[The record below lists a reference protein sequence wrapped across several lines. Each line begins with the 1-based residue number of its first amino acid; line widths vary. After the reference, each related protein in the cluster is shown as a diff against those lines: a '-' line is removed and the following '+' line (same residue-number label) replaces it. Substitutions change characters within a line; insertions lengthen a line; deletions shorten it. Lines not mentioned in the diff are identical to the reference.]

1 MSSSIDQRI
10 VEMQFDNE
18 QFEKGI
24 STSLKSLD
32 NLEKGLKLD
41 GASKGLQSVA
51 NAANSMNFD
60 GLQSGIYAVQQKF
73 SALEV
78 IGITA
83 LQRITNQAISA
94 GEALVN
100 SLSMDQISAGW
111 SKYGAKT
118 KATQTL
124 VAQGNALEDV
134 NKQMEQLNWFTD
146 ETSYNFTDM
155 QENIAKFTATGKGLE
170 ESVTAMEGIAL
181 WAAASGQNATTAS
194 RAMYQ
199 LSQAMGAG
207 VMRKEDYKSIQNAS
221 MDTDEFRQKCLDAGV
236 ALGTLKKN
244 ADGTYKSLMANSKAF
259 NKSQFAE
266 HLTDDAWLTSDVM
279 MKVYNDYAK
288 AVDQIY
294 TYVQDKADAGEIITT
309 SEAIEAMG
317 DKVDAFGLKV
327 FKAGQEARTFDDAID
342 SVKDAVSTGWMKTFE
357 LIFGDAEQS
366 TKLWTD
372 LANDLYEVFA
382 EGGNERNDYLKRL
395 MGKQSDALTEA
406 QWKTVAET
414 TTATD
419 TLKQA
424 LMETAKAHGVAIDEM
439 INDET
444 SFEQSLSKGWLTSG
458 ILSETLKKFT
468 SDTVESTE
476 DLTSKLDEY
485 KKIASDV
492 IQGNYGNGTARKTAL
507 AEAGQDYATIQ
518 GIVNK
523 MLAGT
528 EITIEDLGDAQLKS
542 IGYTDDQVAAL
553 RELAKQAEETGTPL
567 NELIESLN
575 KPSGRD
581 LVVESFSN
589 VLHGLM
595 VAIEAVKSAWSEAFP
610 TPTVERVYS
619 ILDTIN
625 KFTKK
630 LVLNEE
636 NSEKLKN
643 SMRGLFDV
651 LGIVTD
657 IVSKLGNGAFKILS
671 AIMGDVHVN
680 VLDYTESIGKNLT
693 ATRKWIRENE
703 TLNKIFDTVV
713 NTVVEWVQSIKKW
726 ISEHQIVT
734 KIAQTLNTIFTT
746 MVSVV
751 TKAATAVSKWW
762 KSFTEMPAVQTA
774 IEKFKELFFELL
786 EKVKERLDDFGP
798 KVQEFFENFKGFDS
812 LDFSSVSSLFT
823 SFTDAAGS
831 GLVNVIEKLDQLKQN
846 ISGFVGAVKDKFA
859 PLQGFIEQFQQLASQ
874 GVKKFTLGKIMT
886 AFTGLAV
893 IGSLTKLG
901 DALGTVGKSVKDLK
915 TSAVGVLDSLKGVLV
930 SYQKEIQSKSIINI
944 AMAIAI
950 LAGSLIALSF
960 VSTEKLVPAT
970 IALGAL
976 IGALAGFSAA
986 MGYFAKN
993 KTPANNMNKLFGGLS
1008 LVAMATSVLLMV
1020 TALKQIQSID
1030 VDWPTLAADIVVIFS
1045 IIGALAAGMKALT
1058 ALKVES
1064 SIGTALTLVA
1074 YAEAL
1079 TLVVKVLGAL
1089 KEESLDDIYSSL
1101 FKMSA
1106 IMLAVSACARI
1117 AGKGSIG
1124 GAASMVAVVYS
1135 LKQVLELM
1143 ETVNGMN
1150 LKKILKGLGILGS
1163 MMVMMNFLMAG
1174 MGTAGENADKAGKA
1188 LLLISSSM
1196 YIMVEVIKIIDTLSA
1211 KSIVKGITVIGLLSL
1226 FFAGLTAISHFTG
1239 ANADKAGVGILA
1251 MSGAITAIAIAM
1263 KIMASIPVNDLARVM
1278 ASMAGIASAFGVL
1291 MVVSSK
1297 ATGSYKAIIA
1307 IAAAM
1312 AGFTALMAVMSTMD
1326 TESITRATVSLDSM
1340 MAALALAIASTKG
1353 VDGAALASIAMIALA
1368 VAAIGYVLYQLANI
1382 PNPDDLLPIAVSLSS
1397 VLLALSSAMQI
1408 MGSMSLDQIGTGGL
1422 GIIASVAT
1430 IIAIF
1435 EALGGLMKLDIF
1447 RENLDNAISA
1457 MGKIGEALGTFVGN
1471 LVGAVGTGITAQLPK
1486 MAKNISDFADG
1497 MQGFVS
1503 YIVGEKNLD
1512 DKFGNRVQVLVKSVA
1527 ELTRRSFVSGLSGVA
1542 NSNINYEV
1550 LGTNLTSLGTAIK
1563 SMATATNG
1571 VSTERLASTADA
1583 MSSIANI
1590 LSEMPTTGGFWGK
1603 IVGETISMSDLGTQL
1618 TDFASAMVEYCGI
1631 INGKDSGASL
1641 DQSAV
1646 DKSKAASDVLLAI
1659 SEAAPKLGGVVQ
1671 GFTGQV
1677 NLTNLGTQLTDFAT
1691 AMVDYC
1697 EIINGSGGHAALNV
1711 DAVTASKAAADV
1723 LIGLSTAS
1731 PKFNGFV
1738 QMFTGETDLGAV
1750 ANQLGIFATGLVR
1763 YSQII
1768 AGGYG
1773 GSGFNA
1779 DAVMASQEAVQVV
1792 TALSKDIDMTGGV
1805 IGWLTGDNTKL
1816 TNFGTN
1822 LKNFGEAL
1830 VSYGQN
1836 CTQLSV
1842 VSINDASACITSL
1855 VDALN
1860 LVGNINFEAL
1870 NMLSTA
1876 LNTFTPNSSF
1886 TDMFANAAES
1896 MKTAGSQMIHA
1907 FNAGITENATSV
1919 STNSQTLVNNF
1930 VADINTAIA
1939 SNTTVIG
1946 MSIDTLCANLN
1957 TIILGKEESFRTSVT
1972 TVCRGAAS
1980 VVYDEYNNW
1989 ATAGNWLTI
1998 GLAKGILDGK
2008 SEAINAAV
2016 EVAGDAL
2023 KAAQDKL
2030 KIASPS
2036 KVMYGFGRYFDLG
2049 FANGILDY
2057 ADTVAKASDNI
2068 ASQAISTAQIIAER
2082 IAATM
2087 DEDFEYQPT
2096 IRPVLDMDE
2105 VDSGLNS
2112 FDSNFA
2118 NRSMNLAGN
2127 IDRVRKAAPA
2137 DKYAENVNPS
2147 QNQNGGS
2154 NTYNFNQYN
2163 YSPKALSRIDL
2174 YRQTNNQF
2182 AMMKERG
2189 KA

>member
-10 VEMQFDNE
+10 VEMQFDNA

-94 GEALVN
+94 GAALVN

-155 QENIAKFTATGKGLE
+155 QENIAKFTATGKGLK

-382 EGGNERNDYLKRL
+382 EGGNERNDYLERL

-468 SDTVESTE
+468 GDTVESTE

-492 IQGNYGNGTARKTAL
+492 IQGNYGNGAARKTAL

-595 VAIEAVKSAWSEAFP
+595 GAIEAVKSAWSEAFP

-619 ILDTIN
+619 ILEAIN
-625 KFTKK
+625 KFTQK
-630 LVLNEE
+630 LVLTDE

-643 SMRGLFDV
+643 SLRGLFDV

-657 IVSKLGNGAFKILS
+657 ITSKLADGAFKILN
-671 AIMGDVHVN
+671 AVMGDVHVN
-680 VLDYTESIGKNLT
+680 VLDYTEAIGKNLT
-693 ATRKWIRENE
+693 ATRKWIRENK
-703 TLNKIFDTVV
+703 TLNKIIDTVV
-713 NTVVEWVQSIKKW
+713 DTVIKWVQSIKKW

-734 KIAQTLNTIFTT
+734 KIARTLNTIFTT

-762 KSFTEMPAVQTA
+762 KSFTGMPAVQTA

-786 EKVKERLDDFGP
+786 EKGKERLDDFGP

-831 GLVNVIEKLDQLKQN
+831 GLGAVIGKLDQLKQN
-846 ISGFVGAVKDKFA
+846 ISGFTSSVKEKFA
-859 PLQGFIEQFQQLASQ
+859 PVQYFIEQFQQLASQ
-874 GVKKFTLGKIMT
+874 GVKKFTLGKILT

-893 IGSLTKLG
+893 ISSLTKLG
-901 DALGTVGKSVKDLK
+901 DALGTVGKSVKDVK
-915 TSAVGVLDSLKGVLV
+915 TSLVGVLDGVKGVLV

-944 AMAIAI
+944 ALAIAI

-960 VSTEKLVPAT
+960 VPTEKLVPAT

-976 IGALAGFSAA
+976 IGALAGLSAA

-1030 VDWPTLAADIVVIFS
+1030 VDWPTLAADMVAVVAIL
-1045 IIGALAAGMKALT
+1045 GVLAGGMKLLS

-1064 SIGTALTLVA
+1064 SIGTALTLIA

-1124 GAASMVAVVYS
+1124 GAASMVAVVHS
-1135 LKQVLELM
+1135 LKQMLGLM
-1143 ETVNGMN
+1143 ETVSDMS
-1150 LKKILKGLGILGS
+1150 LKEILKGLGVLGS
-1163 MMVMMNFLMAG
+1163 IMVMMNFLMAG

-1188 LLLISSSM
+1188 MLLISSSM
-1196 YIMVEVIKIIDTLSA
+1196 YIMVEVIKIIDKLSA

-1226 FFAGLTAISHFTG
+1226 FFAGLTAISHFAG

-1251 MSGAITAIAIAM
+1251 MSGAMAAIAIAM

-1278 ASMAGIASAFGVL
+1278 ADMAGIAAAFGVL

-1312 AGFTALMAVMSTMD
+1312 AGLTALMAVMSTMD
-1326 TESITRATVSLDSM
+1326 AESLTRATVALDSM

-1353 VDGAALASIAMIALA
+1353 VDGAALASIAMITLA
-1368 VAAIGYVLYQLANI
+1368 VAAIGYVLYQLASL
-1382 PNPDDLLPIAVSLSS
+1382 PNPEDVLPIAVSISS
-1397 VLLALSSAMQI
+1397 VLLALSAAMRI
-1408 MGSMSLDQIGTGGL
+1408 MGSMDSTGIATGSL
-1422 GIIASVAT
+1422 GIIAGIS
-1430 IIAIF
+1430 AIVVVL
-1435 EALGGLMKLDIF
+1435 EALGWLMKLDIF
-1447 RENLDNAISA
+1447 SENLDNAIAA
-1457 MGKIGEALGTFVGN
+1457 MGKIGEALGTF
-1471 LVGAVGTGITAQLPK
+1471 VGAVGTGITAQLPK

-1497 MQGFVS
+1497 MQGFVTF
-1503 YIVGEKNLD
+1503 VEGLND
-1512 DKFGNRVQVLVKSVA
+1512 NFGYRVQVLVKAVA
-1527 ELTRRSFVSGLSGVA
+1527 ELTRRGFISGLSGIA
-1542 NSNINYEV
+1542 NTNINYENV
-1550 LGTNLTSLGTAIK
+1550 GTNLASLGTAIK

-1571 VSTERLASTADA
+1571 VSTDRLASTADA
-1583 MSSIANI
+1583 MSSVANI

-1603 IVGETISMSDLGTQL
+1603 IVGETMSL
-1618 TDFASAMVEYCGI
+1618 
-1631 INGKDSGASL
+1631 
-1641 DQSAV
+1641 
-1646 DKSKAASDVLLAI
+1646 SD
-1659 SEAAPKLGGVVQ
+1659 
-1671 GFTGQV
+1671 
-1677 NLTNLGTQLTDFAT
+1677 LGTQLTDFAT

-1731 PKFNGFV
+1731 PKFNGLV
-1738 QMFTGETDLGAV
+1738 QMFTGETGLGAV
-1750 ANQLGIFATGLVR
+1750 ANQLGTFATGLVR

-1805 IGWLTGDNTKL
+1805 IGWLTGDSTKL

-1886 TDMFANAAES
+1886 TDMFTNAAES
-1896 MKTAGSQMIHA
+1896 MKTAGSQMIQA
-1907 FNAGITENATSV
+1907 FNAGITENTTSV
-1919 STNSQTLVNNF
+1919 STNAQTLVNNF
-1930 VADINTAIA
+1930 VADVNTAIA
-1939 SNTTVIG
+1939 NNTTIIST
-1946 MSIDTLCANLN
+1946 SIDTLCANLN

-1980 VVYDEYNNW
+1980 AVYDEYNNW
-1989 ATAGNWLTI
+1989 ATAGAWLSI
-1998 GLAKGILDGK
+1998 GLAKGIRDGK

-2016 EVAGDAL
+2016 EVAGEAL
-2023 KAAQDKL
+2023 KAAQNKL

-2057 ADTVAKASDNI
+2057 ADTVAKASENI
-2068 ASQAISTAQIIAER
+2068 ATEAISTAQIIAEN

-2087 DEDFEYQPT
+2087 DEDFEYEPT

-2112 FDSNFA
+2112 FDRSFA
-2118 NRSMNLAGN
+2118 NRSMNLAGS

>member
-1 MSSSIDQRI
+1 
-10 VEMQFDNE
+10 
-18 QFEKGI
+18 
-24 STSLKSLD
+24 
-32 NLEKGLKLD
+32 
-41 GASKGLQSVA
+41 
-51 NAANSMNFD
+51 
-60 GLQSGIYAVQQKF
+60 
-73 SALEV
+73 
-78 IGITA
+78 
-83 LQRITNQAISA
+83 
-94 GEALVN
+94 
-100 SLSMDQISAGW
+100 
-111 SKYGAKT
+111 
-118 KATQTL
+118 
-124 VAQGNALEDV
+124 
-134 NKQMEQLNWFTD
+134 
-146 ETSYNFTDM
+146 
-155 QENIAKFTATGKGLE
+155 
-170 ESVTAMEGIAL
+170 
-181 WAAASGQNATTAS
+181 
-194 RAMYQ
+194 
-199 LSQAMGAG
+199 
-207 VMRKEDYKSIQNAS
+207 
-221 MDTDEFRQKCLDAGV
+221 
-236 ALGTLKKN
+236 
-244 ADGTYKSLMANSKAF
+244 MANSKAF

-279 MKVYNDYAK
+279 MRVYNDYAK

-382 EGGNERNDYLKRL
+382 EGGNERNDYLERL

-424 LMETAKAHGVAIDEM
+424 LIETAKAHGVAIDEM

-468 SDTVESTE
+468 DDTVTSTE
-476 DLTSKLDEY
+476 TLTAKLDEY
-485 KKIASDV
+485 KKLAADV
-492 IQGNYGNGTARKTAL
+492 IQGNYGNGAARKTAL

-528 EITIEDLGDAQLKS
+528 EVTIEDLGDAQLKS

-595 VAIEAVKSAWSEAFP
+595 GAIEAVKSAWSEAFP

-619 ILDTIN
+619 ILEAIN
-625 KFTKK
+625 KFTQK
-630 LVLNEE
+630 LVLTDE

-643 SMRGLFDV
+643 SLRGLFDV

-680 VLDYTESIGKNLT
+680 VLDYTEAIGKNLT
-693 ATRKWIRENE
+693 ATRKWIKENE
-703 TLNKIFDTVV
+703 ALNNIVDTVV
-713 NTVVEWVQSIKKW
+713 DTVVKWVQAIKNW

-734 KIAQTLNTIFTT
+734 KIARTLNTIFTT
-746 MVSVV
+746 MVLVV

-762 KSFTEMPAVQTA
+762 KSFTGMPAVQTA

-786 EKVKERLDDFGP
+786 EKGKERLDDFGP

-831 GLVNVIEKLDQLKQN
+831 GLGNVIDKLDQLKQN
-846 ISGFVGAVKDKFA
+846 ISGFVGSVKEKFA

-874 GVKKFTLGKIMT
+874 GVKKFTLGKILT

-901 DALGTVGKSVKDLK
+901 DALGTVGKSVKDVK
-915 TSAVGVLDSLKGVLV
+915 TSLVGVLDGVKGVLV

-944 AMAIAI
+944 ALAIAI

-960 VSTEKLVPAT
+960 VPTEKLIPAT

-976 IGALAGFSAA
+976 IGALTGLSAA

-1030 VDWPTLAADIVVIFS
+1030 VDWPTLAADMVAVVAIL
-1045 IIGALAAGMKALT
+1045 GVLAGGMKLLS

-1135 LKQVLELM
+1135 LKQMLGLM
-1143 ETVNGMN
+1143 ETVSDMS
-1150 LKKILKGLGILGS
+1150 LKEILKGLGVLGS
-1163 MMVMMNFLMAG
+1163 IMVMMNFLMAG

-1188 LLLISSSM
+1188 MLLISSSM
-1196 YIMVEVIKIIDTLSA
+1196 YIMVEVIKSIDELSA

-1226 FFAGLTAISHFTG
+1226 FFAGLTAISHFAG

-1251 MSGAITAIAIAM
+1251 MSGAMAAIAIAM

-1278 ASMAGIASAFGVL
+1278 AAMAGISTAFGVL

-1312 AGFTALMAVMSTMD
+1312 AGLTALMAVMSTMD
-1326 TESITRATVSLDSM
+1326 AESLTRATVALDSM

-1353 VDGAALASIAMIALA
+1353 VDGAALASIAMITLA
-1368 VAAIGYVLYQLANI
+1368 VAAIGYVLYQLASL
-1382 PNPDDLLPIAVSLSS
+1382 PNPEDVLPIAVSISG
-1397 VLLALSSAMQI
+1397 VLLALSAAMRI
-1408 MGSMSLDQIGTGGL
+1408 MGSMGITGIATGSL
-1422 GIIASVAT
+1422 GIIAGISTIVAVL
-1430 IIAIF
+1430 

-1447 RENLDNAISA
+1447 SENLDNAIAA

-1471 LVGAVGTGITAQLPK
+1471 LIGAVGTGITAQLPK
-1486 MAKNISDFADG
+1486 MAKNISDFANG

-1503 YIVGEKNLD
+1503 FVDGLD
-1512 DKFGNRVQVLVKSVA
+1512 DSFASRVDVLVKA
-1527 ELTRRSFVSGLSGVA
+1527 TEKLTRRGFTAGLSSLSE
-1542 NSNINYEV
+1542 SNIKYDV
-1550 LGTNLTSLGTAIK
+1550 VGDNLTSLGTAIK

-1571 VSTERLASTADA
+1571 VSTDRLASTADA
-1583 MSSIANI
+1583 MSSVANI

-1603 IVGETISMSDLGTQL
+1603 IVGETMSMETLGSQL
-1618 TDFASAMVEYCGI
+1618 TAFAQAMVDYGSI
-1631 INGKDSGASL
+1631 ISGADGGTGLNEEAITASET
-1641 DQSAV
+1641 
-1646 DKSKAASDVLLAI
+1646 AAKILIGLSNESDNYDGFI
-1659 SEAAPKLGGVVQ
+1659 QK
-1671 GFTGQV
+1671 FTGQK
-1677 NLTNLGTQLTDFAT
+1677 NLDKLGSQLKAFAQ

-1697 EIINGSGGHAALNV
+1697 TIITGGENGVALDVN
-1711 DAVTASKAAADV
+1711 AITASEAASNV
-1723 LIGLSTAS
+1723 LINLAKNTD
-1731 PKFNGFV
+1731 NLDGFV
-1738 QMFTGETDLGAV
+1738 QKITGQKDLA
-1750 ANQLGIFATGLVR
+1750 QLGQQLTYFANGLVR

-1768 AGGYG
+1768 GGGY
-1773 GSGFNA
+1773 GSGFNS

-1792 TALSKDIDMTGGV
+1792 TALSQNVDMTGGV
-1805 IGWLTGDNTKL
+1805 IGWLTGDSTKL
-1816 TNFGTN
+1816 TNFGAN

-1855 VDALN
+1855 VDALS

-1896 MKTAGSQMIHA
+1896 MKTTGSQMIQA
-1907 FNAGITENATSV
+1907 FNTGITENAPSV
-1919 STNSQTLVNNF
+1919 AENAQTLVNNF
-1930 VADINTAIA
+1930 VASVTTAIS
-1939 SNTTVIG
+1939 SNTLLIAA
-1946 MSIDTLCANLN
+1946 SIDTLCLTLN
-1957 TIILGKEESFRTSVT
+1957 TTIANKQADFNTSVT
-1972 TVCRGAAS
+1972 NLLTG
-1980 VVYDEYNNW
+1980 VVSTIHEQYNNW
-1989 ATAGNWLTI
+1989 YTAGNFLTI
-1998 GLAKGILDGK
+1998 GLAAGIRSGE
-2008 SEAINAAV
+2008 SEAINAAA
-2016 EVAGDAL
+2016 EVAGKAL
-2023 KAAQDKL
+2023 EAAKQKL
-2030 KIASPS
+2030 QINSPS
-2036 KVMYGFGRYFDLG
+2036 KVTYGFGRFFDLG
-2049 FANGILDY
+2049 LSNGIYDY
-2057 ADTVAKASDNI
+2057 ADRVEKATEEISN
-2068 ASQAISTAQIIAER
+2068 QALSTAQIIAEN

-2112 FDSNFA
+2112 FDRNFA
-2118 NRSMNLAGN
+2118 NRSMNLAGSIN
-2127 IDRVRKAAPA
+2127 RARKAAPA
-2137 DKYAENVNPS
+2137 DKYAESVNPS

>member
-10 VEMQFDNE
+10 VEMQFDNA

-155 QENIAKFTATGKGLE
+155 QENIAKFTATGKGLK

-181 WAAASGQNATTAS
+181 WAAASGKNATTAS

-382 EGGNERNDYLKRL
+382 EGGNERNDYLERL

-468 SDTVESTE
+468 DDTVTSTE
-476 DLTSKLDEY
+476 TLTAKLDEY
-485 KKIASDV
+485 KKLAADV
-492 IQGNYGNGTARKTAL
+492 IQGNYGNGAARKTAL

-528 EITIEDLGDAQLKS
+528 EVTIEDLGDAQLKS

-595 VAIEAVKSAWSEAFP
+595 GAIEAVKLAWSEAFP

-619 ILDTIN
+619 ILEAIN
-625 KFTKK
+625 KFTQK
-630 LVLNEE
+630 LVLTDE

-643 SMRGLFDV
+643 SLRGLFDV

-657 IVSKLGNGAFKILS
+657 ITSKLADGAFKILN
-671 AIMGDVHVN
+671 AVMGDVHVN
-680 VLDYTESIGKNLT
+680 VLDYTEAIGKNLT

-703 TLNKIFDTVV
+703 TLNKIIDTVV
-713 NTVVEWVQSIKKW
+713 DTVIKWVQSIKKW

-734 KIAQTLNTIFTT
+734 KIARTLNTIFTT

-751 TKAATAVSKWW
+751 TKSATAVSKWW
-762 KSFTEMPAVQTA
+762 KSFTGIPAVQTA

-786 EKVKERLDDFGP
+786 EKGKERLDDFGP

-812 LDFSSVSSLFT
+812 LDFSSVSNLFT

-831 GLVNVIEKLDQLKQN
+831 GLGAVIDKLDQLKHN
-846 ISGFVGAVKDKFA
+846 ISGFTSSVKEKLA
-859 PLQGFIEQFQQLASQ
+859 PVQYFIEQFQQLASQ
-874 GVKKFTLGKIMT
+874 GVKKFTLGKILT

-901 DALGTVGKSVKDLK
+901 DALGTVGKSVKDVK
-915 TSAVGVLDSLKGVLV
+915 TSLVGVLDGVKGVLV

-944 AMAIAI
+944 ALAIAI

-960 VSTEKLVPAT
+960 VPTEKLIPAT

-976 IGALAGFSAA
+976 IGALAGLSAA

-1030 VDWPTLAADIVVIFS
+1030 VDWPTLAADMVAVVAIL
-1045 IIGALAAGMKALT
+1045 GVLAGGMKLLS

-1064 SIGTALTLVA
+1064 SIGTALTLIA

-1135 LKQVLELM
+1135 LKQMLGLM
-1143 ETVNGMN
+1143 ETVSDMS
-1150 LKKILKGLGILGS
+1150 LKEILKGLGVLGS
-1163 MMVMMNFLMAG
+1163 IMVMMNFVLAG
-1174 MGTAGENADKAGKA
+1174 IGTAGPNADKAGKA
-1188 LLLISSSM
+1188 LILMSTSM
-1196 YIMVEVIKIIDTLSA
+1196 YIMVEVIKNIDELSA
-1211 KSIVKGITVIGLLSL
+1211 KSIVKGITVVGLLSV
-1226 FFAGLTAISHFTG
+1226 FFAGLTAVSRFAG
-1239 ANADKAGVGILA
+1239 GNADKAGVGILA
-1251 MSGAITAIAIAM
+1251 MSGAMAAIAVAM

-1278 ASMAGIASAFGVL
+1278 AAMAGIGTAMGAL

-1297 ATGSYKAIIA
+1297 ATGSYKSIIA

-1312 AGFTALMAVMSTMD
+1312 AGLTALMSVMSTMD
-1326 TESITRATVSLDSM
+1326 AESLTRATVALDSM

-1353 VDGAALASIAMIALA
+1353 VDGAALASIAMITLA
-1368 VAAIGYVLYQLANI
+1368 VAAIGYVLYQLASL
-1382 PNPDDLLPIAVSLSS
+1382 PNPEAVLPIAVSISG
-1397 VLLALSSAMQI
+1397 VLLALSAAMRI
-1408 MGSMSLDQIGTGGL
+1408 MGSMGITGIATGSL
-1422 GIIASVAT
+1422 GIITGISTIVAVL
-1430 IIAIF
+1430 

-1447 RENLDNAISA
+1447 SENLDNAIAA

-1471 LVGAVGTGITAQLPK
+1471 LIGAVGTGITAQLPK

-1503 YIVGEKNLD
+1503 FVDGLD
-1512 DKFGNRVQVLVKSVA
+1512 DNFASRVDVLVKA
-1527 ELTRRSFVSGLSGVA
+1527 TEKLTRRGFTAGLSSLSE
-1542 NSNINYEV
+1542 SNIKYDV
-1550 LGTNLTSLGTAIK
+1550 VGDNLTSLGTAIK

-1571 VSTERLASTADA
+1571 VSTDRLASTADA
-1583 MSSIANI
+1583 MSSVANI

-1603 IVGETISMSDLGTQL
+1603 IVGETMSMETLGSQL
-1618 TDFASAMVEYCGI
+1618 TAFAQAMVDYGSI
-1631 INGKDSGASL
+1631 ISGSDGGTGLNEEAITASET
-1641 DQSAV
+1641 
-1646 DKSKAASDVLLAI
+1646 AAKILIGLSNESDNYDGFI
-1659 SEAAPKLGGVVQ
+1659 QK
-1671 GFTGQV
+1671 FTGQK
-1677 NLTNLGTQLTDFAT
+1677 NLDKLGSQLKAFAQ

-1697 EIINGSGGHAALNV
+1697 TIITGGKNGVALDVN
-1711 DAVTASKAAADV
+1711 AITASEAASNV
-1723 LIGLSTAS
+1723 LINLAKNTD
-1731 PKFNGFV
+1731 NLDGFV
-1738 QMFTGETDLGAV
+1738 QKITGQKDLA
-1750 ANQLGIFATGLVR
+1750 QLGQQLTYFANGLVR

-1768 AGGYG
+1768 GGGY
-1773 GSGFNA
+1773 GSGFNS

-1792 TALSKDIDMTGGV
+1792 TALSQNVDMTGGV
-1805 IGWLTGDNTKL
+1805 IGWLTGDDTKL

-1855 VDALN
+1855 VDALSF
-1860 LVGNINFEAL
+1860 VGNINFEAL

-1896 MKTAGSQMIHA
+1896 MKTAGSQMIQA
-1907 FNAGITENATSV
+1907 FNTGITENAPSV
-1919 STNSQTLVNNF
+1919 AENAQTLVNNF
-1930 VADINTAIA
+1930 VASVTTAIS
-1939 SNTTVIG
+1939 SNTLLIAA
-1946 MSIDTLCANLN
+1946 SIDTLCLTLN
-1957 TIILGKEESFRTSVT
+1957 TTIANKQADFNTSVT
-1972 TVCRGAAS
+1972 NLLTG
-1980 VVYDEYNNW
+1980 VVSTIHEQYNNW
-1989 ATAGNWLTI
+1989 YTAGNFLTI
-1998 GLAKGILDGK
+1998 GLAAGIRSGE
-2008 SEAINAAV
+2008 SEAINAAA
-2016 EVAGDAL
+2016 EVAGKAL
-2023 KAAQDKL
+2023 EAAKQKL
-2030 KIASPS
+2030 QINSPS
-2036 KVMYGFGRYFDLG
+2036 KVTYGFGRFFDLG
-2049 FANGILDY
+2049 LSNGIYDY
-2057 ADTVAKASDNI
+2057 ADRVAKATETISN
-2068 ASQAISTAQIIAER
+2068 QALSAAQIIAEN

-2087 DEDFEYQPT
+2087 DEDFEYEPT

-2105 VDSGLNS
+2105 VDSGLNA
-2112 FDSNFA
+2112 FDRSFA
-2118 NRSMNLAGN
+2118 NRSMNLAGS
-2127 IDRVRKAAPA
+2127 IDRVRKAAPV

>member
-10 VEMQFDNE
+10 VEMQFDNA

-83 LQRITNQAISA
+83 LQRITNEAISA
-94 GEALVN
+94 GETLVK

-111 SKYGAKT
+111 EKYGAKT

-124 VAQGNALEDV
+124 VAQGNSLEDV

-181 WAAASGQNATTAS
+181 WAAASGQNAATAS

-244 ADGTYKSLMANSKAF
+244 ADGTYKSLVANSKAF

-279 MKVYNDYAK
+279 MQVYNDYAK

-309 SEAIEAMG
+309 SEAIEEMG

-382 EGGNERNDYLKRL
+382 EGGNERNDYLERL

-468 SDTVESTE
+468 GDTVESTE
-476 DLTSKLDEY
+476 TLTAKLDEY
-485 KKIASDV
+485 KKLATDV
-492 IQGNYGNGTARKTAL
+492 IRGDYGNGAARKTAL

-595 VAIEAVKSAWSEAFP
+595 GAIEAVKSAWSEAFP

-619 ILDTIN
+619 ILEAIN
-625 KFTKK
+625 KFTQK
-630 LVLNEE
+630 LVLTDE

-643 SMRGLFDV
+643 ALRGLFDV

-680 VLDYTESIGKNLT
+680 VLDYTEAIGKNLT
-693 ATRKWIRENE
+693 ATRKWIKENE
-703 TLNKIFDTVV
+703 TLNKIVDTVV
-713 NTVVEWVQSIKKW
+713 DTVVKLIQAIKNW

-734 KIAQTLNTIFTT
+734 KIARTLNTIFTT

-762 KSFTEMPAVQTA
+762 KSFTGMPAVQTA
-774 IEKFKELFFELL
+774 IEKIKELFFELL
-786 EKVKERLDDFGP
+786 EKGKERLDDFGP

-812 LDFSSVSSLFT
+812 LDFSSVSSLFS

-831 GLVNVIEKLDQLKQN
+831 GLGVVIDKLDQLKQKV
-846 ISGFVGAVKDKFA
+846 SGFTSSVKEKFA
-859 PLQGFIEQFQQLASQ
+859 PVQGIIEQFQQFASQ
-874 GVKKFTLGKIMT
+874 GLKKFSFGKILT
-886 AFTGLAV
+886 AATGIAV
-893 IGSLTKLG
+893 VASLTKLG
-901 DALGTVGKSVKDLK
+901 DALTAVKKSTEGIKDSL
-915 TSAVGVLDSLKGVLV
+915 VGVLGGVKGVLTA
-930 SYQKEIQSKSIINI
+930 YQKDIQARSIIKI
-944 AMAIAI
+944 AAAIAI
-950 LAGSLIALSF
+950 LAVAVGALTF
-960 VSTEKLVPAT
+960 LDQNKLQSSA

-976 IGALAGFSAA
+976 GGGLIALTGALGVLEKKGFLGNTTGAA
-986 MGYFAKN
+986 ASMI
-993 KTPANNMNKLFGGLS
+993 
-1008 LVAMATSVLLMV
+1008 AMAGSLLLMIL
-1020 TALKQIQSID
+1020 AFKQIQDLD
-1030 VDWPTLAADIVVIFS
+1030 VDFSSLAKNLLVMFS
-1045 IIGALAAGMKALT
+1045 MMG
-1058 ALKVES
+1058 
-1064 SIGTALTLVA
+1064 TLVA
-1074 YAEAL
+1074 GMWAVNKIGGGSVGSALSLIAYAVAMK
-1079 TLVVKVLGAL
+1079 LVVKTLGDISAMP
-1089 KEESLDDIYSSL
+1089 LDSIAVSL
-1101 FKMSA
+1101 FKMST
-1106 IMLAVSACARI
+1106 IMLTLSAAARV
-1117 AGKGSIG
+1117 AGKGSMG
-1124 GAASMVAVVYS
+1124 GAASLIAIVYALQQM
-1135 LKQVLELM
+1135 LKMIQ
-1143 ETVNGMN
+1143 TVSDMP
-1150 LKKILKGLGILGS
+1150 LKTMLKGLGMLGGI
-1163 MMVMMNFLMAG
+1163 MLALEWVVTGVGKAG
-1174 MGTAGENADKAGKA
+1174 ANADKAGKS
-1188 LLLISSSM
+1188 LLLISAAM
-1196 YIMVEVIKIIDTLSA
+1196 YIMVEVIRNIDDLNSSA
-1211 KSIVKGITVIGLLSL
+1211 LTKGIATIGLMSM
-1226 FFAGLTAISHFTG
+1226 FFAVLIAVTKNAG
-1239 ANADKAGVGILA
+1239 ANSVKAGVGILA
-1251 MSGAITAIAIAM
+1251 MSGAVAVLAGAMYAIGKISASELTKSIAVITSIFAM
-1263 KIMASIPVNDLARVM
+1263 F
-1278 ASMAGIASAFGVL
+1278 GIL
-1291 MVVSSK
+1291 MTLSSK
-1297 ATGSYKAIIA
+1297 ATGSYKTIIA
-1307 IAAAM
+1307 IAASM
-1312 AGFTALMAVMSTMD
+1312 AALSALMAVMSTID
-1326 TESITRATVSLDSM
+1326 ADSLIRSTAALDSI
-1340 MAALALAIASTKG
+1340 MAMLALTIASTKG
-1353 VDGAALASIAMIALA
+1353 VDGAALASIAMVTLA
-1368 VAAIGYVLYQLANI
+1368 VAGIGYVLYQLASI
-1382 PNPDDLLPIAVSLSS
+1382 PNPEDLLPIAVSMSS
-1397 VLLALSSAMQI
+1397 VLLALSAAMRI
-1408 MGSMSLDQIGTGGL
+1408 MGSMSLGQIGKGGL
-1422 GIIASVAT
+1422 GMIAAVAT
-1430 IIAIF
+1430 ITAIL

-1447 RENLDNAISA
+1447 SENLDNAITA
-1457 MGKIGEALGTFVGN
+1457 MGKIGGALGTFVGSI
-1471 LVGAVGTGITAQLPK
+1471 VGGIGTGLTGQLPK
-1486 MAKNISDFADG
+1486 MAKNISDFAEG
-1497 MQGFVS
+1497 MQGFVEF
-1503 YIVGEKNLD
+1503 VHNLD
-1512 DKFGNRVQVLVKSVA
+1512 DNFGSKVDTLVKA
-1527 ELTRRSFVSGLSGVA
+1527 TEKLTHRGFTSGLSNLSATG
-1542 NSNINYEV
+1542 INYETV
-1550 LGTNLTSLGTAIK
+1550 GTNLKSLGEAIK
-1563 SMATATNG
+1563 GMAAATSG
-1571 VSTERLASTADA
+1571 VSVERLTSSAEAVSAIADI
-1583 MSSIANI
+1583 MANVPV
-1590 LSEMPTTGGFWGK
+1590 SGGLWGD
-1603 IVGETISMSDLGTQL
+1603 IVGNTMNLDDLGNQL
-1618 TDFASAMVEYCGI
+1618 TSFAQAMVDYCSI
-1631 INGKDSGASL
+1631 INGAEGGAAL
-1641 DQSAV
+1641 DTSAV
-1646 DKSKAASDVLLAI
+1646 EQSKAAADILIDLAGKAPNFGGIKSLI
-1659 SEAAPKLGGVVQ
+1659 SGDLDLSKLGS
-1671 GFTGQV
+1671 
-1677 NLTNLGTQLTDFAT
+1677 QLNDFAT
-1691 AMVDYC
+1691 AMVGYC
-1697 EIINGSGGHAALNV
+1697 TTITGSEGNAALNV
-1711 DAVTASKAAADV
+1711 DAITASEAASDV
-1723 LIGLSTAS
+1723 LINLAESAPRFGGAKSLIS
-1731 PKFNGFV
+1731 
-1738 QMFTGETDLGAV
+1738 GELDFDQLGAQLV
-1750 ANQLGIFATGLVR
+1750 AFARAMVR

-1768 AGGYG
+1768 SGGYG
-1773 GSGFNA
+1773 GSAFDSN
-1779 DAVMASQEAVQVV
+1779 AVMASQNAVDTIVAMSQ
-1792 TALSKDIDMTGGV
+1792 SIDPTGGF
-1805 IGWLTGDNTKL
+1805 IGWLMGEKDLGAFASNL
-1816 TNFGTN
+1816 TA
-1822 LKNFGEAL
+1822 FGEAL

-1836 CTQLSV
+1836 CAMLSV
-1842 VSINDASACITSL
+1842 VSINDASACITNL

-1870 NMLSTA
+1870 NMLSEA

-1886 TDMFANAAES
+1886 VDMFASAAES
-1896 MKTAGSQMIHA
+1896 MSTVGSQMIQA
-1907 FNAGITENATSV
+1907 FNTGITENAPSV
-1919 STNSQTLVNNF
+1919 AENAQTLVNNF
-1930 VADINTAIA
+1930 VAEVTNAIS
-1939 SNTTVIG
+1939 SNTLLIAT
-1946 MSIDTLCANLN
+1946 SIDTLCLNLN
-1957 TIILGKEESFRTSVT
+1957 TTIANKQGDFNASVT
-1972 TVCRGAAS
+1972 TLLTG
-1980 VVYDEYNNW
+1980 VVSTIHEQYNNFYS
-1989 ATAGNWLTI
+1989 AGGYMII
-1998 GLAKGILDGK
+1998 GLADGMK
-2008 SEAINAAV
+2008 ANESLAIEAASDVAAK
-2016 EVAGDAL
+2016 AL
-2023 KAAQDKL
+2023 KAAKDKL
-2030 KIASPS
+2030 QINSPS

-2057 ADTVAKASDNI
+2057 ADTVAKASENI
-2068 ASQAISTAQIIAER
+2068 ATQAISTAQIIAEN

-2112 FDSNFA
+2112 FDRNFA
-2118 NRSMNLAGN
+2118 NRSMNLAGSIN
-2127 IDRVRKAAPA
+2127 RVQKAAPA
-2137 DKYAENVNPS
+2137 DKYAESVNPS

>member
-10 VEMQFDNE
+10 VEMQFDNA

-83 LQRITNQAISA
+83 LQRITNEAISA
-94 GEALVN
+94 GETLVK

-111 SKYGAKT
+111 EKYGAKT

-124 VAQGNALEDV
+124 VAQGNSLEDV

-181 WAAASGQNATTAS
+181 WAAASGQNAATAS

-244 ADGTYKSLMANSKAF
+244 ADGTYKSLVANSKAF

-279 MKVYNDYAK
+279 MQVYNDYAK

-309 SEAIEAMG
+309 SEAIEEMG

-382 EGGNERNDYLKRL
+382 EGGNERNDYLERL

-468 SDTVESTE
+468 GDTVESTE
-476 DLTSKLDEY
+476 TLTAKLDEY
-485 KKIASDV
+485 KKLATDV
-492 IQGNYGNGTARKTAL
+492 IRGDYGNGAARKTAL

-595 VAIEAVKSAWSEAFP
+595 GAIEAVKSAWSEAFP

-619 ILDTIN
+619 ILEAIN
-625 KFTKK
+625 KFTQK
-630 LVLNEE
+630 LVLTDE

-643 SMRGLFDV
+643 ALRGLFDV

-680 VLDYTESIGKNLT
+680 VLDYTEAIGKNLT
-693 ATRKWIRENE
+693 ATRKWIKENE
-703 TLNKIFDTVV
+703 TLNKIVDTVV
-713 NTVVEWVQSIKKW
+713 DTVVKLIQAIKNW

-734 KIAQTLNTIFTT
+734 KIARTLNTIFTT

-762 KSFTEMPAVQTA
+762 KSFTGMPAVQTA
-774 IEKFKELFFELL
+774 IEKIKELFFELL
-786 EKVKERLDDFGP
+786 EKGKERLDDFGP

-812 LDFSSVSSLFT
+812 LDFSSVSSLFS

-831 GLVNVIEKLDQLKQN
+831 GLGVVIDKLDQLKQKV
-846 ISGFVGAVKDKFA
+846 SGFTSSVKEKFA
-859 PLQGFIEQFQQLASQ
+859 PVQGIIEQFQQFASQ
-874 GVKKFTLGKIMT
+874 GLKKFSFGKILT
-886 AFTGLAV
+886 AATGIAV
-893 IGSLTKLG
+893 VASLTKLG
-901 DALGTVGKSVKDLK
+901 DALTAVKKSTEGIKDSL
-915 TSAVGVLDSLKGVLV
+915 VGVLGGVKGVLTA
-930 SYQKEIQSKSIINI
+930 YQKDIQARSIIKI
-944 AMAIAI
+944 AAAIAI
-950 LAGSLIALSF
+950 LAVAVGALTF
-960 VSTEKLVPAT
+960 LDQNKLQSSA

-976 IGALAGFSAA
+976 GGGLIALTGALGVLEKKGFLGNTTGAA
-986 MGYFAKN
+986 ASMI
-993 KTPANNMNKLFGGLS
+993 
-1008 LVAMATSVLLMV
+1008 AMAGSLLLMIL
-1020 TALKQIQSID
+1020 AFKQIQDLD
-1030 VDWPTLAADIVVIFS
+1030 VDFSSLAKNLLVMFS
-1045 IIGALAAGMKALT
+1045 MMG
-1058 ALKVES
+1058 
-1064 SIGTALTLVA
+1064 TLVA
-1074 YAEAL
+1074 GMWAVNKIGGGSVGSALSLIAYAVAMK
-1079 TLVVKVLGAL
+1079 LVVKTLGDISAMP
-1089 KEESLDDIYSSL
+1089 LDSIAVSL
-1101 FKMSA
+1101 FKMST
-1106 IMLAVSACARI
+1106 IMLTLSAAARV
-1117 AGKGSIG
+1117 AGKRSMG
-1124 GAASMVAVVYS
+1124 GAASLIAIVYALQQM
-1135 LKQVLELM
+1135 LKMIQ
-1143 ETVNGMN
+1143 TVSDMP
-1150 LKKILKGLGILGS
+1150 LKTMLKGLGMLGGI
-1163 MMVMMNFLMAG
+1163 MLALEWVVTGVGKAG
-1174 MGTAGENADKAGKA
+1174 ANADKAGKS
-1188 LLLISSSM
+1188 LLLISAAM
-1196 YIMVEVIKIIDTLSA
+1196 YIMVEVIRNIDDLNSSA
-1211 KSIVKGITVIGLLSL
+1211 LTKGIATIGLMSM
-1226 FFAGLTAISHFTG
+1226 FFAVLIAVTKNAG
-1239 ANADKAGVGILA
+1239 ANSVKAGVGILA
-1251 MSGAITAIAIAM
+1251 MSGAVAVLAGAMYAIGKISASELTKSIAVITSIFAM
-1263 KIMASIPVNDLARVM
+1263 F
-1278 ASMAGIASAFGVL
+1278 GIL
-1291 MVVSSK
+1291 MTLSSK
-1297 ATGSYKAIIA
+1297 ATGSYKTIIA
-1307 IAAAM
+1307 IAASM
-1312 AGFTALMAVMSTMD
+1312 AALSALMAVMSTID
-1326 TESITRATVSLDSM
+1326 ADSLIRSTAALDSI
-1340 MAALALAIASTKG
+1340 MAMLALTIASTKG
-1353 VDGAALASIAMIALA
+1353 VDGAALASIAMVTLA
-1368 VAAIGYVLYQLANI
+1368 VAGIGYVLYQLASI
-1382 PNPDDLLPIAVSLSS
+1382 PNPEDLLPIAVSMSS
-1397 VLLALSSAMQI
+1397 VLLALSAAMRI
-1408 MGSMSLDQIGTGGL
+1408 MGSMSLGQIGKGGL
-1422 GIIASVAT
+1422 GMIAAVAT
-1430 IIAIF
+1430 ITAIL

-1447 RENLDNAISA
+1447 SENLDNAITA
-1457 MGKIGEALGTFVGN
+1457 MGKIGGALGTFVGSI
-1471 LVGAVGTGITAQLPK
+1471 VGGIGTGLTGQLPK
-1486 MAKNISDFADG
+1486 MAKNISDFAEG
-1497 MQGFVS
+1497 MQGFVEF
-1503 YIVGEKNLD
+1503 VHNLD
-1512 DKFGNRVQVLVKSVA
+1512 DNFGSKVDTLVKA
-1527 ELTRRSFVSGLSGVA
+1527 TEKLTHRGFTSGLSNLSATG
-1542 NSNINYEV
+1542 INYETV
-1550 LGTNLTSLGTAIK
+1550 GTNLKSLGEAIK
-1563 SMATATNG
+1563 GMAAATSG
-1571 VSTERLASTADA
+1571 VSVERLTSSAEAVSAIADI
-1583 MSSIANI
+1583 MANVPV
-1590 LSEMPTTGGFWGK
+1590 SGGLWGD
-1603 IVGETISMSDLGTQL
+1603 IVGNTMNLDDLGNQL
-1618 TDFASAMVEYCGI
+1618 TSFAQAMVDYCSI
-1631 INGKDSGASL
+1631 INGAEGGAAL
-1641 DQSAV
+1641 DTSAV
-1646 DKSKAASDVLLAI
+1646 EQSKAAADILIDLAGKAPNFGGIKSLI
-1659 SEAAPKLGGVVQ
+1659 SGDLDLSKLGS
-1671 GFTGQV
+1671 
-1677 NLTNLGTQLTDFAT
+1677 QLNDFAT
-1691 AMVDYC
+1691 AMVGYC
-1697 EIINGSGGHAALNV
+1697 TTITGSEGNAALNV
-1711 DAVTASKAAADV
+1711 DAITASEAASDV
-1723 LIGLSTAS
+1723 LINLAESAPRFGGAKSLIS
-1731 PKFNGFV
+1731 
-1738 QMFTGETDLGAV
+1738 GELDFDQLGAQLV
-1750 ANQLGIFATGLVR
+1750 AFARAMVR

-1768 AGGYG
+1768 SGGYG
-1773 GSGFNA
+1773 GSAFDSN
-1779 DAVMASQEAVQVV
+1779 AVMASQNAVDTIVAMSQ
-1792 TALSKDIDMTGGV
+1792 SIDPTGGF
-1805 IGWLTGDNTKL
+1805 IGWLMGEKDLGAFASNL
-1816 TNFGTN
+1816 TA
-1822 LKNFGEAL
+1822 FGEAL

-1836 CTQLSV
+1836 CAMLSV
-1842 VSINDASACITSL
+1842 VSINDASACITNL

-1870 NMLSTA
+1870 NMLSEA

-1886 TDMFANAAES
+1886 VDMFASAAES
-1896 MKTAGSQMIHA
+1896 MSTVGSQMIQA
-1907 FNAGITENATSV
+1907 FNTGITENAPSV
-1919 STNSQTLVNNF
+1919 AENAQTLVNNF
-1930 VADINTAIA
+1930 VAEVTNAIS
-1939 SNTTVIG
+1939 SNTLLIAT
-1946 MSIDTLCANLN
+1946 SIDTLCLNLN
-1957 TIILGKEESFRTSVT
+1957 TTIANKQGDFNASVT
-1972 TVCRGAAS
+1972 TLLTG
-1980 VVYDEYNNW
+1980 VVSTIHEQYNNFYS
-1989 ATAGNWLTI
+1989 AGGYMII
-1998 GLAKGILDGK
+1998 GLADGMK
-2008 SEAINAAV
+2008 ANESLAIEAASDVAAK
-2016 EVAGDAL
+2016 AL
-2023 KAAQDKL
+2023 KAAKDKL
-2030 KIASPS
+2030 QINSPS

-2057 ADTVAKASDNI
+2057 ADTVAKASENI
-2068 ASQAISTAQIIAER
+2068 ATQAISTAQIIAEN

-2112 FDSNFA
+2112 FDRNFA
-2118 NRSMNLAGN
+2118 NRSMNLAGSIN
-2127 IDRVRKAAPA
+2127 RVQKAAPA
-2137 DKYAENVNPS
+2137 DKYAESVNPS

>member
-10 VEMQFDNE
+10 VEMQFDNA

-279 MKVYNDYAK
+279 MRVYNDYAK

-382 EGGNERNDYLKRL
+382 EGGNERNDYLERL

-468 SDTVESTE
+468 GDTVESTE
-476 DLTSKLDEY
+476 TLTAKLDEY
-485 KKIASDV
+485 KKLAADV
-492 IQGNYGNGTARKTAL
+492 IQGNYGNGAARKTAL

-595 VAIEAVKSAWSEAFP
+595 GAIETVKSAWSEAFP

-619 ILDTIN
+619 ILEAIN
-625 KFTKK
+625 KFTQK
-630 LVLNEE
+630 LVLTDE

-643 SMRGLFDV
+643 TLRGLFDV

-657 IVSKLGNGAFKILS
+657 ITSKLADGAFKILS
-671 AIMGDVHVN
+671 AVMGDVHLN

-703 TLNKIFDTVV
+703 TLNKIIDTVV
-713 NTVVEWVQSIKKW
+713 DTVIKWVQSIKKW

-762 KSFTEMPAVQTA
+762 KSFTGMPAVQTA

-786 EKVKERLDDFGP
+786 EKGKERLDDFGP

-831 GLVNVIEKLDQLKQN
+831 GLGAVIDKLDQLKQN
-846 ISGFVGAVKDKFA
+846 ISGFVGSVKEKFA

-874 GVKKFTLGKIMT
+874 GVKKFSFGKILT
-886 AFTGLAV
+886 AATGIAV
-893 IGSLTKLG
+893 VASLTKLG
-901 DALGTVGKSVKDLK
+901 DALTAVKKSTEGIKDSL
-915 TSAVGVLDSLKGVLV
+915 VGVLGSVKGVLTA
-930 SYQKEIQSKSIINI
+930 YQKDIQARSIIKI
-944 AMAIAI
+944 AAAIAI
-950 LAGSLIALSF
+950 LAVAVGALTF
-960 VSTEKLVPAT
+960 LDQNKLQSSA

-976 IGALAGFSAA
+976 GGGLIVLTGALGVLEKKGFLGNTTGAA
-986 MGYFAKN
+986 ASMI
-993 KTPANNMNKLFGGLS
+993 
-1008 LVAMATSVLLMV
+1008 AMAGSLLLMIL
-1020 TALKQIQSID
+1020 AFKQIQDLD
-1030 VDWPTLAADIVVIFS
+1030 VDFSSLAKNLLVMFS
-1045 IIGALAAGMKALT
+1045 LMG
-1058 ALKVES
+1058 
-1064 SIGTALTLVA
+1064 TLVA
-1074 YAEAL
+1074 GMWAVNKIGGGSVGSALSLIAYAVAMK
-1079 TLVVKVLGAL
+1079 LVVKTLSDISVMP
-1089 KEESLDDIYSSL
+1089 LDSIAASL
-1101 FKMSA
+1101 FKMST
-1106 IMLAVSACARI
+1106 IMLTLSAAARV
-1117 AGKGSIG
+1117 AGKGSMG
-1124 GAASMVAVVYS
+1124 GAASLIAVVYS
-1135 LKQVLELM
+1135 LQQMLKMIQ
-1143 ETVNGMN
+1143 TVSDMP
-1150 LKKILKGLGILGS
+1150 LKTMLKGLGMLGGI
-1163 MMVMMNFLMAG
+1163 MLALEWVVTGVGKAG
-1174 MGTAGENADKAGKA
+1174 ANADKAGKSLLMISAA
-1188 LLLISSSM
+1188 L
-1196 YIMVEVIKIIDTLSA
+1196 YIMVEVIRNIDDLNSSA
-1211 KSIVKGITVIGLLSL
+1211 LTKGIATIGLMSM
-1226 FFAGLTAISHFTG
+1226 FFAVLIAVTKNAG
-1239 ANADKAGVGILA
+1239 ANSVKAGVGILA
-1251 MSGAITAIAIAM
+1251 MSGAVAVLAGAMYVIGKIPASELTKSIAVITSIFTM
-1263 KIMASIPVNDLARVM
+1263 FGFLMAL
-1278 ASMAGIASAFGVL
+1278 
-1291 MVVSSK
+1291 SSK

-1307 IAAAM
+1307 ISASMAALI
-1312 AGFTALMAVMSTMD
+1312 ALMAVMSTMD
-1326 TESITRATVSLDSM
+1326 TDSLTRSTVALDSI
-1340 MAALALAIASTKG
+1340 MAMLALTIAATKG
-1353 VDGAALASIAMIALA
+1353 VDGGSLAAIAMITLA
-1368 VAAIGYVLYQLANI
+1368 VAAIGFVLYQLASL
-1382 PNPDDLLPIAVSLSS
+1382 PNPEDVLPIAVSMSS
-1397 VLLALSSAMQI
+1397 VLLALSAAMAI
-1408 MGSMSLDQIGTGGL
+1408 MGNMGVVGIATGSL
-1422 GIIASVAT
+1422 GIIAAIAT
-1430 IIAIF
+1430 ITAVL

-1447 RENLDNAISA
+1447 SENLDNAITA
-1457 MGKIGEALGTFVGN
+1457 MGKIGEALGTFIG
-1471 LVGAVGTGITAQLPK
+1471 GIGTGLTGQLPK

-1497 MQGFVS
+1497 MQEFVEF
-1503 YIVGEKNLD
+1503 VHNLD
-1512 DKFGNRVQVLVKSVA
+1512 DNFGSKVDTLVKA
-1527 ELTRRSFVSGLSGVA
+1527 TEKLTRRGFTSGLNNLSASG
-1542 NSNINYEV
+1542 INYETI
-1550 LGTNLTSLGTAIK
+1550 GTNLKNLGEAIK
-1563 SMATATNG
+1563 GMAAATSG
-1571 VSTERLASTADA
+1571 VSVERLTSSAEAVSAIADI
-1583 MSSIANI
+1583 MANVPV
-1590 LSEMPTTGGFWGK
+1590 SGGLWGD
-1603 IVGETISMSDLGTQL
+1603 IVGNTMNLSDLGSQL
-1618 TDFASAMVEYCGI
+1618 TSFAQAMVNYCSI
-1631 INGKDSGASL
+1631 INGA
-1641 DQSAV
+1641 
-1646 DKSKAASDVLLAI
+1646 
-1659 SEAAPKLGGVVQ
+1659 EGG
-1671 GFTGQV
+1671 
-1677 NLTNLGTQLTDFAT
+1677 
-1691 AMVDYC
+1691 
-1697 EIINGSGGHAALNV
+1697 AAL
-1711 DAVTASKAAADV
+1711 DTAAVEQSKAAADI
-1723 LIGLSTAS
+1723 LIDLAGKAPNFGDLDLS
-1731 PKFNGFV
+1731 K
-1738 QMFTGETDLGAV
+1738 LGT
-1750 ANQLGIFATGLVR
+1750 QLVTFARAMVR

-1768 AGGYG
+1768 SGGYG
-1773 GSGFNA
+1773 GSAFDSN
-1779 DAVMASQEAVQVV
+1779 AVMASENAVNTIIAMSQ
-1792 TALSKDIDMTGGV
+1792 SIDPTGGF
-1805 IGWLTGDNTKL
+1805 IAWLMGEKDLGAFASNL
-1816 TNFGTN
+1816 TA
-1822 LKNFGEAL
+1822 FGEAL
-1830 VSYGQN
+1830 VSYGQK
-1836 CTQLSV
+1836 CTMLSV
-1842 VSINDASACITSL
+1842 VSINDTSACIENL

-1870 NMLSTA
+1870 NMLSEA

-1886 TDMFANAAES
+1886 VDMFASAAES
-1896 MKTAGSQMIHA
+1896 MSTVGSQMIQA
-1907 FNAGITENATSV
+1907 FNTGITENAPSV
-1919 STNSQTLVNNF
+1919 AENAQTLVNNF
-1930 VADINTAIA
+1930 VASVTTAIS
-1939 SNTTVIG
+1939 SNTLLIAA
-1946 MSIDTLCANLN
+1946 SIDTLCLTLN
-1957 TIILGKEESFRTSVT
+1957 TTIANKQADFNTSVT
-1972 TVCRGAAS
+1972 NLLTG
-1980 VVYDEYNNW
+1980 VVSTIHEQYNNW
-1989 ATAGNWLTI
+1989 YTAGNF
-1998 GLAKGILDGK
+1998 LAIVLAAGIRSGE
-2008 SEAINAAV
+2008 SEAINAAA
-2016 EVAGDAL
+2016 EVAGKAL
-2023 KAAQDKL
+2023 EAAKQKL
-2030 KIASPS
+2030 QINSPS

-2057 ADTVAKASDNI
+2057 ADTVAKASENI
-2068 ASQAISTAQIIAER
+2068 ATEAISTAQIIAEN

-2087 DEDFEYQPT
+2087 DEDFEYEPT

-2105 VDSGLNS
+2105 VDSGLNA
-2112 FDSNFA
+2112 FDRSFA
-2118 NRSMNLAGN
+2118 NRSMNLAGS

-2137 DKYAENVNPS
+2137 DKYAENVSPS
-2147 QNQNGGS
+2147 QNQNGGAT
-2154 NTYNFNQYN
+2154 TYNFNQYN

>member
-10 VEMQFDNE
+10 VEMQFDNA

-32 NLEKGLKLD
+32 DLEKGLKLD

-111 SKYGAKT
+111 NKYGAKT

-279 MKVYNDYAK
+279 MRVYNDYAK

-382 EGGNERNDYLKRL
+382 EGGNERNDYLERL

-468 SDTVESTE
+468 DDTVTSTE
-476 DLTSKLDEY
+476 TLTAKLDEY
-485 KKIASDV
+485 KKLAADV
-492 IQGNYGNGTARKTAL
+492 IQGNYGNGAARKTAL

-595 VAIEAVKSAWSEAFP
+595 GAIEAVKLAWSEAFP

-619 ILDTIN
+619 ILEAIN
-625 KFTKK
+625 KFTQK
-630 LVLNEE
+630 LVLTDE

-643 SMRGLFDV
+643 SLRGFFDV

-657 IVSKLGNGAFKILS
+657 ITSKLADGAFKILN
-671 AIMGDVHVN
+671 AVMGDVHVN
-680 VLDYTESIGKNLT
+680 VLDYTEAIGKNLT

-703 TLNKIFDTVV
+703 TLNKIIDTVV
-713 NTVVEWVQSIKKW
+713 DTVIKWVQSIKKW

-734 KIAQTLNTIFTT
+734 KIARTLNTIFTT

-751 TKAATAVSKWW
+751 TKSATAVSKWW
-762 KSFTEMPAVQTA
+762 KSFTGIPAVQTA

-786 EKVKERLDDFGP
+786 EKGKERLDDFGP

-831 GLVNVIEKLDQLKQN
+831 GLGAVIDKLDQLKHN
-846 ISGFVGAVKDKFA
+846 ISGFTSSVKEKLA
-859 PLQGFIEQFQQLASQ
+859 PVQYFIEQFQQLASQ
-874 GVKKFTLGKIMT
+874 GVKKFTLGKILT

-901 DALGTVGKSVKDLK
+901 DALGTVGKSVKDVK
-915 TSAVGVLDSLKGVLV
+915 TSLVGVLDGVKGVLV

-944 AMAIAI
+944 ALAIAI

-960 VSTEKLVPAT
+960 VPTEKLIPAT

-976 IGALAGFSAA
+976 IGALAGLSAA

-1030 VDWPTLAADIVVIFS
+1030 VDWPTLAADMVAVVAIL
-1045 IIGALAAGMKALT
+1045 GVLAGGMKLLS

-1064 SIGTALTLVA
+1064 SIGTALTLIA

-1135 LKQVLELM
+1135 LKQMLGLM
-1143 ETVNGMN
+1143 ETVSDMS
-1150 LKKILKGLGILGS
+1150 LKEILKGLGVLGS
-1163 MMVMMNFLMAG
+1163 IMVMMNFVLAG
-1174 MGTAGENADKAGKA
+1174 IGTAGPNADKAGKA
-1188 LLLISSSM
+1188 LILMSTSM
-1196 YIMVEVIKIIDTLSA
+1196 YIMVEVIKNIDELSA
-1211 KSIVKGITVIGLLSL
+1211 KSIVKGITVVGLLSV
-1226 FFAGLTAISHFTG
+1226 FFAGLTAVSRFAG
-1239 ANADKAGVGILA
+1239 GNADKAGVGILA
-1251 MSGAITAIAIAM
+1251 MSGAMAAIAVAM

-1278 ASMAGIASAFGVL
+1278 AAMAGIGTAMGAL

-1297 ATGSYKAIIA
+1297 ATGSYKSIIA

-1312 AGFTALMAVMSTMD
+1312 AGLTALMSVMSTMD
-1326 TESITRATVSLDSM
+1326 AESLTRATVALDSM

-1353 VDGAALASIAMIALA
+1353 VDGAALASIAMITLA
-1368 VAAIGYVLYQLANI
+1368 VAAIGYVLYQLASL
-1382 PNPDDLLPIAVSLSS
+1382 PNPEAVLPIAVSISS
-1397 VLLALSSAMQI
+1397 VLLALSAAMRI
-1408 MGSMSLDQIGTGGL
+1408 MGSMGITGIATGSL
-1422 GIIASVAT
+1422 GIIAGISTIVAVL
-1430 IIAIF
+1430 

-1447 RENLDNAISA
+1447 SENLDNAIAA

-1471 LVGAVGTGITAQLPK
+1471 LIGAVGTGITAQLPK

-1503 YIVGEKNLD
+1503 FVDGLD
-1512 DKFGNRVQVLVKSVA
+1512 DNFASRVDVLVKA
-1527 ELTRRSFVSGLSGVA
+1527 TEKLTRRGFTAGLSSLSE
-1542 NSNINYEV
+1542 SNIKYDV
-1550 LGTNLTSLGTAIK
+1550 VGDNLTSIGTAIK

-1571 VSTERLASTADA
+1571 VSTDRLASTADA
-1583 MSSIANI
+1583 MSSVANI

-1603 IVGETISMSDLGTQL
+1603 IVGETMSMETLGSQL
-1618 TDFASAMVEYCGI
+1618 TAFAQAMVNYRSI
-1631 INGKDSGASL
+1631 ISGADGGAGLNEEAITASETAAKIL
-1641 DQSAV
+1641 IGLSNES
-1646 DKSKAASDVLLAI
+1646 DKYDGFIQK
-1659 SEAAPKLGGVVQ
+1659 
-1671 GFTGQV
+1671 FTGQK
-1677 NLTNLGTQLTDFAT
+1677 NLDKLGSQLKAFAQ

-1697 EIINGSGGHAALNV
+1697 TIITGGKNGVALDVN
-1711 DAVTASKAAADV
+1711 AITASEAASNV
-1723 LIGLSTAS
+1723 LINLAKNTD
-1731 PKFNGFV
+1731 NLDGFV
-1738 QMFTGETDLGAV
+1738 QKITGQKDLA
-1750 ANQLGIFATGLVR
+1750 QLGQQLTYFANGLVR

-1768 AGGYG
+1768 GGEY
-1773 GSGFNA
+1773 GSGFNS

-1792 TALSKDIDMTGGV
+1792 TALSQNVDMTGGV
-1805 IGWLTGDNTKL
+1805 IGWLTGDDTKL

-1870 NMLSTA
+1870 KMLSTA

-1896 MKTAGSQMIHA
+1896 MKTTGSQMIQA
-1907 FNAGITENATSV
+1907 FNTGITENAPSV
-1919 STNSQTLVNNF
+1919 AENAQTLVNNF
-1930 VADINTAIA
+1930 VASVTTAIS
-1939 SNTTVIG
+1939 SNTLLIAA
-1946 MSIDTLCANLN
+1946 SIDTLCLTLN
-1957 TIILGKEESFRTSVT
+1957 TTIANKQADFNTSVT
-1972 TVCRGAAS
+1972 NLLTG
-1980 VVYDEYNNW
+1980 VVSTIHEQYNNW
-1989 ATAGNWLTI
+1989 YTAGNFLTI
-1998 GLAKGILDGK
+1998 GLAAGIRSGE
-2008 SEAINAAV
+2008 SEAINAAA
-2016 EVAGDAL
+2016 EVAGKAL
-2023 KAAQDKL
+2023 EAAKQKL
-2030 KIASPS
+2030 QINSPS
-2036 KVMYGFGRYFDLG
+2036 KVTYGFGRFFDLG
-2049 FANGILDY
+2049 LSNGIYDY
-2057 ADTVAKASDNI
+2057 ADRVAKATETISN
-2068 ASQAISTAQIIAER
+2068 QALSAARIISEN

-2087 DEDFEYQPT
+2087 DEDFEYEPT

-2105 VDSGLNS
+2105 VDSGLNA
-2112 FDSNFA
+2112 FDRSFA
-2118 NRSMNLAGN
+2118 NRSMNLAGS
-2127 IDRVRKAAPA
+2127 IDRVRKAAPV

>member
-10 VEMQFDNE
+10 VEMQFDNA

-32 NLEKGLKLD
+32 DLEKGLKLD

-111 SKYGAKT
+111 NKYGAKT

-382 EGGNERNDYLKRL
+382 EGGNERNDYLERL

-468 SDTVESTE
+468 DDTVTSTE
-476 DLTSKLDEY
+476 TLTAKLDEY
-485 KKIASDV
+485 KKLAADV
-492 IQGNYGNGTARKTAL
+492 IQGNYGNGAARKTAL

-528 EITIEDLGDAQLKS
+528 EVTIEDLGDAQLKS

-595 VAIEAVKSAWSEAFP
+595 GAIEAVKSAWSEAFP

-619 ILDTIN
+619 ILEAIN
-625 KFTKK
+625 KFTQK
-630 LVLNEE
+630 LVLTNE

-643 SMRGLFDV
+643 SLRGLFDV

-657 IVSKLGNGAFKILS
+657 ITSKLADGAFKILN
-671 AIMGDVHVN
+671 AVMGDVHVN
-680 VLDYTESIGKNLT
+680 VLDYTEAIGKNLT

-703 TLNKIFDTVV
+703 TLNKIIDTVV
-713 NTVVEWVQSIKKW
+713 DTVIKWVQSIKKW

-734 KIAQTLNTIFTT
+734 KIARTLNTIFTT

-751 TKAATAVSKWW
+751 TKSATAVSKWW
-762 KSFTEMPAVQTA
+762 KSFTGIPAVQTA

-786 EKVKERLDDFGP
+786 EKGKERLDDFGP

-831 GLVNVIEKLDQLKQN
+831 GLGAVIDKLDQLKQN
-846 ISGFVGAVKDKFA
+846 ISGFVGSVKEKFA

-874 GVKKFTLGKIMT
+874 GVKKFTLGKILT
-886 AFTGLAV
+886 AATGIAV
-893 IGSLTKLG
+893 VASLTKLG
-901 DALGTVGKSVKDLK
+901 DALTAVKKSTEGIKDSLI
-915 TSAVGVLDSLKGVLV
+915 GVLGGVKGVLTA
-930 SYQKEIQSKSIINI
+930 YQKDIQARSIIKI
-944 AMAIAI
+944 AAAIAI
-950 LAGSLIALSF
+950 LAVAVGALTF
-960 VSTEKLVPAT
+960 LDQNKLQSSA

-976 IGALAGFSAA
+976 GGGLIVLTGALGVLEKKGFLGNTTGAA
-986 MGYFAKN
+986 ASMI
-993 KTPANNMNKLFGGLS
+993 
-1008 LVAMATSVLLMV
+1008 AMAGSLLLMIL
-1020 TALKQIQSID
+1020 AFKQIQDLD
-1030 VDWPTLAADIVVIFS
+1030 VDFSSLAKNLLVMFS
-1045 IIGALAAGMKALT
+1045 LMG
-1058 ALKVES
+1058 
-1064 SIGTALTLVA
+1064 TLVA
-1074 YAEAL
+1074 GMWAVNKIGGGSVGSALSLIAYAVAMK
-1079 TLVVKVLGAL
+1079 LVVKTLGDI
-1089 KEESLDDIYSSL
+1089 SVMPLDSIAASL
-1101 FKMSA
+1101 FKMST
-1106 IMLAVSACARI
+1106 IMLTLSTAARI
-1117 AGKGSIG
+1117 AGKGSMG
-1124 GAASMVAVVYS
+1124 GAASLIAIVYS
-1135 LKQVLELM
+1135 LQQMLKMIQ
-1143 ETVNGMN
+1143 TVSDMP
-1150 LKKILKGLGILGS
+1150 LKTMLKGLGMLGGI
-1163 MMVMMNFLMAG
+1163 MLALEWVVTGVGKAG
-1174 MGTAGENADKAGKA
+1174 ANADKAGKS
-1188 LLLISSSM
+1188 LLMISAAM
-1196 YIMVEVIKIIDTLSA
+1196 YIMVEVIRNIDDLNSSA
-1211 KSIVKGITVIGLLSL
+1211 LTKGIATIGLMSM
-1226 FFAGLTAISHFTG
+1226 FFAVLIAATKNAG
-1239 ANADKAGVGILA
+1239 ANSVKAGVGVLA
-1251 MSGAITAIAIAM
+1251 MSGAVAVLAGAMYAIGKIPASELTKSIAVITSIFAM
-1263 KIMASIPVNDLARVM
+1263 FGILMAL
-1278 ASMAGIASAFGVL
+1278 
-1291 MVVSSK
+1291 SSK
-1297 ATGSYKAIIA
+1297 ATGSYKTIIA
-1307 IAAAM
+1307 IAASM
-1312 AGFTALMAVMSTMD
+1312 AALSALMAVMSTMD
-1326 TESITRATVSLDSM
+1326 SDSLTRSTVALDSI
-1340 MAALALAIASTKG
+1340 MAMLALTIAATKG
-1353 VDGAALASIAMIALA
+1353 VDGGALAAIAMITLA
-1368 VAAIGYVLYQLANI
+1368 VAAIGFVLYQLASL
-1382 PNPDDLLPIAVSLSS
+1382 PNPEDVLPIAVSMSS
-1397 VLLALSSAMQI
+1397 VLLALSAAMAI
-1408 MGSMSLDQIGTGGL
+1408 MGNMGVVGIATGSL
-1422 GIIASVAT
+1422 GIIAAIAT
-1430 IIAIF
+1430 ITAVL

-1447 RENLDNAISA
+1447 SENLDNAITA
-1457 MGKIGEALGTFVGN
+1457 MGKIGEALGIFVGSI
-1471 LVGAVGTGITAQLPK
+1471 VGGIGTGLTGQLPK
-1486 MAKNISDFADG
+1486 MAKNISDFAEG
-1497 MQGFVS
+1497 MQGFV
-1503 YIVGEKNLD
+1503 EFMHNLD
-1512 DKFGNRVQVLVKSVA
+1512 DNFGSKVDTLVKA
-1527 ELTRRSFVSGLSGVA
+1527 TEKLTLYGFTSGLSNLSASG
-1542 NSNINYEV
+1542 INYETV
-1550 LGTNLTSLGTAIK
+1550 GTNLKSLGEAIK
-1563 SMATATNG
+1563 GMAAATSG
-1571 VSTERLASTADA
+1571 VSVERLTSSAEAVSAIADI
-1583 MSSIANI
+1583 MANAPV
-1590 LSEMPTTGGFWGK
+1590 SGGLWGD
-1603 IVGETISMSDLGTQL
+1603 IVGNTMNLDDLGSQL
-1618 TDFASAMVEYCGI
+1618 TSFA
-1631 INGKDSGASL
+1631 
-1641 DQSAV
+1641 Q
-1646 DKSKAASDVLLAI
+1646 
-1659 SEAAPKLGGVVQ
+1659 
-1671 GFTGQV
+1671 
-1677 NLTNLGTQLTDFAT
+1677 

-1697 EIINGSGGHAALNV
+1697 SIINGAEGGAAL
-1711 DAVTASKAAADV
+1711 DTAAVEQSKAAADI
-1723 LIGLSTAS
+1723 LIDLAGKAPNFGGAAS
-1731 PKFNGFV
+1731 LIS
-1738 QMFTGETDLGAV
+1738 GELDFD
-1750 ANQLGIFATGLVR
+1750 QLGTQIVAFARAMVR

-1768 AGGYG
+1768 SGGYG
-1773 GSGFNA
+1773 GSAFDSN
-1779 DAVMASQEAVQVV
+1779 AVMASENAVNTIIAMSQ
-1792 TALSKDIDMTGGV
+1792 SIDPTGGF
-1805 IGWLTGDNTKL
+1805 IGWLMGEKDLGAFASNL
-1816 TNFGTN
+1816 TS
-1822 LKNFGEAL
+1822 FGEAL

-1836 CTQLSV
+1836 CTMLSV
-1842 VSINDASACITSL
+1842 VSINDASACIESL

-1870 NMLSTA
+1870 NMLSEA

-1886 TDMFANAAES
+1886 VDMFASAAES
-1896 MKTAGSQMIHA
+1896 MSTVGSQMIQA
-1907 FNAGITENATSV
+1907 FNTGITENAPSV
-1919 STNSQTLVNNF
+1919 AENAQTLVNNF
-1930 VADINTAIA
+1930 VASVTTAIS
-1939 SNTTVIG
+1939 SNTLLIAA
-1946 MSIDTLCANLN
+1946 SIDTLCLTLN
-1957 TIILGKEESFRTSVT
+1957 TTIANKQADFNTSVT
-1972 TVCRGAAS
+1972 NLLTG
-1980 VVYDEYNNW
+1980 VVSTIHEQYNNW
-1989 ATAGNWLTI
+1989 YTAGNFLTI
-1998 GLAKGILDGK
+1998 GLAAGIRSGE
-2008 SEAINAAV
+2008 SEAINAAA
-2016 EVAGDAL
+2016 EVAGKAL
-2023 KAAQDKL
+2023 EAAKQKL
-2030 KIASPS
+2030 QINSPS
-2036 KVMYGFGRYFDLG
+2036 KVTYGFGRFFDLG
-2049 FANGILDY
+2049 LSNGIYDY
-2057 ADTVAKASDNI
+2057 ADRVAKATET
-2068 ASQAISTAQIIAER
+2068 ISNQVLSAAQIIAEN

-2087 DEDFEYQPT
+2087 DEDFEYEPT

-2105 VDSGLNS
+2105 VDSGLNA
-2112 FDSNFA
+2112 FDRSFA
-2118 NRSMNLAGN
+2118 NRSMNLAGS

>member
-10 VEMQFDNE
+10 VEMQFDNA

-83 LQRITNQAISA
+83 LQRITNEAISA
-94 GEALVN
+94 GETLVK

-111 SKYGAKT
+111 EKYGAKT

-124 VAQGNALEDV
+124 VAQGNSLEDV

-244 ADGTYKSLMANSKAF
+244 ADGTYKSLVANSKAF

-279 MKVYNDYAK
+279 MQVYNDYAK

-309 SEAIEAMG
+309 SEAIEEMG

-382 EGGNERNDYLKRL
+382 EGGNERNDYLERL

-419 TLKQA
+419 TLKKA

-468 SDTVESTE
+468 GDTVESTE
-476 DLTSKLDEY
+476 TLTAKLDEY
-485 KKIASDV
+485 KKLATDV
-492 IQGNYGNGTARKTAL
+492 IRGDYGNGAARKTAL

-595 VAIEAVKSAWSEAFP
+595 GAIEAVKSAWSEAFP

-619 ILDTIN
+619 ILEAIN
-625 KFTKK
+625 KFTQK
-630 LVLNEE
+630 LVLTDE

-643 SMRGLFDV
+643 SLRGLFDV

-657 IVSKLGNGAFKILS
+657 IVSKLANGAFKILS
-671 AIMGDVHVN
+671 AIMGDVHLN
-680 VLDYTESIGKNLT
+680 VLDYTEAIGKNLT
-693 ATRKWIRENE
+693 ATRKWVRENE
-703 TLNKIFDTVV
+703 TLNKIVDTVV
-713 NTVVEWVQSIKKW
+713 DTVVKWIQSIKKW
-726 ISEHQIVT
+726 ISEHQLVT
-734 KIAQTLNTIFTT
+734 KIARTLNTIFTT

-762 KSFTEMPAVQTA
+762 KSFTGMPAVQTA

-786 EKVKERLDDFGP
+786 EKGKERLDDFGP

-812 LDFSSVSSLFT
+812 LDFSSVSSLFS

-831 GLVNVIEKLDQLKQN
+831 GLGTVIDKLDQLKQK
-846 ISGFVGAVKDKFA
+846 ISGFTSSAKEKFA
-859 PLQGFIEQFQQLASQ
+859 PVQGIIEQFQQLMSQ
-874 GVKKFTLGKIMT
+874 GVKKFTLGKILT

-901 DALGTVGKSVKDLK
+901 DALSTAGKSIKDIK
-915 TSAVGVLDSLKGVLV
+915 TSLVGVLDGVKGVLV

-944 AMAIAI
+944 ALAIAI

-960 VSTEKLVPAT
+960 VPADKLWPAT
-970 IALGAL
+970 VALGAL
-976 IGALAGFSAA
+976 IGALAGLSAA

-993 KTPANNMNKLFGGLS
+993 KVPGNGLNKLFGGLS
-1008 LVAMATSVLLMV
+1008 LVALATSVLLMV

-1030 VDWPTLAADIVVIFS
+1030 VDWPTLAADMVVIFS
-1045 IIGALAAGMKALT
+1045 IIGVLAAGMKALT

-1064 SIGTALTLVA
+1064 SIGTALTLIA

-1089 KEESLDDIYSSL
+1089 QKESLDDIYSSL

-1124 GAASMVAVVYS
+1124 GAASMIAVVYS

-1143 ETVNGMN
+1143 DTVSGMS
-1150 LKKILKGLGILGS
+1150 LKEILKGLGVLGS

-1174 MGTAGENADKAGKA
+1174 MATAGANADKAGKA
-1188 LLLISSSM
+1188 MLLISAAM
-1196 YIMVEVIKIIDTLSA
+1196 YIMVEVIKNIDELSA
-1211 KSIVKGITVIGLLSL
+1211 KSIVKGITVVGLLSL
-1226 FFAGLTAISHFTG
+1226 FFTGLTAISHFAG
-1239 ANADKAGVGILA
+1239 ANADKAGIGILA
-1251 MSGAITAIAIAM
+1251 MSGAVAAIAVAM
-1263 KIMASIPVNDLARVM
+1263 KIMASVPANDLARVM
-1278 ASMAGIASAFGVL
+1278 AAMAGIATAMGVL

-1307 IAAAM
+1307 IAASM
-1312 AGFTALMAVMSTMD
+1312 AALTALMAVMSTMD
-1326 TESITRATVSLDSM
+1326 SDSLTRSTVALDSM
-1340 MAALALAIASTKG
+1340 MGALALTIAATKG
-1353 VDGAALASIAMIALA
+1353 VDGAALASIAMITLA
-1368 VAAIGYVLYQLANI
+1368 VAAIGFVIYQLAGI
-1382 PNPDDLLPIAVSLSS
+1382 PNPENVLPIALSLSG
-1397 VLLALSSAMQI
+1397 VLLALSAAMRI
-1408 MGSMSLDQIGTGGL
+1408 MGSMDLAGIGTGGL
-1422 GIIASVAT
+1422 GIIVAVGVIT
-1430 IIAIF
+1430 SIL
-1435 EALGGLMKLDIF
+1435 EVLGDLMKYEGF
-1447 RENLDNAISA
+1447 ATNLDRSIEV
-1457 MGKIGEALGTFVGN
+1457 MGKIGEALGAFIGN
-1471 LVGAVGTGITAQLPK
+1471 LVGAVGTGLTAQLPK

-1497 MQGFVS
+1497 MKGFVTF
-1503 YIVGEKNLD
+1503 VDGLD
-1512 DKFGNRVQVLVKSVA
+1512 DKFASRVDTLVKA
-1527 ELTRRSFVSGLSGVA
+1527 TEKLTRRGFTAGLSNLSA
-1542 NSNINYEV
+1542 SSINYETV
-1550 LGTNLTSLGTAIK
+1550 GTNLKSLGEAIK
-1563 SMATATNG
+1563 GMAAATNG
-1571 VSTERLASTADA
+1571 VSADRLSSTAEA
-1583 MSSIANI
+1583 MSSVANI
-1590 LSEMPTTGGFWGK
+1590 MSEMPTTGGFWGK
-1603 IVGETISMSDLGTQL
+1603 IVGETMSMETLGNQL
-1618 TDFASAMVEYCGI
+1618 TAFAKAMVNYGSI
-1631 INGKDSGASL
+1631 VSGADGGPGLNEEAITASETAAKILIGLSNESGNYDGFIQKITGQKNL
-1641 DQSAV
+1641 D
-1646 DKSKAASDVLLAI
+1646 
-1659 SEAAPKLGGVVQ
+1659 KLGS
-1671 GFTGQV
+1671 
-1677 NLTNLGTQLTDFAT
+1677 QLKAFAQ

-1697 EIINGSGGHAALNV
+1697 TIITGGEDGKGLDADAITASESASNVLINLAKNSDNV
-1711 DAVTASKAAADV
+1711 DGFIQKITGQKNLAK
-1723 LIGLSTAS
+1723 LGEQLS
-1731 PKFNGFV
+1731 
-1738 QMFTGETDLGAV
+1738 M
-1750 ANQLGIFATGLVR
+1750 FATGIVR

-1768 AGGYG
+1768 SGGYG
-1773 GSGFNA
+1773 GSTFNS
-1779 DAVMASQEAVQVV
+1779 DAVIASQDAVKVV
-1792 TALSKDIDMTGGV
+1792 ASLSQDIDMTGGF
-1805 IGWLTGDNTKL
+1805 IGWLTGSDAKL
-1816 TNFGTN
+1816 TNFASN
-1822 LKNFGEAL
+1822 LTSFGEAL
-1830 VSYGQN
+1830 VAYGQN
-1836 CTQLSV
+1836 CTMLSV

-1855 VDALN
+1855 VNALN

-1870 NMLSTA
+1870 NMLSEA

-1886 TDMFANAAES
+1886 VDMFASAAES
-1896 MKTAGSQMIHA
+1896 MSTVGSQMIQA
-1907 FNAGITENATSV
+1907 FNTSITENAPSV
-1919 STNSQTLVNNF
+1919 AENAQTLVNNF
-1930 VADINTAIA
+1930 VAEVTNAIA
-1939 SNTTVIG
+1939 SNTLLIAT
-1946 MSIDTLCANLN
+1946 SIDTLCLNLN
-1957 TIILGKEESFRTSVT
+1957 TTIANKQGDFNASVT
-1972 TVCRGAAS
+1972 NLLTG
-1980 VVYDEYNNW
+1980 VVSTIHAQYNNW
-1989 ATAGNWLTI
+1989 YTAGNFLTI
-1998 GLAKGILDGK
+1998 GLAAGIRSGE
-2008 SEAINAAV
+2008 SEAINAAA
-2016 EVAGDAL
+2016 EVAGKAL
-2023 KAAQDKL
+2023 QAAKQKL
-2030 KIASPS
+2030 QINSPS
-2036 KVMYGFGRYFDLG
+2036 KVTYGFGRFFDLG
-2049 FANGILDY
+2049 LSNGIYDY
-2057 ADTVAKASDNI
+2057 ADRVEKATEEISNR
-2068 ASQAISTAQIIAER
+2068 ALSTAQIIAED

-2105 VDSGLNS
+2105 VDSGLSS
-2112 FDSNFA
+2112 FDRNFA
-2118 NRSMNLAGN
+2118 NRSMNLAGSIN
-2127 IDRVRKAAPA
+2127 RAQKAAPA
-2137 DKYAENVNPS
+2137 DKYAESVKPS

-2189 KA
+2189 KT

>member
-10 VEMQFDNE
+10 VEMQFDNA

-24 STSLKSLD
+24 STSLKSLC

-94 GEALVN
+94 GAALVN

-279 MKVYNDYAK
+279 MRVYNDYAK

-382 EGGNERNDYLKRL
+382 EGGNERNDYLERL

-492 IQGNYGNGTARKTAL
+492 IQGNYGNGAARKTAL

-595 VAIEAVKSAWSEAFP
+595 GAIETVKSAWSEAFP

-619 ILDTIN
+619 ILEAIN
-625 KFTKK
+625 KFTQK
-630 LVLNEE
+630 LVLTDE

-643 SMRGLFDV
+643 SLRGLFDV

-657 IVSKLGNGAFKILS
+657 ITSKLADGAFKILN
-671 AIMGDVHVN
+671 AVMGDVHVN
-680 VLDYTESIGKNLT
+680 VLDYTEAIGKNLT
-693 ATRKWIRENE
+693 ATRKWIGENE
-703 TLNKIFDTVV
+703 TLNKIIDTVV
-713 NTVVEWVQSIKKW
+713 DTVIKWVQSIKKW

-762 KSFTEMPAVQTA
+762 KSFTGMPAVQTA

-786 EKVKERLDDFGP
+786 EKGKERLDDFGP

-831 GLVNVIEKLDQLKQN
+831 GLGAVIDKLDQLKQN
-846 ISGFVGAVKDKFA
+846 ISGFTSLVKEKFA
-859 PLQGFIEQFQQLASQ
+859 PVQYFIEQLQQLASQ
-874 GVKKFTLGKIMT
+874 GVKKFTLGKILT
-886 AFTGLAV
+886 AATGIAV
-893 IGSLTKLG
+893 VASLTKLG
-901 DALGTVGKSVKDLK
+901 EALTAVKKSTEGIKDSL
-915 TSAVGVLDSLKGVLV
+915 VGVLGGVKGVLTA
-930 SYQKEIQSKSIINI
+930 YQKDIQARSIIKI
-944 AMAIAI
+944 AAAIAI
-950 LAGSLIALSF
+950 LAVAVGALTF
-960 VSTEKLVPAT
+960 LDQNKLQSSA

-976 IGALAGFSAA
+976 GGGLIVLTGALGVLEKKGFLGNTTGAA
-986 MGYFAKN
+986 ASMI
-993 KTPANNMNKLFGGLS
+993 
-1008 LVAMATSVLLMV
+1008 AMAGSLLLMIL
-1020 TALKQIQSID
+1020 AFKQIQDLD
-1030 VDWPTLAADIVVIFS
+1030 VDFSSLAKNLLVMFS
-1045 IIGALAAGMKALT
+1045 LMG
-1058 ALKVES
+1058 
-1064 SIGTALTLVA
+1064 TLVA
-1074 YAEAL
+1074 GMWAVNKIGGGSVGSALSLIAYAVAMK
-1079 TLVVKVLGAL
+1079 LVVKTLGDI
-1089 KEESLDDIYSSL
+1089 SVMPLDSIAASL
-1101 FKMSA
+1101 FKMST
-1106 IMLAVSACARI
+1106 IMLTLSATARV
-1117 AGKGSIG
+1117 AGKGSMG
-1124 GAASMVAVVYS
+1124 GAASLIAVVYS
-1135 LKQVLELM
+1135 LQQMLKMIQ
-1143 ETVNGMN
+1143 TVSDMP
-1150 LKKILKGLGILGS
+1150 LKTMLKGLGMLGGI
-1163 MMVMMNFLMAG
+1163 MLALEWVITGVGKAG
-1174 MGTAGENADKAGKA
+1174 ANADKAGKSLLMISAA
-1188 LLLISSSM
+1188 L
-1196 YIMVEVIKIIDTLSA
+1196 YIMVEVIRNIDDLDRSA
-1211 KSIVKGITVIGLLSL
+1211 LTKGIATIGLMSM
-1226 FFAGLTAISHFTG
+1226 FFAVLIAVTKNAG
-1239 ANADKAGVGILA
+1239 ANSVKAGVGILA
-1251 MSGAITAIAIAM
+1251 MSGAVAVLAGAMYVIGKIPASELTKSIAVITSIFVMFGIL
-1263 KIMASIPVNDLARVM
+1263 MAL
-1278 ASMAGIASAFGVL
+1278 
-1291 MVVSSK
+1291 SSK
-1297 ATGSYKAIIA
+1297 ATGSYKTIIA
-1307 IAAAM
+1307 ISASMAAL
-1312 AGFTALMAVMSTMD
+1312 TALMAVMSTMD
-1326 TESITRATVSLDSM
+1326 TDSLTRSTVALDSI
-1340 MAALALAIASTKG
+1340 MAMLASTIAATKG
-1353 VDGAALASIAMIALA
+1353 VDGGSLAAIAMITLA
-1368 VAAIGYVLYQLANI
+1368 VAAIGFVLYQLASL
-1382 PNPDDLLPIAVSLSS
+1382 PNPEDVLPIAVSLSS
-1397 VLLALSSAMQI
+1397 VLLALSAAMAI
-1408 MGSMSLDQIGTGGL
+1408 MGNMGVVGIATGSL
-1422 GIIASVAT
+1422 GIIAAIAT
-1430 IIAIF
+1430 ITAVL

-1447 RENLDNAISA
+1447 SENLDNAITA
-1457 MGKIGEALGTFVGN
+1457 MGKIGEALGTFVGSI
-1471 LVGAVGTGITAQLPK
+1471 VGGIGTGLTDQLPK

-1497 MQGFVS
+1497 MQEFVEF
-1503 YIVGEKNLD
+1503 VHNLD
-1512 DKFGNRVQVLVKSVA
+1512 DNFGSKVDTLVKA
-1527 ELTRRSFVSGLSGVA
+1527 TEKLTRRGFTSGLNNLSASG
-1542 NSNINYEV
+1542 INYETI
-1550 LGTNLTSLGTAIK
+1550 GTNLKNLGEAIK
-1563 SMATATNG
+1563 GMAAATSG
-1571 VSTERLASTADA
+1571 VSVERLTSSAEAVSAIADI
-1583 MSSIANI
+1583 MANVPV
-1590 LSEMPTTGGFWGK
+1590 SGGLLGD
-1603 IVGETISMSDLGTQL
+1603 IVGNKMNLSDLGSQL
-1618 TDFASAMVEYCGI
+1618 VTFARAM
-1631 INGKDSGASL
+1631 
-1641 DQSAV
+1641 
-1646 DKSKAASDVLLAI
+1646 
-1659 SEAAPKLGGVVQ
+1659 
-1671 GFTGQV
+1671 
-1677 NLTNLGTQLTDFAT
+1677 
-1691 AMVDYC
+1691 
-1697 EIINGSGGHAALNV
+1697 
-1711 DAVTASKAAADV
+1711 
-1723 LIGLSTAS
+1723 
-1731 PKFNGFV
+1731 
-1738 QMFTGETDLGAV
+1738 
-1750 ANQLGIFATGLVR
+1750 VR

-1768 AGGYG
+1768 SGGYG
-1773 GSGFNA
+1773 GSAFDSN
-1779 DAVMASQEAVQVV
+1779 AVMASENAVNTIIAMSQ
-1792 TALSKDIDMTGGV
+1792 SIDPTGGF
-1805 IGWLTGDNTKL
+1805 IDWLMGEKDLGDFASNL
-1816 TNFGTN
+1816 TA
-1822 LKNFGEAL
+1822 FGEAL

-1836 CTQLSV
+1836 CTMLSV
-1842 VSINDASACITSL
+1842 VSINDASACIESL

-1860 LVGNINFEAL
+1860 LVGNIDFEAL
-1870 NMLSTA
+1870 NMLSEA
-1876 LNTFTPNSSF
+1876 LNAFTPNSSF
-1886 TDMFANAAES
+1886 VDMFASAAES
-1896 MKTAGSQMIHA
+1896 MSTVGSQMIQA
-1907 FNAGITENATSV
+1907 FNTGITENAPSV
-1919 STNSQTLVNNF
+1919 AENAQTLVNNF
-1930 VADINTAIA
+1930 VASVTTAIS
-1939 SNTTVIG
+1939 SNTLLIAA
-1946 MSIDTLCANLN
+1946 SIDTLCLTLN
-1957 TIILGKEESFRTSVT
+1957 TTIANKQADFNTSVT
-1972 TVCRGAAS
+1972 NLLTG
-1980 VVYDEYNNW
+1980 VVSTIREQYNNW
-1989 ATAGNWLTI
+1989 YTVGNFLTI
-1998 GLAKGILDGK
+1998 GLAAGIRSGE
-2008 SEAINAAV
+2008 SEAINAAA
-2016 EVAGDAL
+2016 EVAGKAL
-2023 KAAQDKL
+2023 EAAKQKL
-2030 KIASPS
+2030 QINSPS
-2036 KVMYGFGRYFDLG
+2036 KVTYGFGRFFDLG
-2049 FANGILDY
+2049 LSNGIYDY
-2057 ADTVAKASDNI
+2057 ADRVAKATETISN
-2068 ASQAISTAQIIAER
+2068 QALSAAQIIAEN

-2087 DEDFEYQPT
+2087 DEDFEYEPT

-2105 VDSGLNS
+2105 VDSGLNA
-2112 FDSNFA
+2112 FDRSFA
-2118 NRSMNLAGN
+2118 NRSMNLAGS
-2127 IDRVRKAAPA
+2127 IDRVRKAAPV

>member
-10 VEMQFDNE
+10 VEMQFDNA

-279 MKVYNDYAK
+279 MQVYNDYAK

-382 EGGNERNDYLKRL
+382 EGGNERNDYLERL

-468 SDTVESTE
+468 NDTVESTE

-492 IQGNYGNGTARKTAL
+492 IQGNYGNGAARKTAL

-595 VAIEAVKSAWSEAFP
+595 GAIEAVKSAWSEAFP

-619 ILDTIN
+619 ILEAIN
-625 KFTKK
+625 KFTQK
-630 LVLNEE
+630 LVLTDE

-643 SMRGLFDV
+643 SLRGLFDV

-657 IVSKLGNGAFKILS
+657 ITSKLADGALKILS
-671 AIMGDVHVN
+671 AVMGDVHLN

-703 TLNKIFDTVV
+703 TLNKIIDTVV
-713 NTVVEWVQSIKKW
+713 DTVIKWVQSIKKW

-734 KIAQTLNTIFTT
+734 KIARTLNTIFTT

-762 KSFTEMPAVQTA
+762 KSFTGMPAVQTA

-786 EKVKERLDDFGP
+786 EKGKERLDDFGP

-831 GLVNVIEKLDQLKQN
+831 GLGNVIDKLDQLKQN
-846 ISGFVGAVKDKFA
+846 ISGFVGSVKEKFA

-874 GVKKFTLGKIMT
+874 GVKKFTLGKILT
-886 AFTGLAV
+886 AATGIAV
-893 IGSLTKLG
+893 VASLTKLG
-901 DALGTVGKSVKDLK
+901 DALTAVKKSTEGIKDSL
-915 TSAVGVLDSLKGVLV
+915 VGVLGGVKGVLTA
-930 SYQKEIQSKSIINI
+930 YQKDIQARSIIKI
-944 AMAIAI
+944 AAAIAI
-950 LAGSLIALSF
+950 LAVAVGALTF
-960 VSTEKLVPAT
+960 LDQNKLQSSA

-976 IGALAGFSAA
+976 GGGLIVLTGALGVLEKKGFLGNTTGAA
-986 MGYFAKN
+986 ASMI
-993 KTPANNMNKLFGGLS
+993 
-1008 LVAMATSVLLMV
+1008 AMAGSLLLMIL
-1020 TALKQIQSID
+1020 AFKQIQDLD
-1030 VDWPTLAADIVVIFS
+1030 VDFSSLAKNLLVMFS
-1045 IIGALAAGMKALT
+1045 LMG
-1058 ALKVES
+1058 
-1064 SIGTALTLVA
+1064 TLVA
-1074 YAEAL
+1074 GMWAVNKIGGGSVGSALSLIAYAVAMK
-1079 TLVVKVLGAL
+1079 LVVKTLSDISVMP
-1089 KEESLDDIYSSL
+1089 LDSIAASL
-1101 FKMSA
+1101 FKMST
-1106 IMLAVSACARI
+1106 IMLTLSAAARV
-1117 AGKGSIG
+1117 AGKGSMG
-1124 GAASMVAVVYS
+1124 GAASLIAVVYS
-1135 LKQVLELM
+1135 LQQMLKMIQ
-1143 ETVNGMN
+1143 TVSDMP
-1150 LKKILKGLGILGS
+1150 LKTMLKGLGMLGGI
-1163 MMVMMNFLMAG
+1163 MLALEWVVTGVGKAG
-1174 MGTAGENADKAGKA
+1174 ANADKAGKSLLMISAA
-1188 LLLISSSM
+1188 L
-1196 YIMVEVIKIIDTLSA
+1196 YIMVEVIRNIDDLNSSA
-1211 KSIVKGITVIGLLSL
+1211 LTKGIATIGLMSM
-1226 FFAGLTAISHFTG
+1226 FFAVLIAVTKNAG
-1239 ANADKAGVGILA
+1239 ANSVKAGVGILA
-1251 MSGAITAIAIAM
+1251 MSGAVAVLAGAMYAIGKIPASELTKSIAVITSIFAM
-1263 KIMASIPVNDLARVM
+1263 FGILMAL
-1278 ASMAGIASAFGVL
+1278 
-1291 MVVSSK
+1291 SSK

-1307 IAAAM
+1307 IAASM
-1312 AGFTALMAVMSTMD
+1312 AALSTLMAVMSTMD
-1326 TESITRATVSLDSM
+1326 TDSLTRSTVALDSI
-1340 MAALALAIASTKG
+1340 MAMLALTIAATKG
-1353 VDGAALASIAMIALA
+1353 VDGGSLAAIAMITLA
-1368 VAAIGYVLYQLANI
+1368 VAAIGFVLYQLASL
-1382 PNPDDLLPIAVSLSS
+1382 PNPEDVLPIAVSMSS
-1397 VLLALSSAMQI
+1397 VLLALSAAMAI
-1408 MGSMSLDQIGTGGL
+1408 MGNMGVVGIATGSL
-1422 GIIASVAT
+1422 GIIAAIAT
-1430 IIAIF
+1430 ITAVL

-1447 RENLDNAISA
+1447 SENLDNAITA
-1457 MGKIGEALGTFVGN
+1457 MGKIGEALGTFVGSI
-1471 LVGAVGTGITAQLPK
+1471 VGGIGTGLTGQLPK

-1497 MQGFVS
+1497 MQEFVEF
-1503 YIVGEKNLD
+1503 VHNLD
-1512 DKFGNRVQVLVKSVA
+1512 DNFGSKVDTLVKA
-1527 ELTRRSFVSGLSGVA
+1527 TEKLTRRGFTSGLNNLSVSG
-1542 NSNINYEV
+1542 INYETV
-1550 LGTNLTSLGTAIK
+1550 GTNLKSLGEAIK
-1563 SMATATNG
+1563 GMAAATSG
-1571 VSTERLASTADA
+1571 VSVERLTSSAEAVSAIADI
-1583 MSSIANI
+1583 MANVPI
-1590 LSEMPTTGGFWGK
+1590 S
-1603 IVGETISMSDLGTQL
+1603 GELDFDQLGTQL
-1618 TDFASAMVEYCGI
+1618 VTFARAM
-1631 INGKDSGASL
+1631 
-1641 DQSAV
+1641 
-1646 DKSKAASDVLLAI
+1646 
-1659 SEAAPKLGGVVQ
+1659 
-1671 GFTGQV
+1671 
-1677 NLTNLGTQLTDFAT
+1677 
-1691 AMVDYC
+1691 
-1697 EIINGSGGHAALNV
+1697 
-1711 DAVTASKAAADV
+1711 
-1723 LIGLSTAS
+1723 
-1731 PKFNGFV
+1731 
-1738 QMFTGETDLGAV
+1738 
-1750 ANQLGIFATGLVR
+1750 VR

-1768 AGGYG
+1768 SGGYG
-1773 GSGFNA
+1773 GSAFDSN
-1779 DAVMASQEAVQVV
+1779 AVMASENAVNTIIAMSQ
-1792 TALSKDIDMTGGV
+1792 SIDPTGGF
-1805 IGWLTGDNTKL
+1805 IGWLMGEKDL
-1816 TNFGTN
+1816 GAFASN
-1822 LKNFGEAL
+1822 LAAFGEAL

-1836 CTQLSV
+1836 CTMLSV
-1842 VSINDASACITSL
+1842 VSINDASACIENL

-1870 NMLSTA
+1870 NMLSEA

-1886 TDMFANAAES
+1886 VDMFASAAES
-1896 MKTAGSQMIHA
+1896 MSTVGSQMIQA
-1907 FNAGITENATSV
+1907 FNTGITENAPSV
-1919 STNSQTLVNNF
+1919 AENAQTLVNNF
-1930 VADINTAIA
+1930 VASVTTAIS
-1939 SNTTVIG
+1939 SNALLIAA
-1946 MSIDTLCANLN
+1946 SIDTLCLTLN
-1957 TIILGKEESFRTSVT
+1957 TTIANKQADFNTSVT
-1972 TVCRGAAS
+1972 NLLTG
-1980 VVYDEYNNW
+1980 VVSTIHEQYNNW
-1989 ATAGNWLTI
+1989 YTAGNFLTI
-1998 GLAKGILDGK
+1998 GLAAGIRSGE
-2008 SEAINAAV
+2008 SEAINAAA
-2016 EVAGDAL
+2016 EVAGKAL
-2023 KAAQDKL
+2023 EAAKQKL
-2030 KIASPS
+2030 QINSPS

-2057 ADTVAKASDNI
+2057 ADTVAKASENI
-2068 ASQAISTAQIIAER
+2068 ATEAISTAQIIAEN

-2087 DEDFEYQPT
+2087 DEDFEYEPT

-2105 VDSGLNS
+2105 VDSGLNAFNRS
-2112 FDSNFA
+2112 FA
-2118 NRSMNLAGN
+2118 NRSMNLAGS

-2147 QNQNGGS
+2147 QNQNGGAI
-2154 NTYNFNQYN
+2154 TYNFTQNN

>member
-10 VEMQFDNE
+10 VEMQFDNA

-83 LQRITNQAISA
+83 LQRITNEAISA
-94 GEALVN
+94 GETLVK

-111 SKYGAKT
+111 EKYGAKT

-124 VAQGNALEDV
+124 VAQGNSLEDV

-181 WAAASGQNATTAS
+181 WAAASGQNAATAS

-244 ADGTYKSLMANSKAF
+244 ADGTYKSLMTNSKAF

-294 TYVQDKADAGEIITT
+294 TYVRDKADAGEIITT

-382 EGGNERNDYLKRL
+382 EGGNERNDYLERL

-458 ILSETLKKFT
+458 ILNETLKKFT
-468 SDTVESTE
+468 GDTVESTE
-476 DLTSKLDEY
+476 TLTTKLDEY
-485 KKIASDV
+485 KKLATDV
-492 IQGNYGNGTARKTAL
+492 IQGNYGNGAARKTAL

-595 VAIEAVKSAWSEAFP
+595 GAIEAVKSAWSEAFP

-619 ILDTIN
+619 ILEAIN
-625 KFTKK
+625 KFTQK
-630 LVLNEE
+630 LVLTDE

-643 SMRGLFDV
+643 SLRGLFDV

-657 IVSKLGNGAFKILS
+657 ITSKLADGAFKILN
-671 AIMGDVHVN
+671 AVMGDVHVN
-680 VLDYTESIGKNLT
+680 VLDYTEAIGKNLT

-703 TLNKIFDTVV
+703 TLNKIIDTVV
-713 NTVVEWVQSIKKW
+713 DTVIKWVQSIKKW

-734 KIAQTLNTIFTT
+734 KIARTLNTIFTT

-751 TKAATAVSKWW
+751 TKSATAVSKWW
-762 KSFTEMPAVQTA
+762 KSFTGIPAVQTA

-786 EKVKERLDDFGP
+786 EKGKERLDDFGP

-831 GLVNVIEKLDQLKQN
+831 GLGAVIDKLDQLKQN
-846 ISGFVGAVKDKFA
+846 ISGFVGSVKEKFA

-874 GVKKFTLGKIMT
+874 GVKKFTLGKILT
-886 AFTGLAV
+886 AATGIAV
-893 IGSLTKLG
+893 VASLTKLG
-901 DALGTVGKSVKDLK
+901 DALTAVKKSTEGIKDSL
-915 TSAVGVLDSLKGVLV
+915 VGVLGGVKGVLTA
-930 SYQKEIQSKSIINI
+930 YQKDIQARSIIKI
-944 AMAIAI
+944 AAAIAI
-950 LAGSLIALSF
+950 LAVAVGAFTFLDQN
-960 VSTEKLVPAT
+960 KLQSSA

-976 IGALAGFSAA
+976 GGGLIVLTGALGVLEKKGFLGNTTGAA
-986 MGYFAKN
+986 ASMI
-993 KTPANNMNKLFGGLS
+993 
-1008 LVAMATSVLLMV
+1008 AMAGSLLLMIL
-1020 TALKQIQSID
+1020 AFKQIQDLD
-1030 VDWPTLAADIVVIFS
+1030 VDFSSLAKNLLVMFS
-1045 IIGALAAGMKALT
+1045 LMG
-1058 ALKVES
+1058 
-1064 SIGTALTLVA
+1064 TLVA
-1074 YAEAL
+1074 GMWAVNKIGGGSVGSALSLIAYAVAMK
-1079 TLVVKVLGAL
+1079 LVVKTLGDI
-1089 KEESLDDIYSSL
+1089 SVMPLDSIVASL
-1101 FKMSA
+1101 FKMST
-1106 IMLAVSACARI
+1106 IMLTLSAAARV
-1117 AGKGSIG
+1117 AGKGSVG
-1124 GAASMVAVVYS
+1124 GAASLIAIVYS
-1135 LKQVLELM
+1135 LQQMLKMIQ
-1143 ETVNGMN
+1143 TVSDMP
-1150 LKKILKGLGILGS
+1150 LKTMLKGLGMLGGI
-1163 MMVMMNFLMAG
+1163 MLALEWVVTGVGKAG
-1174 MGTAGENADKAGKA
+1174 ANADKAGKSLLMISAA
-1188 LLLISSSM
+1188 L
-1196 YIMVEVIKIIDTLSA
+1196 YIMVEVIRNIDDLNSSA
-1211 KSIVKGITVIGLLSL
+1211 LTKGIATIGLMSM
-1226 FFAGLTAISHFTG
+1226 FFAVLIAVTKNAG
-1239 ANADKAGVGILA
+1239 ANSVKAGVGILA
-1251 MSGAITAIAIAM
+1251 MSGAVAVLAGAMYAIGKIPASELTKSIAVITSIFAM
-1263 KIMASIPVNDLARVM
+1263 FGILMAL
-1278 ASMAGIASAFGVL
+1278 
-1291 MVVSSK
+1291 SSK

-1307 IAAAM
+1307 IAASM
-1312 AGFTALMAVMSTMD
+1312 AALSALMAVMSTMD
-1326 TESITRATVSLDSM
+1326 TDSLTRSTVALDSI
-1340 MAALALAIASTKG
+1340 MAMLALTIAATKG
-1353 VDGAALASIAMIALA
+1353 VDGGSLAAIAMITLA
-1368 VAAIGYVLYQLANI
+1368 VAAIGFVLYQLASL
-1382 PNPDDLLPIAVSLSS
+1382 PNPEDVLPIAVSMSS
-1397 VLLALSSAMQI
+1397 VLLALSAAMAI
-1408 MGSMSLDQIGTGGL
+1408 MGNMGVVGIATGSL
-1422 GIIASVAT
+1422 GIIAAIAT
-1430 IIAIF
+1430 ITAVL

-1447 RENLDNAISA
+1447 SENLDNAITA
-1457 MGKIGEALGTFVGN
+1457 MGKIGEALGTFVGSI
-1471 LVGAVGTGITAQLPK
+1471 VGGIGTGLTGQLPK

-1497 MQGFVS
+1497 MQGFVEF
-1503 YIVGEKNLD
+1503 VHNLD
-1512 DKFGNRVQVLVKSVA
+1512 DNFGSKVDTLVKA
-1527 ELTRRSFVSGLSGVA
+1527 TEKLTRRGFTSGLNNLSVSG
-1542 NSNINYEV
+1542 INYETV
-1550 LGTNLTSLGTAIK
+1550 GTNLKSLGEAIK
-1563 SMATATNG
+1563 GMAAATSG
-1571 VSTERLASTADA
+1571 VSVERLTSSAEAVSAIADI
-1583 MSSIANI
+1583 MANVPV
-1590 LSEMPTTGGFWGK
+1590 SGGLWGD
-1603 IVGETISMSDLGTQL
+1603 IVGNTMNLDDLGSQL
-1618 TDFASAMVEYCGI
+1618 TSFAQAMVDYCSI
-1631 INGKDSGASL
+1631 INGAEGGAAL
-1641 DQSAV
+1641 DTAAV
-1646 DKSKAASDVLLAI
+1646 EQSKAAADILIDLAGKAPNFGGIKSLI
-1659 SEAAPKLGGVVQ
+1659 SGDLDLSKLGS
-1671 GFTGQV
+1671 
-1677 NLTNLGTQLTDFAT
+1677 QLKDFAT
-1691 AMVDYC
+1691 AMVGYC
-1697 EIINGSGGHAALNV
+1697 TTITGSEGNAALNV
-1711 DAVTASKAAADV
+1711 DAITASEAASDV
-1723 LIGLSTAS
+1723 LINLAESAPRFGGAKSLIS
-1731 PKFNGFV
+1731 
-1738 QMFTGETDLGAV
+1738 GELDF
-1750 ANQLGIFATGLVR
+1750 NQLGTQLVTFARAMVR

-1768 AGGYG
+1768 SGGYG
-1773 GSGFNA
+1773 GSAFDSN
-1779 DAVMASQEAVQVV
+1779 AVMASENAVNTIIAMSQ
-1792 TALSKDIDMTGGV
+1792 SIYPTGGF
-1805 IGWLTGDNTKL
+1805 IGWLMGEKDL
-1816 TNFGTN
+1816 GAFASN
-1822 LKNFGEAL
+1822 LAAFGEAL

-1836 CTQLSV
+1836 CTMLSV
-1842 VSINDASACITSL
+1842 VSINDASACIENL

-1870 NMLSTA
+1870 NMLSEA

-1886 TDMFANAAES
+1886 VDMFASAAES
-1896 MKTAGSQMIHA
+1896 MSTVGSQMIQA
-1907 FNAGITENATSV
+1907 FNTGITENAPSV
-1919 STNSQTLVNNF
+1919 AENAQTLVNNF
-1930 VADINTAIA
+1930 VASVTTAIS
-1939 SNTTVIG
+1939 SNTLLIAA
-1946 MSIDTLCANLN
+1946 SIDTLCLTLN
-1957 TIILGKEESFRTSVT
+1957 TTIANKQADFNTSVT
-1972 TVCRGAAS
+1972 NLLTG
-1980 VVYDEYNNW
+1980 VVSTIHEQYNNW
-1989 ATAGNWLTI
+1989 YTAGNFLTI
-1998 GLAKGILDGK
+1998 GLAAGIRSGE
-2008 SEAINAAV
+2008 SEAINAAA
-2016 EVAGDAL
+2016 EVAGKAL
-2023 KAAQDKL
+2023 EAAKQKL
-2030 KIASPS
+2030 QINSPS

-2057 ADTVAKASDNI
+2057 ADSVAKASENI
-2068 ASQAISTAQIIAER
+2068 ATEAISTARIISEN

-2087 DEDFEYQPT
+2087 DEDFEYEPT

-2105 VDSGLNS
+2105 VDSGLNA
-2112 FDSNFA
+2112 FDRSFA
-2118 NRSMNLAGN
+2118 NRSMNLAGS
-2127 IDRVRKAAPA
+2127 IDRVRKAAPV

>member
-10 VEMQFDNE
+10 VEMQFDNA

-279 MKVYNDYAK
+279 MRVYNDYAK

-382 EGGNERNDYLKRL
+382 EGGNERNDYLERL

-468 SDTVESTE
+468 GDTVESTE
-476 DLTSKLDEY
+476 TLTAKLDEY
-485 KKIASDV
+485 KKLAADV
-492 IQGNYGNGTARKTAL
+492 IQGNYGNGAARKTAL

-595 VAIEAVKSAWSEAFP
+595 GAIETVKSAWSEAFP

-619 ILDTIN
+619 ILEAIN
-625 KFTKK
+625 KFTQK
-630 LVLNEE
+630 LVLTDE

-643 SMRGLFDV
+643 TLRGLFDV

-657 IVSKLGNGAFKILS
+657 ITSKLADGAFKILS
-671 AIMGDVHVN
+671 AVMGDVHLN

-703 TLNKIFDTVV
+703 TLNKIIDTVV
-713 NTVVEWVQSIKKW
+713 DTVIKWVQSIKKW

-762 KSFTEMPAVQTA
+762 KSFTGMPAVQTA

-786 EKVKERLDDFGP
+786 EKGKERLDDFGP

-831 GLVNVIEKLDQLKQN
+831 GLGAVIDKLDQLKQN
-846 ISGFVGAVKDKFA
+846 ISGFVGSVKEKFA

-874 GVKKFTLGKIMT
+874 GVKKFSFGKILT
-886 AFTGLAV
+886 AATGIAV
-893 IGSLTKLG
+893 VASLTKLG
-901 DALGTVGKSVKDLK
+901 DALTAVKKSTEGIKDSL
-915 TSAVGVLDSLKGVLV
+915 VGVLGSVKGVLTA
-930 SYQKEIQSKSIINI
+930 YQKDIQARSIIKI
-944 AMAIAI
+944 AAAIAI
-950 LAGSLIALSF
+950 LAVAVGALTF
-960 VSTEKLVPAT
+960 LDQNKLQSSA

-976 IGALAGFSAA
+976 GGGLIVLTGALGVLEKKGFLGNTTGAA
-986 MGYFAKN
+986 ASMI
-993 KTPANNMNKLFGGLS
+993 
-1008 LVAMATSVLLMV
+1008 AMAGSLLLMIL
-1020 TALKQIQSID
+1020 AFKQIQDLD
-1030 VDWPTLAADIVVIFS
+1030 VDFSSLAKNLLVMFS
-1045 IIGALAAGMKALT
+1045 LMG
-1058 ALKVES
+1058 
-1064 SIGTALTLVA
+1064 TLVA
-1074 YAEAL
+1074 GMWAVNKIGGGSVGSALSLIAYAVAMK
-1079 TLVVKVLGAL
+1079 LVVKTLSDISVMP
-1089 KEESLDDIYSSL
+1089 LDSIAASL
-1101 FKMSA
+1101 FKMST
-1106 IMLAVSACARI
+1106 IMLTLSAAARV
-1117 AGKGSIG
+1117 AGKGSMG
-1124 GAASMVAVVYS
+1124 GAASLIAVVYS
-1135 LKQVLELM
+1135 LQQMLKMIQ
-1143 ETVNGMN
+1143 TVSDMP
-1150 LKKILKGLGILGS
+1150 LKTMLKGLGMLGGI
-1163 MMVMMNFLMAG
+1163 MLALEWVVTGVGKAG
-1174 MGTAGENADKAGKA
+1174 ANADKAGKSLLMISAA
-1188 LLLISSSM
+1188 L
-1196 YIMVEVIKIIDTLSA
+1196 YIMVEVIRNIDDLNSSA
-1211 KSIVKGITVIGLLSL
+1211 LTKGIATIGLMSM
-1226 FFAGLTAISHFTG
+1226 FFAVLIAVTKNAG
-1239 ANADKAGVGILA
+1239 ANSVKAGVGILA
-1251 MSGAITAIAIAM
+1251 MSGAVAVLAGAMYVIGKIPASELTKSIAVITSIFAM
-1263 KIMASIPVNDLARVM
+1263 FEILMAL
-1278 ASMAGIASAFGVL
+1278 
-1291 MVVSSK
+1291 SSK
-1297 ATGSYKAIIA
+1297 ATDSYKAIIA
-1307 IAAAM
+1307 ISASMAALI
-1312 AGFTALMAVMSTMD
+1312 ALMAVMSTMD
-1326 TESITRATVSLDSM
+1326 TDSLTRSTVALDSI
-1340 MAALALAIASTKG
+1340 MAMLALTIAATKG
-1353 VDGAALASIAMIALA
+1353 VDGGSLAAIAMITLA
-1368 VAAIGYVLYQLANI
+1368 VAAIGFVLYQLASL
-1382 PNPDDLLPIAVSLSS
+1382 PNPEDVLPIAVSMSS
-1397 VLLALSSAMQI
+1397 VLLALSAAMAI
-1408 MGSMSLDQIGTGGL
+1408 MGNMGVVGIATGSL
-1422 GIIASVAT
+1422 GIIAAIAT
-1430 IIAIF
+1430 ITAVL

-1447 RENLDNAISA
+1447 SENLDNAITA
-1457 MGKIGEALGTFVGN
+1457 MGKIGEALGTFVGSI
-1471 LVGAVGTGITAQLPK
+1471 VGGIATGLTGQLPK

-1497 MQGFVS
+1497 MQGFVEF
-1503 YIVGEKNLD
+1503 VHNLD
-1512 DKFGNRVQVLVKSVA
+1512 DNFGSKVDTLVKA
-1527 ELTRRSFVSGLSGVA
+1527 TEKLTRRGFTSGLNNLSASG
-1542 NSNINYEV
+1542 INYETI
-1550 LGTNLTSLGTAIK
+1550 GTNLKNLGEAIK
-1563 SMATATNG
+1563 GMAAATSG
-1571 VSTERLASTADA
+1571 VSVERLTSSAEAVSAIADI
-1583 MSSIANI
+1583 MANVPV
-1590 LSEMPTTGGFWGK
+1590 SGGLWGD
-1603 IVGETISMSDLGTQL
+1603 IVGNTMNLSDLGSQL
-1618 TDFASAMVEYCGI
+1618 TSFA
-1631 INGKDSGASL
+1631 
-1641 DQSAV
+1641 Q
-1646 DKSKAASDVLLAI
+1646 
-1659 SEAAPKLGGVVQ
+1659 
-1671 GFTGQV
+1671 
-1677 NLTNLGTQLTDFAT
+1677 

-1697 EIINGSGGHAALNV
+1697 SIINGAEGGAAL
-1711 DAVTASKAAADV
+1711 DTAAVEQSKAAADI
-1723 LIGLSTAS
+1723 LIDLAGKAPNFGDLDLS
-1731 PKFNGFV
+1731 K
-1738 QMFTGETDLGAV
+1738 LGT
-1750 ANQLGIFATGLVR
+1750 QLVTFARAMVR

-1768 AGGYG
+1768 SGGYG
-1773 GSGFNA
+1773 GSAFDSN
-1779 DAVMASQEAVQVV
+1779 AVMASENAVNTIIAMSQ
-1792 TALSKDIDMTGGV
+1792 SIDPTGGF
-1805 IGWLTGDNTKL
+1805 IAWLMGEKDLGAFASNL
-1816 TNFGTN
+1816 TA
-1822 LKNFGEAL
+1822 FGEAL
-1830 VSYGQN
+1830 VSYGQK
-1836 CTQLSV
+1836 CTMLSV
-1842 VSINDASACITSL
+1842 VSINDTSACIENL

-1870 NMLSTA
+1870 NMLSEA

-1886 TDMFANAAES
+1886 VDMFASAAES
-1896 MKTAGSQMIHA
+1896 MSTVGSQMIQA
-1907 FNAGITENATSV
+1907 FNTGITENAPSV
-1919 STNSQTLVNNF
+1919 AENAQTLVNNF
-1930 VADINTAIA
+1930 VASVTTAIS
-1939 SNTTVIG
+1939 SNTLLIAA
-1946 MSIDTLCANLN
+1946 SIDTLCLTLN
-1957 TIILGKEESFRTSVT
+1957 TTIANKQADFNTSVT
-1972 TVCRGAAS
+1972 NLLTG
-1980 VVYDEYNNW
+1980 VVSTIHEQYNNW
-1989 ATAGNWLTI
+1989 YTAGNFLAI
-1998 GLAKGILDGK
+1998 GLAAGIRSGE
-2008 SEAINAAV
+2008 SEAINAAA
-2016 EVAGDAL
+2016 EVAGKAL
-2023 KAAQDKL
+2023 EAAKQKL
-2030 KIASPS
+2030 QINSPS

-2057 ADTVAKASDNI
+2057 ADTVAKASENI
-2068 ASQAISTAQIIAER
+2068 ATEAISTAQIIAEN

-2087 DEDFEYQPT
+2087 DEDFEYEPT

-2105 VDSGLNS
+2105 VDSGLNA
-2112 FDSNFA
+2112 FDRSFA
-2118 NRSMNLAGN
+2118 NRSMNLAGS

>member
-10 VEMQFDNE
+10 VEMQFDNA

-83 LQRITNQAISA
+83 LQRITNEAISA
-94 GEALVN
+94 GETLVK

-111 SKYGAKT
+111 EKYGAKT

-124 VAQGNALEDV
+124 VAQGNSLEDV

-181 WAAASGQNATTAS
+181 WAAASGQNAATAS

-244 ADGTYKSLMANSKAF
+244 ADGTYKSLVANSKAF
-259 NKSQFAE
+259 NKSQFTE

-279 MKVYNDYAK
+279 MQVYNDYAK

-309 SEAIEAMG
+309 SEAIEEMG

-382 EGGNERNDYLKRL
+382 EGGNERNDYLERL

-419 TLKQA
+419 TLKKA

-468 SDTVESTE
+468 GDTVESTE
-476 DLTSKLDEY
+476 TLTTKLDEY
-485 KKIASDV
+485 KKLATDV
-492 IQGNYGNGTARKTAL
+492 IRGDYGNGAARKTAL

-595 VAIEAVKSAWSEAFP
+595 GAIEAVKSAWSEAFP

-619 ILDTIN
+619 ILEAIN
-625 KFTKK
+625 KFTQK
-630 LVLNEE
+630 LVLTDE

-643 SMRGLFDV
+643 SLRGLFDV

-671 AIMGDVHVN
+671 AIMGDVHLN
-680 VLDYTESIGKNLT
+680 VLDYTEAIGKNLT
-693 ATRKWIRENE
+693 ATRKWIKENE
-703 TLNKIFDTVV
+703 ALNKIVDTVV
-713 NTVVEWVQSIKKW
+713 DTVVKW

-734 KIAQTLNTIFTT
+734 KIARTLNTIFTT

-751 TKAATAVSKWW
+751 TKAAPAVSKWW
-762 KSFTEMPAVQTA
+762 KSFTGMPAVQTA

-786 EKVKERLDDFGP
+786 EKGKERLDDFGP

-812 LDFSSVSSLFT
+812 LDFSSVSSLFS

-831 GLVNVIEKLDQLKQN
+831 GLGNVIDKLDQLKQN
-846 ISGFVGAVKDKFA
+846 ISGFVSSVKEKFA

-874 GVKKFTLGKIMT
+874 GVKKFTLGKILT

-901 DALGTVGKSVKDLK
+901 DALSIVGKSVKDIK
-915 TSAVGVLDSLKGVLV
+915 TSVVGVLDGLKGVLV

-944 AMAIAI
+944 ALAIAI

-960 VSTEKLVPAT
+960 VPTEKLVPAT

-976 IGALAGFSAA
+976 IGALAGLSAA

-993 KTPANNMNKLFGGLS
+993 KVPGNGLSKLFGGLS
-1008 LVAMATSVLLMV
+1008 LVALATSVLLMV

-1030 VDWPTLAADIVVIFS
+1030 VDWPTLAADMVAIVAIL
-1045 IIGALAAGMKALT
+1045 GLLAGGMKLLS

-1064 SIGTALTLVA
+1064 SIGTALTLIA

-1089 KEESLDDIYSSL
+1089 QKESLDDIYSSL

-1150 LKKILKGLGILGS
+1150 LKEILKGLGILGS

-1174 MGTAGENADKAGKA
+1174 MGTAGANADKAGKA
-1188 LLLISSSM
+1188 MLLISSSM
-1196 YIMVEVIKIIDTLSA
+1196 YIMVEVIKGIDELSA
-1211 KSIVKGITVIGLLSL
+1211 KSIVKGITVVGLLSL
-1226 FFAGLTAISHFTG
+1226 FFAGLTAISHFAG

-1251 MSGAITAIAIAM
+1251 MSGAMAAIAIAM

-1278 ASMAGIASAFGVL
+1278 AAMAGIATAMGVL
-1291 MVVSSK
+1291 MVVSNK

-1307 IAAAM
+1307 IAASM
-1312 AGFTALMAVMSTMD
+1312 AALTTLMAVMSTMD
-1326 TESITRATVSLDSM
+1326 ADSLTRATIALDSM

-1353 VDGAALASIAMIALA
+1353 VDGTALASIAMITLA
-1368 VAAIGYVLYQLANI
+1368 VVAIGYVLYQLAGI
-1382 PNPDDLLPIAVSLSS
+1382 PNPDDLLPIAVSLSG
-1397 VLLALSSAMQI
+1397 VLLALSAAMRI
-1408 MGSMSLDQIGTGGL
+1408 MGSMSLAQIGKGGL
-1422 GIIASVAT
+1422 GIIAAVGT
-1430 IIAIF
+1430 ITAIL
-1435 EALGGLMKLDIF
+1435 EALGGLMRLDIF
-1447 RENLDNAISA
+1447 SENLDNAITA
-1457 MGKIGEALGTFVGN
+1457 MGKIGEALGTFVGSI
-1471 LVGAVGTGITAQLPK
+1471 VGGIGTGLTGQLPK
-1486 MAKNISDFADG
+1486 MAKNISDFAEG
-1497 MQGFVS
+1497 MQGFVEF
-1503 YIVGEKNLD
+1503 VDGLD
-1512 DKFGNRVQVLVKSVA
+1512 DNFGDRVQVLVKAMA
-1527 ELTRRSFVSGLSGVA
+1527 ELTRTGFVTGLRNLG
-1542 NSNINYEV
+1542 NSNIKFDTV
-1550 LGTNLTSLGTAIK
+1550 GMNLKSLGEAIK
-1563 SMATATNG
+1563 GMADATNG
-1571 VSTERLASTADA
+1571 VSTDRLASTADA
-1583 MSSIANI
+1583 MSSVANI

-1603 IVGETISMSDLGTQL
+1603 IVGETVSMDALGNQL
-1618 TDFASAMVEYCGI
+1618 TSFAKAMVNYGSI
-1631 INGKDSGASL
+1631 VSGADGGPGLNEEAITASETAAKILIGLSNESGNYDGFIQKITGQKNL
-1641 DQSAV
+1641 D
-1646 DKSKAASDVLLAI
+1646 
-1659 SEAAPKLGGVVQ
+1659 KLGS
-1671 GFTGQV
+1671 
-1677 NLTNLGTQLTDFAT
+1677 QLKAFAQ

-1697 EIINGSGGHAALNV
+1697 TIITGGEDGKGLDVDAITASESASNVLINLAKNSDNV
-1711 DAVTASKAAADV
+1711 DGFIQKITGQKNLANLRDQLSK
-1723 LIGLSTAS
+1723 L
-1731 PKFNGFV
+1731 
-1738 QMFTGETDLGAV
+1738 
-1750 ANQLGIFATGLVR
+1750 ATGIVR

-1768 AGGYG
+1768 SGGYG
-1773 GSGFNA
+1773 GSTFNS
-1779 DAVMASQEAVQVV
+1779 DAVIASQDAVKVV
-1792 TALSKDIDMTGGV
+1792 ASLSQDIDMTGGF
-1805 IGWLTGDNTKL
+1805 IGWLTGSDAKL
-1816 TNFGTN
+1816 TNF
-1822 LKNFGEAL
+1822 A
-1830 VSYGQN
+1830 
-1836 CTQLSV
+1836 
-1842 VSINDASACITSL
+1842 
-1855 VDALN
+1855 
-1860 LVGNINFEAL
+1860 
-1870 NMLSTA
+1870 
-1876 LNTFTPNSSF
+1876 
-1886 TDMFANAAES
+1886 
-1896 MKTAGSQMIHA
+1896 
-1907 FNAGITENATSV
+1907 
-1919 STNSQTLVNNF
+1919 
-1930 VADINTAIA
+1930 
-1939 SNTTVIG
+1939 
-1946 MSIDTLCANLN
+1946 
-1957 TIILGKEESFRTSVT
+1957 
-1972 TVCRGAAS
+1972 
-1980 VVYDEYNNW
+1980 
-1989 ATAGNWLTI
+1989 
-1998 GLAKGILDGK
+1998 
-2008 SEAINAAV
+2008 
-2016 EVAGDAL
+2016 
-2023 KAAQDKL
+2023 
-2030 KIASPS
+2030 
-2036 KVMYGFGRYFDLG
+2036 
-2049 FANGILDY
+2049 
-2057 ADTVAKASDNI
+2057 
-2068 ASQAISTAQIIAER
+2068 
-2082 IAATM
+2082 
-2087 DEDFEYQPT
+2087 
-2096 IRPVLDMDE
+2096 
-2105 VDSGLNS
+2105 
-2112 FDSNFA
+2112 
-2118 NRSMNLAGN
+2118 
-2127 IDRVRKAAPA
+2127 
-2137 DKYAENVNPS
+2137 
-2147 QNQNGGS
+2147 
-2154 NTYNFNQYN
+2154 
-2163 YSPKALSRIDL
+2163 
-2174 YRQTNNQF
+2174 
-2182 AMMKERG
+2182 
-2189 KA
+2189 

>member
-10 VEMQFDNE
+10 VEMQFDNA

-83 LQRITNQAISA
+83 LQRITNEAISA
-94 GEALVN
+94 GETLVK

-111 SKYGAKT
+111 EKYGAKT

-124 VAQGNALEDV
+124 VAQGNSLEDV

-146 ETSYNFTDM
+146 ETSYNFIDM

-181 WAAASGQNATTAS
+181 LAAASGQNAATAS

-244 ADGTYKSLMANSKAF
+244 ADGTYKSLVANSKAF

-279 MKVYNDYAK
+279 MQVYNDYAK

-309 SEAIEAMG
+309 SEAIEEMG

-382 EGGNERNDYLKRL
+382 EGGNERNDYLERL

-414 TTATD
+414 TSATD

-468 SDTVESTE
+468 GDTVESTE
-476 DLTSKLDEY
+476 TLTAKLDEY
-485 KKIASDV
+485 KKLATDV
-492 IQGNYGNGTARKTAL
+492 IRGDYGNGAARKTAL

-595 VAIEAVKSAWSEAFP
+595 GAIEAVKSAWSEAFP

-619 ILDTIN
+619 ILEAIN
-625 KFTKK
+625 KFTQK
-630 LVLNEE
+630 LVLTDE

-643 SMRGLFDV
+643 SLRGLFDV

-671 AIMGDVHVN
+671 AIMDDVHVN
-680 VLDYTESIGKNLT
+680 VLDYTEAIGKNLT
-693 ATRKWIRENE
+693 ATRKWIKENE
-703 TLNKIFDTVV
+703 TLNKIIDTVV
-713 NTVVEWVQSIKKW
+713 NTVVKWIQAIKNW

-734 KIAQTLNTIFTT
+734 KIARTLNTIFTT

-751 TKAATAVSKWW
+751 MKAATAVSKWW
-762 KSFTEMPAVQTA
+762 ISFTGMPAVQTA

-786 EKVKERLDDFGP
+786 EKGKERLDDFGP

-812 LDFSSVSSLFT
+812 LDFSSVSSLFS

-831 GLVNVIEKLDQLKQN
+831 GLGTVIDKLDQLKQK
-846 ISGFVGAVKDKFA
+846 ISGFTSSVKEKFA
-859 PLQGFIEQFQQLASQ
+859 PVQGIIEQFQQFASQ
-874 GVKKFTLGKIMT
+874 GLKKFSFGKILT
-886 AFTGLAV
+886 AATGIAV
-893 IGSLTKLG
+893 VASLTKLG
-901 DALGTVGKSVKDLK
+901 DALTAVKKSTEGIKDSL
-915 TSAVGVLDSLKGVLV
+915 VGVLGGVKGVLTA
-930 SYQKEIQSKSIINI
+930 YQKDIQARSIIKI
-944 AMAIAI
+944 AAAIAI
-950 LAGSLIALSF
+950 LAVAVGALTF
-960 VSTEKLVPAT
+960 LDQNKLQSSA

-976 IGALAGFSAA
+976 GGGLIALTGALGVLEKKGFLGNTTGAA
-986 MGYFAKN
+986 SSMI
-993 KTPANNMNKLFGGLS
+993 
-1008 LVAMATSVLLMV
+1008 AMAGSLLLMIL
-1020 TALKQIQSID
+1020 AFKQIQDLD
-1030 VDWPTLAADIVVIFS
+1030 VDFSSLAKNLLVMFS
-1045 IIGALAAGMKALT
+1045 MMG
-1058 ALKVES
+1058 
-1064 SIGTALTLVA
+1064 TLVA
-1074 YAEAL
+1074 GMWAVNKIGGGSVGSALSLIAYAVAMK
-1079 TLVVKVLGAL
+1079 LVVKTLGDISAMP
-1089 KEESLDDIYSSL
+1089 LDSIAVSL
-1101 FKMSA
+1101 FKMST
-1106 IMLAVSACARI
+1106 IMLTLSAAARV
-1117 AGKGSIG
+1117 AGKGSMG
-1124 GAASMVAVVYS
+1124 GAASLIAIVYALQQM
-1135 LKQVLELM
+1135 LKMIQ
-1143 ETVNGMN
+1143 TVSDMP
-1150 LKKILKGLGILGS
+1150 LKTMLKGLGMLGGI
-1163 MMVMMNFLMAG
+1163 MLALEWVVTGVGKAG
-1174 MGTAGENADKAGKA
+1174 ANADKAGKS
-1188 LLLISSSM
+1188 LLLISAAM
-1196 YIMVEVIKIIDTLSA
+1196 YIMVEVIRNIDDLNSSA
-1211 KSIVKGITVIGLLSL
+1211 LTKGIATIGLMSM
-1226 FFAGLTAISHFTG
+1226 FFAVLIAVTKNAG
-1239 ANADKAGVGILA
+1239 ANSVKAGVGILA
-1251 MSGAITAIAIAM
+1251 MSGAVAVLAGAMYAIGKISASELTKSIAVITSIFAM
-1263 KIMASIPVNDLARVM
+1263 F
-1278 ASMAGIASAFGVL
+1278 GIL
-1291 MVVSSK
+1291 MTLSSK
-1297 ATGSYKAIIA
+1297 ATGSYKTIIA
-1307 IAAAM
+1307 IAASM
-1312 AGFTALMAVMSTMD
+1312 AALSALMAVMSTID
-1326 TESITRATVSLDSM
+1326 AGSLIRSTAALDSI
-1340 MAALALAIASTKG
+1340 MAMLALTIASTKG
-1353 VDGAALASIAMIALA
+1353 VDGAALASIAMVTLA
-1368 VAAIGYVLYQLANI
+1368 VAGIGYVLYQLASI
-1382 PNPDDLLPIAVSLSS
+1382 PNPEDLLPIAVSMSS
-1397 VLLALSSAMQI
+1397 VLLALSAAMRI
-1408 MGSMSLDQIGTGGL
+1408 MGSMSLGQIGKGGL
-1422 GIIASVAT
+1422 GMIAAVAT
-1430 IIAIF
+1430 ITAIL
-1435 EALGGLMKLDIF
+1435 EALGGLMRLDIF
-1447 RENLDNAISA
+1447 SENLDNAITA
-1457 MGKIGEALGTFVGN
+1457 MGKIGEALGTFVGSI
-1471 LVGAVGTGITAQLPK
+1471 VGGIGTGLTGQLPK
-1486 MAKNISDFADG
+1486 MAKNISDFAEG
-1497 MQGFVS
+1497 MQGFVEF
-1503 YIVGEKNLD
+1503 VHNLD
-1512 DKFGNRVQVLVKSVA
+1512 DNFGSKVDTLVKA
-1527 ELTRRSFVSGLSGVA
+1527 TEKLTHRGFTSGLSNLSATG
-1542 NSNINYEV
+1542 INYETV
-1550 LGTNLTSLGTAIK
+1550 GTNLKSLGEAIK
-1563 SMATATNG
+1563 GMATATSG
-1571 VSTERLASTADA
+1571 VSVERLTSSTEAVSAIADI
-1583 MSSIANI
+1583 MANVPV
-1590 LSEMPTTGGFWGK
+1590 SGGLWGD
-1603 IVGETISMSDLGTQL
+1603 IVGNTMNLDDLGSQL
-1618 TDFASAMVEYCGI
+1618 TSFAQAMVDYCSI
-1631 INGKDSGASL
+1631 INGAEGGAAL
-1641 DQSAV
+1641 DTAAV
-1646 DKSKAASDVLLAI
+1646 EQSKAAADILIDLAGKAPNFGGIKSLI
-1659 SEAAPKLGGVVQ
+1659 SGDLDLSKLGS
-1671 GFTGQV
+1671 
-1677 NLTNLGTQLTDFAT
+1677 QLNDFAT
-1691 AMVDYC
+1691 AMVGYC
-1697 EIINGSGGHAALNV
+1697 STITGSEGKAALNV
-1711 DAVTASKAAADV
+1711 DVITASEAASNV
-1723 LIGLSTAS
+1723 LINLAESAPRFSGAKSLIS
-1731 PKFNGFV
+1731 
-1738 QMFTGETDLGAV
+1738 GELDFD
-1750 ANQLGIFATGLVR
+1750 QLGTQLVAFARAMVR

-1768 AGGYG
+1768 SGGYG
-1773 GSGFNA
+1773 GSAFDSN
-1779 DAVMASQEAVQVV
+1779 AVMASQNAVDTIVAMSQ
-1792 TALSKDIDMTGGV
+1792 SIDPTGGF
-1805 IGWLTGDNTKL
+1805 IGWLMGEKDLGAFASNL
-1816 TNFGTN
+1816 TA
-1822 LKNFGEAL
+1822 FGEAL

-1836 CTQLSV
+1836 CAMLSV
-1842 VSINDASACITSL
+1842 VSINDASACITNL

-1870 NMLSTA
+1870 NMLSEA

-1886 TDMFANAAES
+1886 VDMFASAAES
-1896 MKTAGSQMIHA
+1896 MSTVGSQMIQA
-1907 FNAGITENATSV
+1907 FNTGITENAPSV
-1919 STNSQTLVNNF
+1919 AENAQALVNNF
-1930 VADINTAIA
+1930 VAEITNAIS
-1939 SNTTVIG
+1939 SNTLLIAT
-1946 MSIDTLCANLN
+1946 SIDTLCANLN

-1989 ATAGNWLTI
+1989 ATAGNWLTL
-1998 GLAKGILDGK
+1998 GLAKGIRDGK

-2016 EVAGDAL
+2016 EVAGEAL

-2057 ADTVAKASDNI
+2057 ADTVAKASENI
-2068 ASQAISTAQIIAER
+2068 ATQAISTAQIIAEN

-2112 FDSNFA
+2112 FDRNFA
-2118 NRSMNLAGN
+2118 NRSMNLAGS
-2127 IDRVRKAAPA
+2127 IDRVQKAAPA
-2137 DKYAENVNPS
+2137 DKYAESVNPS

>member
-10 VEMQFDNE
+10 VEMQFDNA

-94 GEALVN
+94 GAALVN

-155 QENIAKFTATGKGLE
+155 QENIAKFTATGKGLK

-382 EGGNERNDYLKRL
+382 EGGNERNDYLERL

-468 SDTVESTE
+468 GDTVESTE

-492 IQGNYGNGTARKTAL
+492 IQGNYGNGAARKTAL

-595 VAIEAVKSAWSEAFP
+595 GAIEAVKSAWSEAFP

-619 ILDTIN
+619 ILEAIN
-625 KFTKK
+625 KFTQK
-630 LVLNEE
+630 LVLTDE

-643 SMRGLFDV
+643 SLRGLFDV

-657 IVSKLGNGAFKILS
+657 ITSKLADGAFKILN
-671 AIMGDVHVN
+671 AVMGDVHVN
-680 VLDYTESIGKNLT
+680 VLDYTEAIGKNLT
-693 ATRKWIRENE
+693 ATRKWIRENK
-703 TLNKIFDTVV
+703 TLNKIIDTVV
-713 NTVVEWVQSIKKW
+713 DTVIKWVQSIKKW

-734 KIAQTLNTIFTT
+734 KIARTLNTIFTT

-762 KSFTEMPAVQTA
+762 KSFTGMPAVQTA

-786 EKVKERLDDFGP
+786 EKGKERLDDFGP

-831 GLVNVIEKLDQLKQN
+831 GLGAVIGKLDQLKQN
-846 ISGFVGAVKDKFA
+846 ISGFTSSVKEKFA
-859 PLQGFIEQFQQLASQ
+859 PVQYFIEQFQQLASQ
-874 GVKKFTLGKIMT
+874 GVKKFTLGKILT

-893 IGSLTKLG
+893 ISSLTKLG
-901 DALGTVGKSVKDLK
+901 DALGTVGKSVKDVK
-915 TSAVGVLDSLKGVLV
+915 TSLVGVLDGVKGVLV

-944 AMAIAI
+944 ALAIAI

-960 VSTEKLVPAT
+960 VPTEKLVPAT

-976 IGALAGFSAA
+976 IGALAGLSAA

-1030 VDWPTLAADIVVIFS
+1030 VDWPTLAADMVAVVAIL
-1045 IIGALAAGMKALT
+1045 GVLAGGMKLLS

-1064 SIGTALTLVA
+1064 SIGTALTLIA

-1124 GAASMVAVVYS
+1124 GAASMVAVVHS
-1135 LKQVLELM
+1135 LKQMLGLM
-1143 ETVNGMN
+1143 ETVSDMS
-1150 LKKILKGLGILGS
+1150 LKEILKGLGVLGS
-1163 MMVMMNFLMAG
+1163 IMVMMNFLMAG

-1188 LLLISSSM
+1188 MLLISSSM
-1196 YIMVEVIKIIDTLSA
+1196 YIMVEVIKSIDELSA

-1226 FFAGLTAISHFTG
+1226 FFAGLTAISHFAG

-1251 MSGAITAIAIAM
+1251 MSGAMAAIAIAM
-1263 KIMASIPVNDLARVM
+1263 KIMASIPVNDLERVM
-1278 ASMAGIASAFGVL
+1278 AAMAGIAIAFGVL

-1312 AGFTALMAVMSTMD
+1312 AGLTALMAVMSTMD
-1326 TESITRATVSLDSM
+1326 AESLTRATVALDSM

-1353 VDGAALASIAMIALA
+1353 VDGAALASIAMITLA
-1368 VAAIGYVLYQLANI
+1368 VAAIGYVLYQLASL
-1382 PNPDDLLPIAVSLSS
+1382 PNPEDVLPIAVSISS
-1397 VLLALSSAMQI
+1397 VLLALSAAMRI
-1408 MGSMSLDQIGTGGL
+1408 MGSMDSTGIATGSL
-1422 GIIASVAT
+1422 GIIAGIS
-1430 IIAIF
+1430 AIVVVL
-1435 EALGGLMKLDIF
+1435 EALGWLMKLDIF
-1447 RENLDNAISA
+1447 SENLDNAIAA
-1457 MGKIGEALGTFVGN
+1457 MGKIGEALGTF
-1471 LVGAVGTGITAQLPK
+1471 VGAVGTGITAQLPK

-1497 MQGFVS
+1497 MQGFVTF
-1503 YIVGEKNLD
+1503 VEGLND
-1512 DKFGNRVQVLVKSVA
+1512 NFGYRVQVLVKAVA
-1527 ELTRRSFVSGLSGVA
+1527 ELTRRGFISGLSGIA
-1542 NSNINYEV
+1542 NTNINYENV
-1550 LGTNLTSLGTAIK
+1550 GTNLASLGTAIK

-1571 VSTERLASTADA
+1571 VSTDRLASTADA
-1583 MSSIANI
+1583 MSSVANI

-1603 IVGETISMSDLGTQL
+1603 IVGETMSL
-1618 TDFASAMVEYCGI
+1618 
-1631 INGKDSGASL
+1631 
-1641 DQSAV
+1641 
-1646 DKSKAASDVLLAI
+1646 SD
-1659 SEAAPKLGGVVQ
+1659 
-1671 GFTGQV
+1671 
-1677 NLTNLGTQLTDFAT
+1677 LGTQLTDFAT

-1731 PKFNGFV
+1731 PKFNGLV
-1738 QMFTGETDLGAV
+1738 QMFTGETGLGAV
-1750 ANQLGIFATGLVR
+1750 ANQLGTFATGLVR

-1805 IGWLTGDNTKL
+1805 IGWLTGDSTKL

-1886 TDMFANAAES
+1886 TDMFTNAAES
-1896 MKTAGSQMIHA
+1896 MKTAGSQMIQA
-1907 FNAGITENATSV
+1907 FNAGITENTTSV
-1919 STNSQTLVNNF
+1919 STNAQTLVNNF
-1930 VADINTAIA
+1930 VADVNTAIA
-1939 SNTTVIG
+1939 NNTTIIST
-1946 MSIDTLCANLN
+1946 SIDTLCANLN

-1980 VVYDEYNNW
+1980 AVYDEYNNW
-1989 ATAGNWLTI
+1989 ATAGAWLSI
-1998 GLAKGILDGK
+1998 GLAKGIRDGK

-2016 EVAGDAL
+2016 EVAGEAL
-2023 KAAQDKL
+2023 KAAQNKL

-2057 ADTVAKASDNI
+2057 ADTVAKASENI
-2068 ASQAISTAQIIAER
+2068 ATEAISTAQIIAEN

-2087 DEDFEYQPT
+2087 DEDFEYEPT

-2112 FDSNFA
+2112 FDRSFA
-2118 NRSMNLAGN
+2118 NRSMNLAGS

>member
-10 VEMQFDNE
+10 VEMQFDNA

-155 QENIAKFTATGKGLE
+155 QENIAKFTATGKGLK

-266 HLTDDAWLTSDVM
+266 HLTDDAWLTSNVM

-382 EGGNERNDYLKRL
+382 EGGNERNDYLERL

-468 SDTVESTE
+468 DDTVTSTE
-476 DLTSKLDEY
+476 TLTAKLDEY
-485 KKIASDV
+485 KKLAADV
-492 IQGNYGNGTARKTAL
+492 IQGNYGNGAARKTAL

-595 VAIEAVKSAWSEAFP
+595 GAIEAVKSAWSEAFP

-619 ILDTIN
+619 ILEAIN
-625 KFTKK
+625 KFTQK
-630 LVLNEE
+630 LVLTDE

-643 SMRGLFDV
+643 SLRGLFDI

-680 VLDYTESIGKNLT
+680 VLDYTEAIGKNLT
-693 ATRKWIRENE
+693 ATRKWIKENE
-703 TLNKIFDTVV
+703 TLNNIVDTVV
-713 NTVVEWVQSIKKW
+713 DTVVKWVQAIKNW

-734 KIAQTLNTIFTT
+734 KIARTLNTIFTT

-751 TKAATAVSKWW
+751 TKSATAVSKWW
-762 KSFTEMPAVQTA
+762 KSFTGIPAVQTA

-786 EKVKERLDDFGP
+786 EKGKERLDDFGP

-812 LDFSSVSSLFT
+812 LDFSSVSNLFT

-831 GLVNVIEKLDQLKQN
+831 GLGAVIDKLDQLKHN
-846 ISGFVGAVKDKFA
+846 ISGFTSSVKEKLA
-859 PLQGFIEQFQQLASQ
+859 PVQYFIEQLQQLASQ
-874 GVKKFTLGKIMT
+874 GVKKFTLGKILT

-901 DALGTVGKSVKDLK
+901 DALGTVGKSVKDVK
-915 TSAVGVLDSLKGVLV
+915 TSLIGVLDGVKGVLV

-944 AMAIAI
+944 ALAIAI

-960 VSTEKLVPAT
+960 VPTEKLIPAT

-976 IGALAGFSAA
+976 IGALAGLSAA

-1030 VDWPTLAADIVVIFS
+1030 VDWPTLAADMVAVVAIL
-1045 IIGALAAGMKALT
+1045 GVLAGGMKLLS

-1064 SIGTALTLVA
+1064 SIGTALTLIA

-1135 LKQVLELM
+1135 LKQMLGLM
-1143 ETVNGMN
+1143 ETVSDMS
-1150 LKKILKGLGILGS
+1150 LKEILKGLGVLGS
-1163 MMVMMNFLMAG
+1163 IMVMMNFLMAG

-1188 LLLISSSM
+1188 MLLISSSM
-1196 YIMVEVIKIIDTLSA
+1196 YIMVEVIKSIDELSA

-1226 FFAGLTAISHFTG
+1226 FFAGLTAISHFAW

-1251 MSGAITAIAIAM
+1251 MSGAMAAIAIAM

-1278 ASMAGIASAFGVL
+1278 AAMAGIATAFGVL

-1312 AGFTALMAVMSTMD
+1312 AGLTALMAVMSTMD
-1326 TESITRATVSLDSM
+1326 AESLTRATVALDSM

-1353 VDGAALASIAMIALA
+1353 VDGAALASIAMITLA
-1368 VAAIGYVLYQLANI
+1368 VAAIGYVLYQLASL
-1382 PNPDDLLPIAVSLSS
+1382 PNPEAVLPIAVSISG
-1397 VLLALSSAMQI
+1397 VLLALSAAMRI
-1408 MGSMSLDQIGTGGL
+1408 MGSMGITGIATGSL
-1422 GIIASVAT
+1422 GIIAGISTIVAVL
-1430 IIAIF
+1430 

-1447 RENLDNAISA
+1447 SENLDNAIAA

-1471 LVGAVGTGITAQLPK
+1471 LIGAVGTGITAQLPK

-1503 YIVGEKNLD
+1503 FVDGLD
-1512 DKFGNRVQVLVKSVA
+1512 DNFGDRVQVLVKAVA
-1527 ELTRRSFVSGLSGVA
+1527 ELTRRGFVSGLSGVA
-1542 NSNINYEV
+1542 NSNINYEA

-1571 VSTERLASTADA
+1571 VSTDRLASTADA
-1583 MSSIANI
+1583 MSSVANI

-1603 IVGETISMSDLGTQL
+1603 IVGETMSMETLGSQL
-1618 TDFASAMVEYCGI
+1618 TAFAQAMVDYGSI
-1631 INGKDSGASL
+1631 ISGADGGAGLNEEAITASET
-1641 DQSAV
+1641 
-1646 DKSKAASDVLLAI
+1646 AAKILIGLSNESDNYDGFI
-1659 SEAAPKLGGVVQ
+1659 QK
-1671 GFTGQV
+1671 FTGQK
-1677 NLTNLGTQLTDFAT
+1677 NLDKLGSQLKAFAQ

-1697 EIINGSGGHAALNV
+1697 TIITGGKNGVALDVN
-1711 DAVTASKAAADV
+1711 AITASEAASNV
-1723 LIGLSTAS
+1723 LINLAKNTD
-1731 PKFNGFV
+1731 NLDGFV
-1738 QMFTGETDLGAV
+1738 QKITGQKDLV
-1750 ANQLGIFATGLVR
+1750 QLGQQLTYFANGLVR

-1768 AGGYG
+1768 GGGY
-1773 GSGFNA
+1773 GSGFNS

-1792 TALSKDIDMTGGV
+1792 TALSQNVDMTGGV
-1805 IGWLTGDNTKL
+1805 IGWLTGDDTKL

-1855 VDALN
+1855 VDALS

-1896 MKTAGSQMIHA
+1896 MKTTGSQMIQA
-1907 FNAGITENATSV
+1907 FNTGITENAPSV
-1919 STNSQTLVNNF
+1919 AENAQTLVNNF
-1930 VADINTAIA
+1930 VASVTTAIS
-1939 SNTTVIG
+1939 SNTLLIAA
-1946 MSIDTLCANLN
+1946 SIDTLCLTLN
-1957 TIILGKEESFRTSVT
+1957 TTIANKQADFNTSVINLLT
-1972 TVCRGAAS
+1972 G
-1980 VVYDEYNNW
+1980 VVSTIHEQYNNW
-1989 ATAGNWLTI
+1989 YTAGNFLTI
-1998 GLAKGILDGK
+1998 GLAAGIRSGE
-2008 SEAINAAV
+2008 SEAINAAA
-2016 EVAGDAL
+2016 EVAGKAL
-2023 KAAQDKL
+2023 EAAKQKL
-2030 KIASPS
+2030 QINSPS
-2036 KVMYGFGRYFDLG
+2036 KVTYGFGRFFDLG
-2049 FANGILDY
+2049 LSNGIYDY
-2057 ADTVAKASDNI
+2057 ADRVQKATETISN
-2068 ASQAISTAQIIAER
+2068 QALSAAQIIAEN

-2087 DEDFEYQPT
+2087 DEDFEYEPT

-2105 VDSGLNS
+2105 VDSGLNA
-2112 FDSNFA
+2112 FDRSFA
-2118 NRSMNLAGN
+2118 NRSMNLAGS
-2127 IDRVRKAAPA
+2127 IDRVRKAAPV

>member
-10 VEMQFDNE
+10 VEMQFDNA

-94 GEALVN
+94 GAALVN

-279 MKVYNDYAK
+279 MRVYNDYAK

-382 EGGNERNDYLKRL
+382 EGGNERNDYLERL

-468 SDTVESTE
+468 NDTVESTE

-492 IQGNYGNGTARKTAL
+492 IQGNYGNGAARKTAL

-595 VAIEAVKSAWSEAFP
+595 GAIETVKSAWSEAFP

-619 ILDTIN
+619 ILEAIN
-625 KFTKK
+625 KFTQK
-630 LVLNEE
+630 LVLTDE

-643 SMRGLFDV
+643 TLRGLFDV

-657 IVSKLGNGAFKILS
+657 ITSKLADGAFKILS
-671 AIMGDVHVN
+671 AVMGDVHLN

-703 TLNKIFDTVV
+703 TLNKIIDTVV
-713 NTVVEWVQSIKKW
+713 DTVIKWVQSIKKW

-746 MVSVV
+746 MVLVV

-762 KSFTEMPAVQTA
+762 KSFTGMPAVQTA

-786 EKVKERLDDFGP
+786 EKGKERLDDFGP

-812 LDFSSVSSLFT
+812 LDFSSVSNLFT

-831 GLVNVIEKLDQLKQN
+831 GLGAVIDKLDQLKHN
-846 ISGFVGAVKDKFA
+846 ISGFTSSVKEKLA
-859 PLQGFIEQFQQLASQ
+859 PVQYFIEQFQQLASQ
-874 GVKKFTLGKIMT
+874 GVKKFTLGKILT

-901 DALGTVGKSVKDLK
+901 DALGTVGKSVKDVK
-915 TSAVGVLDSLKGVLV
+915 TSLVGVLDGVKGVLV

-944 AMAIAI
+944 ALAIAI

-960 VSTEKLVPAT
+960 VPTEKLIPAT

-976 IGALAGFSAA
+976 IGALAGLSAA

-1030 VDWPTLAADIVVIFS
+1030 VDWPTLAADMVAVVAIL
-1045 IIGALAAGMKALT
+1045 GVLAGGMKLLS

-1064 SIGTALTLVA
+1064 SIGTALTLIA

-1135 LKQVLELM
+1135 LKQMLDLM
-1143 ETVNGMN
+1143 ETVSGMS
-1150 LKKILKGLGILGS
+1150 LKEILKGLGVLGS
-1163 MMVMMNFLMAG
+1163 IMVMMNFVLAG
-1174 MGTAGENADKAGKA
+1174 IGTAGPNADKAGKA
-1188 LLLISSSM
+1188 LILMSTSM
-1196 YIMVEVIKIIDTLSA
+1196 YIMVEVIKNIDELSA
-1211 KSIVKGITVIGLLSL
+1211 KSIVKGITVVGLLSV
-1226 FFAGLTAISHFTG
+1226 FFAGLTAVSRFAG
-1239 ANADKAGVGILA
+1239 GNADKAGVGILA
-1251 MSGAITAIAIAM
+1251 MSGAMAAIAVAM

-1278 ASMAGIASAFGVL
+1278 AAMAGIGTAMGAL

-1297 ATGSYKAIIA
+1297 ATGSYKSIIA
-1307 IAAAM
+1307 IAAAV
-1312 AGFTALMAVMSTMD
+1312 AGLTALMAVMSTMD
-1326 TESITRATVSLDSM
+1326 AESLTRATIALDSM
-1340 MAALALAIASTKG
+1340 MASLALAIASTKG
-1353 VDGAALASIAMIALA
+1353 VDGAALASIAMITLA

-1382 PNPDDLLPIAVSLSS
+1382 PNPDDLLPIAVSLSG
-1397 VLLALSSAMQI
+1397 VLLALSSAMRI
-1408 MGSMSLDQIGTGGL
+1408 MGSMSFAQIGRGGL
-1422 GIIASVAT
+1422 GLIAAVAT
-1430 IIAIF
+1430 ITAIL

-1447 RENLDNAISA
+1447 RENLDNAIAA

-1471 LVGAVGTGITAQLPK
+1471 LVGAVGTEITAQLPK

-1497 MQGFVS
+1497 MQGFVTF
-1503 YIVGEKNLD
+1503 VEGLND
-1512 DKFGNRVQVLVKSVA
+1512 NFGDRVQVLVKAVA
-1527 ELTRRSFVSGLSGVA
+1527 ELTRRGFISGLSGIA
-1542 NSNINYEV
+1542 DTNINYENV
-1550 LGTNLTSLGTAIK
+1550 GTNLASLGTAIK
-1563 SMATATNG
+1563 SMADATNG

-1590 LSEMPTTGGFWGK
+1590 MSEMPTTGGFWGK
-1603 IVGETISMSDLGTQL
+1603 IVGETMSMDTLGTQL
-1618 TDFASAMVEYCGI
+1618 
-1631 INGKDSGASL
+1631 
-1641 DQSAV
+1641 
-1646 DKSKAASDVLLAI
+1646 KA
-1659 SEAAPKLGGVVQ
+1659 
-1671 GFTGQV
+1671 
-1677 NLTNLGTQLTDFAT
+1677 
-1691 AMVDYC
+1691 
-1697 EIINGSGGHAALNV
+1697 
-1711 DAVTASKAAADV
+1711 
-1723 LIGLSTAS
+1723 
-1731 PKFNGFV
+1731 
-1738 QMFTGETDLGAV
+1738 
-1750 ANQLGIFATGLVR
+1750 FATGLVE

-1768 AGGYG
+1768 AGSDGA
-1773 GSGFNA
+1773 GFNSG
-1779 DAVMASQEAVQVV
+1779 AVMASQEAVQIV
-1792 TALSKDIDMTGGV
+1792 TALSQNVDMTGGV
-1805 IGWLTGDNTKL
+1805 IGWLTGSDTKL
-1816 TNFGTN
+1816 TTFAANLTDFGT
-1822 LKNFGEAL
+1822 AL

-1842 VSINDASACITSL
+1842 VSMNDASDCITNL
-1855 VDALN
+1855 LTAFQLLN
-1860 LVGNINFEAL
+1860 DVNVPAIGQLSETLNNFTL
-1870 NMLSTA
+1870 NDTFVTLFST
-1876 LNTFTPNSSF
+1876 
-1886 TDMFANAAES
+1886 AAES
-1896 MKTAGSQMIHA
+1896 MKEVGSQMIQA
-1907 FNAGITENATSV
+1907 FNTGITENATSV
-1919 STNSQTLVNNF
+1919 STNAQTLVNNF
-1930 VADINTAIA
+1930 VADVNTAIA
-1939 SNTTVIG
+1939 NNTTVIST
-1946 MSIDTLCANLN
+1946 SIDTLCANLN
-1957 TIILGKEESFRTSVT
+1957 TVILGKEESFRTSVT

-1980 VVYDEYNNW
+1980 AVYDEYNNW
-1989 ATAGNWLTI
+1989 ATAGAWLSI
-1998 GLAKGILDGK
+1998 GLAKGIRDGK

-2016 EVAGDAL
+2016 EVAGEAL

-2057 ADTVAKASDNI
+2057 ADTVAKASENI
-2068 ASQAISTAQIIAER
+2068 ATEAISTAQIIAEN

-2087 DEDFEYQPT
+2087 DEDFEYEPT

-2105 VDSGLNS
+2105 VDSGLNA
-2112 FDSNFA
+2112 FDRSFA
-2118 NRSMNLAGN
+2118 NRSMNLAGS

-2137 DKYAENVNPS
+2137 DKYTENVNPS

>member
-10 VEMQFDNE
+10 VEMQFDNA

-83 LQRITNQAISA
+83 LQRITNEAISA
-94 GEALVN
+94 GETLVK

-111 SKYGAKT
+111 EKYGAKT

-124 VAQGNALEDV
+124 VAQGNSLEDV

-181 WAAASGQNATTAS
+181 WAAASGQNATAS

-244 ADGTYKSLMANSKAF
+244 ADGTYKSLVANSKAF

-279 MKVYNDYAK
+279 MQVYNDYAK

-309 SEAIEAMG
+309 SEAIEEMG

-382 EGGNERNDYLKRL
+382 EGGNERNDYLERL

-468 SDTVESTE
+468 GDTVESTE
-476 DLTSKLDEY
+476 TLTAKLDEY
-485 KKIASDV
+485 KKLATDV
-492 IQGNYGNGTARKTAL
+492 IRGDYGNGAARKTAL

-595 VAIEAVKSAWSEAFP
+595 GAIEAVKSAWSEAFP

-619 ILDTIN
+619 ILEAIN
-625 KFTKK
+625 KFTQK
-630 LVLNEE
+630 LVLTDE

-643 SMRGLFDV
+643 ALRGLFDV

-657 IVSKLGNGAFKILS
+657 IVSKLGSGAFKILS
-671 AIMGDVHVN
+671 TIMGDVHVN
-680 VLDYTESIGKNLT
+680 VLDYTEAIGKNLT
-693 ATRKWIRENE
+693 ATRKWIKENE
-703 TLNKIFDTVV
+703 TLNKIVDTVV
-713 NTVVEWVQSIKKW
+713 DTVVKWIQAIKNW

-734 KIAQTLNTIFTT
+734 KIARTLNTIFTT

-762 KSFTEMPAVQTA
+762 KSFTGMPAVQTA

-786 EKVKERLDDFGP
+786 EKGKERLDDFGP

-812 LDFSSVSSLFT
+812 LDFSSVSSLFS

-831 GLVNVIEKLDQLKQN
+831 GLGVVIDKLDQLKQKV
-846 ISGFVGAVKDKFA
+846 SGFTSSVKEKFA
-859 PLQGFIEQFQQLASQ
+859 PVQGIIEQFQQFASQ
-874 GVKKFTLGKIMT
+874 GLKKFSFGKILT
-886 AFTGLAV
+886 AATGIAV
-893 IGSLTKLG
+893 VASLTKLG
-901 DALGTVGKSVKDLK
+901 DALTAVKKSTEGIKDSL
-915 TSAVGVLDSLKGVLV
+915 VGVLGGVKGVLTA
-930 SYQKEIQSKSIINI
+930 YQKDIQARSIIKI
-944 AMAIAI
+944 AAAIAI
-950 LAGSLIALSF
+950 LAVAVGALTF
-960 VSTEKLVPAT
+960 LDQNKLQSSA

-976 IGALAGFSAA
+976 GGGLIALTGALGVLEKKGFLGNTTGAA
-986 MGYFAKN
+986 ASMI
-993 KTPANNMNKLFGGLS
+993 
-1008 LVAMATSVLLMV
+1008 AMAGSLLLMIL
-1020 TALKQIQSID
+1020 AFKQIQDLD
-1030 VDWPTLAADIVVIFS
+1030 VDFSSLAKNLLVMFS
-1045 IIGALAAGMKALT
+1045 MMG
-1058 ALKVES
+1058 
-1064 SIGTALTLVA
+1064 TLVA
-1074 YAEAL
+1074 GMWAVNKIGGGSVGSALSLIAYAVAMK
-1079 TLVVKVLGAL
+1079 LVVKTLGDISAMP
-1089 KEESLDDIYSSL
+1089 LDSIAVSL
-1101 FKMSA
+1101 FKMST
-1106 IMLAVSACARI
+1106 IMLTLSAAARV
-1117 AGKGSIG
+1117 AGKGSMG
-1124 GAASMVAVVYS
+1124 GAASLIAIVYALQQM
-1135 LKQVLELM
+1135 LKMIQ
-1143 ETVNGMN
+1143 TVSDMP
-1150 LKKILKGLGILGS
+1150 LKTMLKGLGMLGGI
-1163 MMVMMNFLMAG
+1163 MLALEWVVTGVGKAG
-1174 MGTAGENADKAGKA
+1174 ANADKAGKS
-1188 LLLISSSM
+1188 LLLISAAM
-1196 YIMVEVIKIIDTLSA
+1196 YIMVEVIRNIDDLNSSA
-1211 KSIVKGITVIGLLSL
+1211 LTKGIATIGLMSM
-1226 FFAGLTAISHFTG
+1226 FFAVLIAVTKNAG
-1239 ANADKAGVGILA
+1239 ANSVKAGVGILA
-1251 MSGAITAIAIAM
+1251 MSGAVAVLAGAMYAIGKISASELTKSIAVITSIFAM
-1263 KIMASIPVNDLARVM
+1263 F
-1278 ASMAGIASAFGVL
+1278 GIL
-1291 MVVSSK
+1291 MTLSSK
-1297 ATGSYKAIIA
+1297 ATGSYKTIIA
-1307 IAAAM
+1307 IAASM
-1312 AGFTALMAVMSTMD
+1312 AALSALMAVMSTID
-1326 TESITRATVSLDSM
+1326 ADSLIRSTAALDSI
-1340 MAALALAIASTKG
+1340 MAMLALTIASTKG
-1353 VDGAALASIAMIALA
+1353 VDGAALASIAMVTLA
-1368 VAAIGYVLYQLANI
+1368 VAGIGYVLYQLASI
-1382 PNPDDLLPIAVSLSS
+1382 PNPEDLLPIAVSMSS
-1397 VLLALSSAMQI
+1397 VLLALSAAMRI
-1408 MGSMSLDQIGTGGL
+1408 MGSMSLGQIGKGGL
-1422 GIIASVAT
+1422 GMIAAVAT
-1430 IIAIF
+1430 ITAIL

-1447 RENLDNAISA
+1447 SENLDNAITA
-1457 MGKIGEALGTFVGN
+1457 MGKIGGALGTFVGSI
-1471 LVGAVGTGITAQLPK
+1471 VGGIGTGLTGQLPK
-1486 MAKNISDFADG
+1486 MAKNISDFAEG
-1497 MQGFVS
+1497 IQGFVEF
-1503 YIVGEKNLD
+1503 VHNLD
-1512 DKFGNRVQVLVKSVA
+1512 DNFGSKVDTLVKA
-1527 ELTRRSFVSGLSGVA
+1527 TEKLTHRGFTSGLSNLSATG
-1542 NSNINYEV
+1542 INYETV
-1550 LGTNLTSLGTAIK
+1550 GTNLKSLGEAIK
-1563 SMATATNG
+1563 GMAAATSG
-1571 VSTERLASTADA
+1571 VSVERLTSSAEAVSAIADI
-1583 MSSIANI
+1583 MANVPV
-1590 LSEMPTTGGFWGK
+1590 SGGLWGD
-1603 IVGETISMSDLGTQL
+1603 IVGNTMNLDDLGNQL
-1618 TDFASAMVEYCGI
+1618 TSFAQAMVDYCSI
-1631 INGKDSGASL
+1631 INGAEGGAAL
-1641 DQSAV
+1641 DTSAV
-1646 DKSKAASDVLLAI
+1646 EQSKAAADILIDLAGKAPNFGGIKSLI
-1659 SEAAPKLGGVVQ
+1659 SGDLDLSKLGS
-1671 GFTGQV
+1671 
-1677 NLTNLGTQLTDFAT
+1677 QLNDFAT
-1691 AMVDYC
+1691 AMVGYC
-1697 EIINGSGGHAALNV
+1697 TTITGSEGNAALNV
-1711 DAVTASKAAADV
+1711 DAITASEAASDV
-1723 LIGLSTAS
+1723 LINLAESAPRFGGAKSLIS
-1731 PKFNGFV
+1731 
-1738 QMFTGETDLGAV
+1738 GELDFDQLGAQLV
-1750 ANQLGIFATGLVR
+1750 AFARAMVR

-1768 AGGYG
+1768 SGGYG
-1773 GSGFNA
+1773 GSAFDSN
-1779 DAVMASQEAVQVV
+1779 AVMASQNAVDTIVAMSQ
-1792 TALSKDIDMTGGV
+1792 SIDPTGGF
-1805 IGWLTGDNTKL
+1805 IGWLMGEKDLGAFASNL
-1816 TNFGTN
+1816 TA
-1822 LKNFGEAL
+1822 FGEAL

-1836 CTQLSV
+1836 CAMLSV
-1842 VSINDASACITSL
+1842 VSINDASACITNL

-1870 NMLSTA
+1870 NMLSEA

-1886 TDMFANAAES
+1886 VDMFASAAES
-1896 MKTAGSQMIHA
+1896 MSTVGSQMIQA
-1907 FNAGITENATSV
+1907 FNTGITENAPSV
-1919 STNSQTLVNNF
+1919 AENAQTLVNNF
-1930 VADINTAIA
+1930 VAEVTNAIS
-1939 SNTTVIG
+1939 SNTLLIAT
-1946 MSIDTLCANLN
+1946 SIDTLCLNLN
-1957 TIILGKEESFRTSVT
+1957 TTIANKQGDFNASVT
-1972 TVCRGAAS
+1972 TLLTG
-1980 VVYDEYNNW
+1980 VVSTIHEQYNNFYS
-1989 ATAGNWLTI
+1989 AGGYMII
-1998 GLAKGILDGK
+1998 GLAEGMKANESLAI
-2008 SEAINAAV
+2008 EAASDVAAK
-2016 EVAGDAL
+2016 AL
-2023 KAAQDKL
+2023 KAAKDKL
-2030 KIASPS
+2030 QINSPS

-2057 ADTVAKASDNI
+2057 ADTVAKASENI
-2068 ASQAISTAQIIAER
+2068 ATQAISTAQIIAEN
-2082 IAATM
+2082 IAAMM

-2112 FDSNFA
+2112 FDRNFA
-2118 NRSMNLAGN
+2118 NRSMNLAGSIN
-2127 IDRVRKAAPA
+2127 RVQKAAPA
-2137 DKYAENVNPS
+2137 DKYAESVNPS

>member
-10 VEMQFDNE
+10 VEMQFDNA

-155 QENIAKFTATGKGLE
+155 QENIAKFTATGKGLK

-382 EGGNERNDYLKRL
+382 EGGNERNDYLERL

-468 SDTVESTE
+468 DDTVTSTE
-476 DLTSKLDEY
+476 TLTAKLDEY
-485 KKIASDV
+485 KKLAADV
-492 IQGNYGNGTARKTAL
+492 IQGNYGNGAARKTAL

-528 EITIEDLGDAQLKS
+528 EVTIEDLGDAQLKS

-575 KPSGRD
+575 KPPGRD

-595 VAIEAVKSAWSEAFP
+595 GAIEAVKSAWSEAFP

-619 ILDTIN
+619 ILEAIN
-625 KFTKK
+625 KFTQK
-630 LVLNEE
+630 LVLTDE

-643 SMRGLFDV
+643 SLRGLFDV

-657 IVSKLGNGAFKILS
+657 ITSKLADGAFKILN
-671 AIMGDVHVN
+671 AVMGDVHVN
-680 VLDYTESIGKNLT
+680 VLDYTEAIGKNLT

-703 TLNKIFDTVV
+703 TLNKIIDTVV
-713 NTVVEWVQSIKKW
+713 DTVIKWVQSIKKW

-734 KIAQTLNTIFTT
+734 KIARTLNTIFTT

-751 TKAATAVSKWW
+751 TKSATAVSKWW
-762 KSFTEMPAVQTA
+762 KSFTGMPAVQTA

-786 EKVKERLDDFGP
+786 EKGKERLDDFGP

-831 GLVNVIEKLDQLKQN
+831 GLGAVIDKLDQLKQN
-846 ISGFVGAVKDKFA
+846 ISGFVGSVKEKFA

-874 GVKKFTLGKIMT
+874 GVKKFTLGKILT
-886 AFTGLAV
+886 AATGIAV
-893 IGSLTKLG
+893 VASLTKLG
-901 DALGTVGKSVKDLK
+901 DALTAVKKSTEGIKDSL
-915 TSAVGVLDSLKGVLV
+915 VGVLGGVKGVLTA
-930 SYQKEIQSKSIINI
+930 YQKDIQARSIIKI
-944 AMAIAI
+944 AAAIAI
-950 LAGSLIALSF
+950 LAVAVGVLTFLDQN
-960 VSTEKLVPAT
+960 KLQSSA

-976 IGALAGFSAA
+976 GGGLIVLTGALGVLEKKGFLGNTTGAA
-986 MGYFAKN
+986 ASMI
-993 KTPANNMNKLFGGLS
+993 
-1008 LVAMATSVLLMV
+1008 AMAGSLLLMIL
-1020 TALKQIQSID
+1020 AFKQIQD
-1030 VDWPTLAADIVVIFS
+1030 LNVDFSSLAKNLLVMFS
-1045 IIGALAAGMKALT
+1045 LMG
-1058 ALKVES
+1058 
-1064 SIGTALTLVA
+1064 TLVA
-1074 YAEAL
+1074 GMWAVNKIGGGSVGSALSLIAYAVAMK
-1079 TLVVKVLGAL
+1079 LVVKTLGDI
-1089 KEESLDDIYSSL
+1089 SVMPLDSIAASL
-1101 FKMSA
+1101 FKMST
-1106 IMLAVSACARI
+1106 IMLTLSTAARI
-1117 AGKGSIG
+1117 AGKGSMG
-1124 GAASMVAVVYS
+1124 GAASLIAIVYS
-1135 LKQVLELM
+1135 LQQMLKMIQ
-1143 ETVNGMN
+1143 TVSDMP
-1150 LKKILKGLGILGS
+1150 LKTMLKGLGMLGGI
-1163 MMVMMNFLMAG
+1163 MLALEWVVTGVGKAG
-1174 MGTAGENADKAGKA
+1174 ANADKAGKS
-1188 LLLISSSM
+1188 LLMISAAM
-1196 YIMVEVIKIIDTLSA
+1196 YIMVEVIRNIDDLNSSA
-1211 KSIVKGITVIGLLSL
+1211 LTKGIATIGLMSM
-1226 FFAGLTAISHFTG
+1226 FFAVLIAATKNAG
-1239 ANADKAGVGILA
+1239 ANSVKAGVGILA
-1251 MSGAITAIAIAM
+1251 MSGAVAVLAGAMYAIGKIPASELTKSIAVITSIFAM
-1263 KIMASIPVNDLARVM
+1263 FGILMAL
-1278 ASMAGIASAFGVL
+1278 
-1291 MVVSSK
+1291 SSK
-1297 ATGSYKAIIA
+1297 ATGSYKTIIA
-1307 IAAAM
+1307 IAASM
-1312 AGFTALMAVMSTMD
+1312 AALSALMAVMSTMD
-1326 TESITRATVSLDSM
+1326 SDSLTRSTVALDSIIAM
-1340 MAALALAIASTKG
+1340 LALTIAATKG
-1353 VDGAALASIAMIALA
+1353 VDGGALAAIAMITLA
-1368 VAAIGYVLYQLANI
+1368 VAAIGFVLYQLASL
-1382 PNPDDLLPIAVSLSS
+1382 PNPEDVLPIAVSMSS
-1397 VLLALSSAMQI
+1397 VLLALSAAMAI
-1408 MGSMSLDQIGTGGL
+1408 MGNMGVVGIATGSL
-1422 GIIASVAT
+1422 GIIAAIAT
-1430 IIAIF
+1430 ITAVL

-1447 RENLDNAISA
+1447 SENLDNAITA
-1457 MGKIGEALGTFVGN
+1457 MGKIGEALGTFVGSI
-1471 LVGAVGTGITAQLPK
+1471 VGGIGTGLTGQLPK
-1486 MAKNISDFADG
+1486 MAKNISDFAEG
-1497 MQGFVS
+1497 MQGFVEF
-1503 YIVGEKNLD
+1503 VHNLD
-1512 DKFGNRVQVLVKSVA
+1512 DNFGSKVDTLVQATEK
-1527 ELTRRSFVSGLSGVA
+1527 LTRYGFTSGLSNLSASG
-1542 NSNINYEV
+1542 INYETV
-1550 LGTNLTSLGTAIK
+1550 GTNLKSLGEAIK
-1563 SMATATNG
+1563 GMATATSG
-1571 VSTERLASTADA
+1571 VSVERLTSSAEAVSAIADI
-1583 MSSIANI
+1583 MANVPV
-1590 LSEMPTTGGFWGK
+1590 SGGLWGD
-1603 IVGETISMSDLGTQL
+1603 IVGNTMNLDDLGSQLTSFAQAMVDYCSVINGAEGGAALDTAAVEQSKAAADILIDLAGKAPNFGGIKSLISGDLNLSDLGSQL
-1618 TDFASAMVEYCGI
+1618 
-1631 INGKDSGASL
+1631 N
-1641 DQSAV
+1641 
-1646 DKSKAASDVLLAI
+1646 
-1659 SEAAPKLGGVVQ
+1659 
-1671 GFTGQV
+1671 
-1677 NLTNLGTQLTDFAT
+1677 DFAT
-1691 AMVDYC
+1691 AMVGYC
-1697 EIINGSGGHAALNV
+1697 MTITGSEGKAALNV
-1711 DAVTASKAAADV
+1711 DAITASEAASNV
-1723 LIGLSTAS
+1723 LVNLAENAPHFGGAAS
-1731 PKFNGFV
+1731 LIS
-1738 QMFTGETDLGAV
+1738 GELDFD
-1750 ANQLGIFATGLVR
+1750 QLGTQLVAFARAMVR

-1768 AGGYG
+1768 SGGYG
-1773 GSGFNA
+1773 GSAFDSN
-1779 DAVMASQEAVQVV
+1779 AVMASENAVNTIIAMSQ
-1792 TALSKDIDMTGGV
+1792 SIDPTGGF
-1805 IGWLTGDNTKL
+1805 IGWLMGEKDLGAFASNL
-1816 TNFGTN
+1816 TS
-1822 LKNFGEAL
+1822 FGEAL

-1836 CTQLSV
+1836 CTMLSV
-1842 VSINDASACITSL
+1842 VSINDASACIESL

-1870 NMLSTA
+1870 NMLSEA

-1886 TDMFANAAES
+1886 VDMFASAAES
-1896 MKTAGSQMIHA
+1896 MSTVGSQMIQA
-1907 FNAGITENATSV
+1907 FNTGITENAPSV
-1919 STNSQTLVNNF
+1919 AENAQTLANNF
-1930 VADINTAIA
+1930 VASVTTAIS
-1939 SNTTVIG
+1939 SNTLLIAA
-1946 MSIDTLCANLN
+1946 SIDTLCLTLN
-1957 TIILGKEESFRTSVT
+1957 TTIANKQADFNTSVT
-1972 TVCRGAAS
+1972 NLLTG
-1980 VVYDEYNNW
+1980 VVSTIHEQYNNW
-1989 ATAGNWLTI
+1989 YTAGNFLTI
-1998 GLAKGILDGK
+1998 VLAAGIRSGE
-2008 SEAINAAV
+2008 SEAINAAA
-2016 EVAGDAL
+2016 EVAGKAL
-2023 KAAQDKL
+2023 EAAKQKL
-2030 KIASPS
+2030 QINSPS
-2036 KVMYGFGRYFDLG
+2036 KVTYGFGRFFDLG
-2049 FANGILDY
+2049 LSNGIYDY
-2057 ADTVAKASDNI
+2057 ADRVAKATETISN
-2068 ASQAISTAQIIAER
+2068 QALSAAQIIAEN

-2087 DEDFEYQPT
+2087 DEDFEYEPT

-2105 VDSGLNS
+2105 VDSGLNA
-2112 FDSNFA
+2112 FDRSFA
-2118 NRSMNLAGN
+2118 NRSMNLAGS
-2127 IDRVRKAAPA
+2127 IDRVRKAAPV

>member
-10 VEMQFDNE
+10 VEMQFDNA

-83 LQRITNQAISA
+83 LQRITNEAISA
-94 GEALVN
+94 GETLVK

-111 SKYGAKT
+111 EKYGAKT

-124 VAQGNALEDV
+124 VAQGNSLEDV

-181 WAAASGQNATTAS
+181 WAAASGQNAATAS

-244 ADGTYKSLMANSKAF
+244 ADGTYKSLVANSKAF

-279 MKVYNDYAK
+279 MQVYNDYAK

-309 SEAIEAMG
+309 SEAIEEMG

-382 EGGNERNDYLKRL
+382 EGGNERNDYLERL

-468 SDTVESTE
+468 GDTVESTE
-476 DLTSKLDEY
+476 TLTAKLDEY
-485 KKIASDV
+485 KKLATDV
-492 IQGNYGNGTARKTAL
+492 IRGDYGNGAARKTAL

-595 VAIEAVKSAWSEAFP
+595 GAIEAVKSAWSEAFP

-619 ILDTIN
+619 ILEAIN
-625 KFTKK
+625 KFTQK
-630 LVLNEE
+630 LVLTDE

-643 SMRGLFDV
+643 ALRGLFDV

-680 VLDYTESIGKNLT
+680 VLDYTEAIGKNLT
-693 ATRKWIRENE
+693 ATRKWIKENE
-703 TLNKIFDTVV
+703 TLNKIVDTVV
-713 NTVVEWVQSIKKW
+713 DTVVKLIQAIKNW

-734 KIAQTLNTIFTT
+734 KIARTLNTIFTT

-762 KSFTEMPAVQTA
+762 KSFTGMPAVQTA
-774 IEKFKELFFELL
+774 IEKIKELFFELL
-786 EKVKERLDDFGP
+786 EKGKERLDDFGP

-812 LDFSSVSSLFT
+812 LDFSSVSSLFS

-831 GLVNVIEKLDQLKQN
+831 GLGVVIDKLDQLKQKV
-846 ISGFVGAVKDKFA
+846 SGFTSSVKEKFA
-859 PLQGFIEQFQQLASQ
+859 PVQGIIEQFQQFASQ
-874 GVKKFTLGKIMT
+874 GLKKFSFGKILT
-886 AFTGLAV
+886 AATGIAV
-893 IGSLTKLG
+893 VASLTKLG
-901 DALGTVGKSVKDLK
+901 DALTAVKKSTEGIKDSL
-915 TSAVGVLDSLKGVLV
+915 VGVLGGVKGVLTA
-930 SYQKEIQSKSIINI
+930 YQKDIQARSIIKI
-944 AMAIAI
+944 AAAIAI
-950 LAGSLIALSF
+950 LAVAVGALTF
-960 VSTEKLVPAT
+960 LDQNKLQSSA

-976 IGALAGFSAA
+976 GGGLIALTGALGVLEKKGFLGNTKGAA
-986 MGYFAKN
+986 ASMI
-993 KTPANNMNKLFGGLS
+993 
-1008 LVAMATSVLLMV
+1008 AMAGSLLLMIL
-1020 TALKQIQSID
+1020 AFKQIQDLD
-1030 VDWPTLAADIVVIFS
+1030 VDFSSLAKNLLVMFS
-1045 IIGALAAGMKALT
+1045 MMG
-1058 ALKVES
+1058 
-1064 SIGTALTLVA
+1064 TLVA
-1074 YAEAL
+1074 GMWAVNKIGGGSVGSALSLIAYAVAMK
-1079 TLVVKVLGAL
+1079 LVVKTLGDISAMP
-1089 KEESLDDIYSSL
+1089 LDSIAVSL
-1101 FKMSA
+1101 FKMST
-1106 IMLAVSACARI
+1106 IMLTLSAAARV
-1117 AGKGSIG
+1117 AGKGSMG
-1124 GAASMVAVVYS
+1124 GAASLIAIVYALQQM
-1135 LKQVLELM
+1135 LKMIQ
-1143 ETVNGMN
+1143 TVSDMP
-1150 LKKILKGLGILGS
+1150 LKTMLKGLGMLGGI
-1163 MMVMMNFLMAG
+1163 MLALEWVVTGVGKAG
-1174 MGTAGENADKAGKA
+1174 ANADKAGKS
-1188 LLLISSSM
+1188 LLLISAAM
-1196 YIMVEVIKIIDTLSA
+1196 YIMVEVIRNIDDLNSSA
-1211 KSIVKGITVIGLLSL
+1211 LTKGIATIGLMSM
-1226 FFAGLTAISHFTG
+1226 FFAVLIAVTKNAG
-1239 ANADKAGVGILA
+1239 ANSVKAGVGILA
-1251 MSGAITAIAIAM
+1251 MSGAVAVLAGAMYAIGKISASELTKSIAVITSIFAM
-1263 KIMASIPVNDLARVM
+1263 F
-1278 ASMAGIASAFGVL
+1278 GIL
-1291 MVVSSK
+1291 MTLSSK
-1297 ATGSYKAIIA
+1297 ATGSYKTIIA
-1307 IAAAM
+1307 IAASM
-1312 AGFTALMAVMSTMD
+1312 AALSALMAVMSTID
-1326 TESITRATVSLDSM
+1326 ADSLIRSTAALDSI
-1340 MAALALAIASTKG
+1340 MAMLALTIASTKG
-1353 VDGAALASIAMIALA
+1353 VDGAALASIAMVTLA
-1368 VAAIGYVLYQLANI
+1368 VAGIGYVLYQLASI
-1382 PNPDDLLPIAVSLSS
+1382 PNPEDLLPIAVSMSS
-1397 VLLALSSAMQI
+1397 VLLALSAAMRI
-1408 MGSMSLDQIGTGGL
+1408 MGSMSLGQIGKGGL
-1422 GIIASVAT
+1422 GMIAAVAT
-1430 IIAIF
+1430 ITAIL

-1447 RENLDNAISA
+1447 SENLDNAITA
-1457 MGKIGEALGTFVGN
+1457 MGKIGGALGTFVGSI
-1471 LVGAVGTGITAQLPK
+1471 VGGIGTGLTGQLPK
-1486 MAKNISDFADG
+1486 MAKNISDFAEG
-1497 MQGFVS
+1497 MQGFVEF
-1503 YIVGEKNLD
+1503 VHNLD
-1512 DKFGNRVQVLVKSVA
+1512 DNFGSKVDTLVKA
-1527 ELTRRSFVSGLSGVA
+1527 TEKLTHRGFTSGLSNLSATG
-1542 NSNINYEV
+1542 INYETV
-1550 LGTNLTSLGTAIK
+1550 GTNLKSLGEAIK
-1563 SMATATNG
+1563 GMAAATSG
-1571 VSTERLASTADA
+1571 VSVERLTSSAEAVSAIADI
-1583 MSSIANI
+1583 MANVPV
-1590 LSEMPTTGGFWGK
+1590 SGGLWGD
-1603 IVGETISMSDLGTQL
+1603 IVGNTMNLDDLGNQL
-1618 TDFASAMVEYCGI
+1618 TSFAQAMVDYCSI
-1631 INGKDSGASL
+1631 INGAEGGAAL
-1641 DQSAV
+1641 DTSAV
-1646 DKSKAASDVLLAI
+1646 EQSKAAADILIDLAGKAPNFGGIKSLI
-1659 SEAAPKLGGVVQ
+1659 SGDLDLSKLGS
-1671 GFTGQV
+1671 
-1677 NLTNLGTQLTDFAT
+1677 QLNDFAT
-1691 AMVDYC
+1691 AMVGYC
-1697 EIINGSGGHAALNV
+1697 TTITGSEGNAALNV
-1711 DAVTASKAAADV
+1711 DAITASEAASDV
-1723 LIGLSTAS
+1723 LINLAESAPRFGGAKSLIS
-1731 PKFNGFV
+1731 
-1738 QMFTGETDLGAV
+1738 GELDFDQLGAQLV
-1750 ANQLGIFATGLVR
+1750 AFARAMVR

-1768 AGGYG
+1768 SGGYG
-1773 GSGFNA
+1773 GSAFDSN
-1779 DAVMASQEAVQVV
+1779 AVMASQNAVDTIVAMSQ
-1792 TALSKDIDMTGGV
+1792 SIDPTGGF
-1805 IGWLTGDNTKL
+1805 IGWLMGEKDLGAFASNL
-1816 TNFGTN
+1816 TA
-1822 LKNFGEAL
+1822 FGEAL

-1836 CTQLSV
+1836 CAMLSV
-1842 VSINDASACITSL
+1842 VSINDASACITNL

-1870 NMLSTA
+1870 NMLSEA

-1886 TDMFANAAES
+1886 VDMFASAAES
-1896 MKTAGSQMIHA
+1896 MSTVGSQMIQA
-1907 FNAGITENATSV
+1907 FNTGITENAPSV
-1919 STNSQTLVNNF
+1919 AENAQTLVNNF
-1930 VADINTAIA
+1930 VAEVTNAIS
-1939 SNTTVIG
+1939 SNTLLIAT
-1946 MSIDTLCANLN
+1946 SIDTLCLNLN
-1957 TIILGKEESFRTSVT
+1957 TTIANKQGDFNASVT
-1972 TVCRGAAS
+1972 TLLTG
-1980 VVYDEYNNW
+1980 VVSTIHEQYNNFYS
-1989 ATAGNWLTI
+1989 AGGYMII
-1998 GLAKGILDGK
+1998 GLADGMK
-2008 SEAINAAV
+2008 ANESLAIEAASDVAAK
-2016 EVAGDAL
+2016 AL
-2023 KAAQDKL
+2023 KAAKDKL
-2030 KIASPS
+2030 QINSPS

-2057 ADTVAKASDNI
+2057 ADTVAKASENI
-2068 ASQAISTAQIIAER
+2068 ATQAISTAQIIAEN

-2112 FDSNFA
+2112 FDRNFA
-2118 NRSMNLAGN
+2118 NRSMNLAGSIN
-2127 IDRVRKAAPA
+2127 RVQKAAPA
-2137 DKYAENVNPS
+2137 DKYAESVNPS

>member
-10 VEMQFDNE
+10 VEMQFDNA

-279 MKVYNDYAK
+279 MRVYNDYAK

-382 EGGNERNDYLKRL
+382 EGGNERNDYLERL

-468 SDTVESTE
+468 GDTVESTE
-476 DLTSKLDEY
+476 TLTAKLDEY
-485 KKIASDV
+485 KKLAADV
-492 IQGNYGNGTARKTAL
+492 IQGNYGNGAARKTAL

-595 VAIEAVKSAWSEAFP
+595 GAIETVKSAWSEAFP

-619 ILDTIN
+619 ILEAIN
-625 KFTKK
+625 KFTQK
-630 LVLNEE
+630 LVLTDE

-643 SMRGLFDV
+643 TLRGLFDV

-657 IVSKLGNGAFKILS
+657 ITSKLADGAFKILS
-671 AIMGDVHVN
+671 AVMGDVHLN

-703 TLNKIFDTVV
+703 TLNKIIDTVV
-713 NTVVEWVQSIKKW
+713 DTVIKWVQSIKKW

-762 KSFTEMPAVQTA
+762 KSFTGMPAVQTA

-786 EKVKERLDDFGP
+786 EKGKERLDDFGP

-831 GLVNVIEKLDQLKQN
+831 GLGAVIDKLDQLKQN
-846 ISGFVGAVKDKFA
+846 ISGFVGSVKEKFA

-874 GVKKFTLGKIMT
+874 GVKKFSFGKILT
-886 AFTGLAV
+886 AATGIAV
-893 IGSLTKLG
+893 VASLTKLG
-901 DALGTVGKSVKDLK
+901 DALTAVKKSTEGIKDSL
-915 TSAVGVLDSLKGVLV
+915 VGVLGSVKGVLTA
-930 SYQKEIQSKSIINI
+930 YQKDIQARSIIKI
-944 AMAIAI
+944 AAAIAI
-950 LAGSLIALSF
+950 LAVAVGALTF
-960 VSTEKLVPAT
+960 LDQNKLQSSA

-976 IGALAGFSAA
+976 GGGLIVLTGALGVLEKKGFCGNTTGAA
-986 MGYFAKN
+986 ASMI
-993 KTPANNMNKLFGGLS
+993 
-1008 LVAMATSVLLMV
+1008 AMAGSLLLMIL
-1020 TALKQIQSID
+1020 AFKQIQDLD
-1030 VDWPTLAADIVVIFS
+1030 VDFSSLAKNLLVMFS
-1045 IIGALAAGMKALT
+1045 LMG
-1058 ALKVES
+1058 
-1064 SIGTALTLVA
+1064 TLVA
-1074 YAEAL
+1074 GMWAVNKIGGGSVGSALSLIAYAVAMK
-1079 TLVVKVLGAL
+1079 LVVKTLSDISVMP
-1089 KEESLDDIYSSL
+1089 LDSIAASL
-1101 FKMSA
+1101 FKMST
-1106 IMLAVSACARI
+1106 IMLTLSAAARV
-1117 AGKGSIG
+1117 AGKGSMG
-1124 GAASMVAVVYS
+1124 GAASLIAVVYS
-1135 LKQVLELM
+1135 LQQMLKMIQ
-1143 ETVNGMN
+1143 TVSDMP
-1150 LKKILKGLGILGS
+1150 LKTMLKGLGMLGGI
-1163 MMVMMNFLMAG
+1163 MLALEWVVTGVGKAG
-1174 MGTAGENADKAGKA
+1174 ANADKAGKSLLMISAA
-1188 LLLISSSM
+1188 L
-1196 YIMVEVIKIIDTLSA
+1196 YIMVEVIRNIDDLNSSA
-1211 KSIVKGITVIGLLSL
+1211 LTKGIATIGLMSM
-1226 FFAGLTAISHFTG
+1226 FFAVLIAVTKNAG
-1239 ANADKAGVGILA
+1239 ANSVKAGVGILA
-1251 MSGAITAIAIAM
+1251 MSGAVVVLAGAMYVIGKIQASELTKSIAVITSIFVMFGIL
-1263 KIMASIPVNDLARVM
+1263 MAL
-1278 ASMAGIASAFGVL
+1278 
-1291 MVVSSK
+1291 SSK

-1307 IAAAM
+1307 ISASMAAL
-1312 AGFTALMAVMSTMD
+1312 TALMAAMSTMD
-1326 TESITRATVSLDSM
+1326 IDSLIRSTVALDSI
-1340 MAALALAIASTKG
+1340 MAMLALTIAATKG
-1353 VDGAALASIAMIALA
+1353 VDGGSLAAIAMITLA
-1368 VAAIGYVLYQLANI
+1368 VAAIGFVLYQLASL
-1382 PNPDDLLPIAVSLSS
+1382 PNPEDVLPIAVSMSS
-1397 VLLALSSAMQI
+1397 VLLALSAAMAI
-1408 MGSMSLDQIGTGGL
+1408 MGNMGVVGIATGSL
-1422 GIIASVAT
+1422 GIIAAIAT
-1430 IIAIF
+1430 ITAVL

-1447 RENLDNAISA
+1447 SENLDNAITA
-1457 MGKIGEALGTFVGN
+1457 MGKIGEALGTFVGSII
-1471 LVGAVGTGITAQLPK
+1471 GGIGTGLTGQLPK

-1497 MQGFVS
+1497 MQEFVEF
-1503 YIVGEKNLD
+1503 VHNLD
-1512 DKFGNRVQVLVKSVA
+1512 DNFGSKVDTLVKA
-1527 ELTRRSFVSGLSGVA
+1527 TEKLTRRGFTSGLNNLSASG
-1542 NSNINYEV
+1542 INYETI
-1550 LGTNLTSLGTAIK
+1550 GTNLKNLGEAIK
-1563 SMATATNG
+1563 GMAAATNG
-1571 VSTERLASTADA
+1571 VSVERLTSSAEAVSAIADI
-1583 MSSIANI
+1583 MANAPV
-1590 LSEMPTTGGFWGK
+1590 SGGLWGA
-1603 IVGETISMSDLGTQL
+1603 IVGNTMNISDLGSQL
-1618 TDFASAMVEYCGI
+1618 TSFAQAMVDYCSI
-1631 INGKDSGASL
+1631 INGAEGGAAL
-1641 DQSAV
+1641 DTAAV
-1646 DKSKAASDVLLAI
+1646 KQSKAAADILIDLAGK
-1659 SEAAPKLGGVVQ
+1659 APNVGDLD
-1671 GFTGQV
+1671 
-1677 NLTNLGTQLTDFAT
+1677 LSNLGTQLVTFAR
-1691 AMVDYC
+1691 AM
-1697 EIINGSGGHAALNV
+1697 
-1711 DAVTASKAAADV
+1711 
-1723 LIGLSTAS
+1723 
-1731 PKFNGFV
+1731 
-1738 QMFTGETDLGAV
+1738 
-1750 ANQLGIFATGLVR
+1750 VR

-1768 AGGYG
+1768 SGGYG
-1773 GSGFNA
+1773 GSAFDSN
-1779 DAVMASQEAVQVV
+1779 AVMASENAVNTIIAMSQ
-1792 TALSKDIDMTGGV
+1792 SIDPTGGF
-1805 IGWLTGDNTKL
+1805 IAWLMGEKDLGTFASNL
-1816 TNFGTN
+1816 TA
-1822 LKNFGEAL
+1822 FGEAL
-1830 VSYGQN
+1830 VSYGQK
-1836 CTQLSV
+1836 CTMLSV
-1842 VSINDASACITSL
+1842 VSINDTSACIENL

-1870 NMLSTA
+1870 NMLSEA

-1886 TDMFANAAES
+1886 VDMFASAAES
-1896 MKTAGSQMIHA
+1896 MSTVGSQMIQA
-1907 FNAGITENATSV
+1907 FNTGITENAPSV
-1919 STNSQTLVNNF
+1919 AENAQTLVNNF
-1930 VADINTAIA
+1930 VASVTTAIS
-1939 SNTTVIG
+1939 SNTLLIAA
-1946 MSIDTLCANLN
+1946 SIDTLCLTLN
-1957 TIILGKEESFRTSVT
+1957 TTIANKQADFNTSVT
-1972 TVCRGAAS
+1972 NLLTG
-1980 VVYDEYNNW
+1980 VVSTIHEQYNNW
-1989 ATAGNWLTI
+1989 YTAGNFLAI
-1998 GLAKGILDGK
+1998 GLAAGIRSGE
-2008 SEAINAAV
+2008 SEAINAAA
-2016 EVAGDAL
+2016 EVAGKAL
-2023 KAAQDKL
+2023 EAAKQKL
-2030 KIASPS
+2030 QINSPS

-2057 ADTVAKASDNI
+2057 ADTVAEASENI
-2068 ASQAISTAQIIAER
+2068 ATEAISTAQIIAEN

-2087 DEDFEYQPT
+2087 DEDFEYEPT

-2105 VDSGLNS
+2105 VDSGLNA
-2112 FDSNFA
+2112 FDRSFA
-2118 NRSMNLAGN
+2118 NRSMNLAGS

-2147 QNQNGGS
+2147 QNQNGGAT
-2154 NTYNFNQYN
+2154 TYNFTQNN

>member
-10 VEMQFDNE
+10 VEMQFDNA

-279 MKVYNDYAK
+279 MRVYNDYAK

-382 EGGNERNDYLKRL
+382 EGGNERNDYLERL

-468 SDTVESTE
+468 GDTVESTE
-476 DLTSKLDEY
+476 TLTAKLDEY
-485 KKIASDV
+485 KKLAADV
-492 IQGNYGNGTARKTAL
+492 IQGNYGNGAARKTAL

-595 VAIEAVKSAWSEAFP
+595 GAIETVKSAWSEAFP

-619 ILDTIN
+619 ILEAIN
-625 KFTKK
+625 KFTQK
-630 LVLNEE
+630 LVLTDE

-643 SMRGLFDV
+643 TLRGLFDV

-657 IVSKLGNGAFKILS
+657 ITSKLADGAFKILS
-671 AIMGDVHVN
+671 AVMGDVHLN

-703 TLNKIFDTVV
+703 TLNKIIDTVV
-713 NTVVEWVQSIKKW
+713 DTVIKWVQSIKKW

-762 KSFTEMPAVQTA
+762 KSFTGMPAVQTA

-786 EKVKERLDDFGP
+786 EKGKERLDDFGP

-831 GLVNVIEKLDQLKQN
+831 GLGAVIDKLDQLKQN
-846 ISGFVGAVKDKFA
+846 ISGFVGSVKEKFA

-874 GVKKFTLGKIMT
+874 GVKKFSFGKILT
-886 AFTGLAV
+886 AATGIAV
-893 IGSLTKLG
+893 VASLTKLG
-901 DALGTVGKSVKDLK
+901 DALTAVKKSTEGIKDSL
-915 TSAVGVLDSLKGVLV
+915 VGVLGSVKGVLTA
-930 SYQKEIQSKSIINI
+930 YQKDIQARSIIKI
-944 AMAIAI
+944 AAAIAI
-950 LAGSLIALSF
+950 LAVAVGALTF
-960 VSTEKLVPAT
+960 LDQNKLQSSA

-976 IGALAGFSAA
+976 GGGLIVLTGALGVLEKKGFLGNTTGAA
-986 MGYFAKN
+986 ASMI
-993 KTPANNMNKLFGGLS
+993 
-1008 LVAMATSVLLMV
+1008 AMAGSLLLMIL
-1020 TALKQIQSID
+1020 AFKQIQDLD
-1030 VDWPTLAADIVVIFS
+1030 VDFSSLAKNLLVMFS
-1045 IIGALAAGMKALT
+1045 LMG
-1058 ALKVES
+1058 
-1064 SIGTALTLVA
+1064 TLVA
-1074 YAEAL
+1074 GMWAVNKIGGGSVGSALSLIAYAVAMK
-1079 TLVVKVLGAL
+1079 LVVKTLSDISVMP
-1089 KEESLDDIYSSL
+1089 LDSIAASL
-1101 FKMSA
+1101 FKMST
-1106 IMLAVSACARI
+1106 IMLTLSAAARV
-1117 AGKGSIG
+1117 AGKGSMG
-1124 GAASMVAVVYS
+1124 GAASLIAVVYS
-1135 LKQVLELM
+1135 LQQMLKMIQ
-1143 ETVNGMN
+1143 TVSDMP
-1150 LKKILKGLGILGS
+1150 LKTMLKGLGMLGGI
-1163 MMVMMNFLMAG
+1163 MLALEWVVTGVGKAG
-1174 MGTAGENADKAGKA
+1174 ANADKAGKSLLMISAA
-1188 LLLISSSM
+1188 L
-1196 YIMVEVIKIIDTLSA
+1196 YIMVEVIRNIDDLNSSA
-1211 KSIVKGITVIGLLSL
+1211 LTKGIATIGLMSM
-1226 FFAGLTAISHFTG
+1226 FFAVLIAVTKNAG
-1239 ANADKAGVGILA
+1239 ANSVKAGVGILA
-1251 MSGAITAIAIAM
+1251 MSGAVAVLAGAMYVIGKIPASELTKSIAVITSIFAM
-1263 KIMASIPVNDLARVM
+1263 FGILMAL
-1278 ASMAGIASAFGVL
+1278 
-1291 MVVSSK
+1291 SSK

-1307 IAAAM
+1307 ISASMAAL
-1312 AGFTALMAVMSTMD
+1312 TALMAVMSTMD
-1326 TESITRATVSLDSM
+1326 TDSLTRSTVALDSI
-1340 MAALALAIASTKG
+1340 MAMLALTIAATKG
-1353 VDGAALASIAMIALA
+1353 VDGGSLAAIAMITLA
-1368 VAAIGYVLYQLANI
+1368 VAAIGFVLYQLASL
-1382 PNPDDLLPIAVSLSS
+1382 PNPEDVLPIAVSMSS
-1397 VLLALSSAMQI
+1397 VLLALSAAMAI
-1408 MGSMSLDQIGTGGL
+1408 MGNMGVVGIATGSL
-1422 GIIASVAT
+1422 GIIAAIAT
-1430 IIAIF
+1430 ITAVL

-1447 RENLDNAISA
+1447 SENLDNAITA
-1457 MGKIGEALGTFVGN
+1457 MGKIGEALGTFVGSI
-1471 LVGAVGTGITAQLPK
+1471 VGGIGTGLTGQLPK

-1497 MQGFVS
+1497 MQEFVEF
-1503 YIVGEKNLD
+1503 VHNLD
-1512 DKFGNRVQVLVKSVA
+1512 DNFGSKVDTLVKA
-1527 ELTRRSFVSGLSGVA
+1527 TEKLTRRGFTSGLNNLSASG
-1542 NSNINYEV
+1542 INYETI
-1550 LGTNLTSLGTAIK
+1550 GTNLKNLGEAIK
-1563 SMATATNG
+1563 GMAAATSG
-1571 VSTERLASTADA
+1571 VSVERLTSSAEAVSAIADI
-1583 MSSIANI
+1583 MANVPV
-1590 LSEMPTTGGFWGK
+1590 SGGLWGD
-1603 IVGETISMSDLGTQL
+1603 IVGNTMNLSDLGSQL
-1618 TDFASAMVEYCGI
+1618 TSFA
-1631 INGKDSGASL
+1631 
-1641 DQSAV
+1641 Q
-1646 DKSKAASDVLLAI
+1646 
-1659 SEAAPKLGGVVQ
+1659 
-1671 GFTGQV
+1671 
-1677 NLTNLGTQLTDFAT
+1677 

-1697 EIINGSGGHAALNV
+1697 SIINGAEGGAAL
-1711 DAVTASKAAADV
+1711 DTAAVEQSKAAADI
-1723 LIGLSTAS
+1723 LIDLAGAKSLIS
-1731 PKFNGFV
+1731 
-1738 QMFTGETDLGAV
+1738 GELDFD
-1750 ANQLGIFATGLVR
+1750 QLGTQLVTFARAMVR

-1768 AGGYG
+1768 SGGYG
-1773 GSGFNA
+1773 GSAFDSN
-1779 DAVMASQEAVQVV
+1779 AVMASENAVNTIIAMSQ
-1792 TALSKDIDMTGGV
+1792 SIDPTGGF
-1805 IGWLTGDNTKL
+1805 IAWLMGEKDLGAFASNL
-1816 TNFGTN
+1816 TA
-1822 LKNFGEAL
+1822 FGEAL
-1830 VSYGQN
+1830 VSYGQK
-1836 CTQLSV
+1836 CTMLSV
-1842 VSINDASACITSL
+1842 VSINDTSACIENL

-1870 NMLSTA
+1870 NMLSEA

-1886 TDMFANAAES
+1886 VDMFASAAES
-1896 MKTAGSQMIHA
+1896 MSAVGSQMIQA
-1907 FNAGITENATSV
+1907 FNTGITENAPSV
-1919 STNSQTLVNNF
+1919 AENAQTLVNNF
-1930 VADINTAIA
+1930 VASVTTAIS
-1939 SNTTVIG
+1939 SNTLLIAA
-1946 MSIDTLCANLN
+1946 SIDTLCLTLN
-1957 TIILGKEESFRTSVT
+1957 TTIANKQADFNTSVT
-1972 TVCRGAAS
+1972 NLLTG
-1980 VVYDEYNNW
+1980 VVSTIHEQYNNW
-1989 ATAGNWLTI
+1989 YTAGNFLAI
-1998 GLAKGILDGK
+1998 GLAAGIRSGE
-2008 SEAINAAV
+2008 SEAINAAA
-2016 EVAGDAL
+2016 EVAGKAL
-2023 KAAQDKL
+2023 EAAKQKL
-2030 KIASPS
+2030 QINSPS

-2057 ADTVAKASDNI
+2057 ADTVAKASENI
-2068 ASQAISTAQIIAER
+2068 ATEAISTAQIIAEN

-2087 DEDFEYQPT
+2087 DEDFEYEPT

-2105 VDSGLNS
+2105 VDSGLNA
-2112 FDSNFA
+2112 FDRSFA
-2118 NRSMNLAGN
+2118 NRSMNLAGS

-2147 QNQNGGS
+2147 QNQNGGAT
-2154 NTYNFNQYN
+2154 TYNFTQNN

>member
-10 VEMQFDNE
+10 VEMQFDNA

-155 QENIAKFTATGKGLE
+155 QENIAKFTATGKGLK

-181 WAAASGQNATTAS
+181 WAAASGKNATTAS

-382 EGGNERNDYLKRL
+382 EGGNERNDYLERL

-468 SDTVESTE
+468 DDTVTSTE
-476 DLTSKLDEY
+476 TLTAKLDEY
-485 KKIASDV
+485 KKLAADV
-492 IQGNYGNGTARKTAL
+492 IQGNYGNGAARKTAL

-523 MLAGT
+523 MLVGT
-528 EITIEDLGDAQLKS
+528 EVTIEDLGDAQLKS

-595 VAIEAVKSAWSEAFP
+595 GAIEAVKLAWSEAFP

-619 ILDTIN
+619 ILEAIN
-625 KFTKK
+625 KFTQK
-630 LVLNEE
+630 LVLTDE

-643 SMRGLFDV
+643 SLRGLFDV

-657 IVSKLGNGAFKILS
+657 ITSKLADGAFKILN
-671 AIMGDVHVN
+671 AVMGDVHVN
-680 VLDYTESIGKNLT
+680 VLDYTEAIGKNLT

-703 TLNKIFDTVV
+703 TLNKIIDTVV
-713 NTVVEWVQSIKKW
+713 DTVIKWVQSIKKW

-734 KIAQTLNTIFTT
+734 KIARTLNTIFTT

-751 TKAATAVSKWW
+751 TKSATAVSKWW
-762 KSFTEMPAVQTA
+762 KSFTGIPAVQTA

-786 EKVKERLDDFGP
+786 EKGKERLDDFGP

-812 LDFSSVSSLFT
+812 LDFSSVSNLFT

-831 GLVNVIEKLDQLKQN
+831 GLGAVIDKLDQLKHN
-846 ISGFVGAVKDKFA
+846 ISGFTSSVKEKLA
-859 PLQGFIEQFQQLASQ
+859 PVQYFIEQFQQLASQ
-874 GVKKFTLGKIMT
+874 GVKKFTLGKILT

-901 DALGTVGKSVKDLK
+901 DALGTVGKSVKDVK
-915 TSAVGVLDSLKGVLV
+915 TSLVGVLDGVKGVLV

-944 AMAIAI
+944 ALAIAI

-960 VSTEKLVPAT
+960 VPTEKLIPAT

-976 IGALAGFSAA
+976 IGALAGLSAA

-1030 VDWPTLAADIVVIFS
+1030 VDWPTLAADMVAVVAIL
-1045 IIGALAAGMKALT
+1045 GVLAGGMKLLS

-1064 SIGTALTLVA
+1064 SIGTALTLIA

-1135 LKQVLELM
+1135 LKQMLGLM
-1143 ETVNGMN
+1143 ETVSDMS
-1150 LKKILKGLGILGS
+1150 LKEILKGLGVLGS
-1163 MMVMMNFLMAG
+1163 IMVMMNFVLAG
-1174 MGTAGENADKAGKA
+1174 IGTAGPNADKAGKA
-1188 LLLISSSM
+1188 LILMSTSM
-1196 YIMVEVIKIIDTLSA
+1196 YIMVEVIKNIDELSA
-1211 KSIVKGITVIGLLSL
+1211 KSIVKGITVVGLLSV
-1226 FFAGLTAISHFTG
+1226 FFAGLTAVSRFAG
-1239 ANADKAGVGILA
+1239 GNADKAGVGILA
-1251 MSGAITAIAIAM
+1251 MSGAMAAIAVAM

-1278 ASMAGIASAFGVL
+1278 AAMAGIGTAMGAL
-1291 MVVSSK
+1291 MVMSSK
-1297 ATGSYKAIIA
+1297 ATGSYKSIIA

-1312 AGFTALMAVMSTMD
+1312 AGLTALMSVMSMMD
-1326 TESITRATVSLDSM
+1326 AESLTRATVALGSM

-1353 VDGAALASIAMIALA
+1353 VDGAALASIAMITLA
-1368 VAAIGYVLYQLANI
+1368 VAAIGYVLYQLASL
-1382 PNPDDLLPIAVSLSS
+1382 PNPEAVLPIAVSISG
-1397 VLLALSSAMQI
+1397 VLLALSAAMRI
-1408 MGSMSLDQIGTGGL
+1408 MGSMGITGIATGSL
-1422 GIIASVAT
+1422 GIITGISTIVAVL
-1430 IIAIF
+1430 

-1447 RENLDNAISA
+1447 SENLDNAIAA

-1471 LVGAVGTGITAQLPK
+1471 LIGAVGTEITAQLPK

-1503 YIVGEKNLD
+1503 FVDGLD
-1512 DKFGNRVQVLVKSVA
+1512 DNFASRVDVLVKA
-1527 ELTRRSFVSGLSGVA
+1527 TEKLTRRGFTAGLS
-1542 NSNINYEV
+1542 NLSESNIKYDV
-1550 LGTNLTSLGTAIK
+1550 VGDNLTSLGTAIK

-1571 VSTERLASTADA
+1571 VSTDRLASTADA
-1583 MSSIANI
+1583 MSSVANI

-1603 IVGETISMSDLGTQL
+1603 IVGETMSMETLGSQL
-1618 TDFASAMVEYCGI
+1618 TEFA
-1631 INGKDSGASL
+1631 
-1641 DQSAV
+1641 Q
-1646 DKSKAASDVLLAI
+1646 
-1659 SEAAPKLGGVVQ
+1659 
-1671 GFTGQV
+1671 
-1677 NLTNLGTQLTDFAT
+1677 

-1697 EIINGSGGHAALNV
+1697 TIITGGKNGVALDVN
-1711 DAVTASKAAADV
+1711 AITASEAASNV
-1723 LIGLSTAS
+1723 LINLAKNTD
-1731 PKFNGFV
+1731 NLDGFV
-1738 QMFTGETDLGAV
+1738 QKITGQKDLA
-1750 ANQLGIFATGLVR
+1750 QLGQQLTYFANGLVR

-1768 AGGYG
+1768 GGGY
-1773 GSGFNA
+1773 GSGFNS

-1792 TALSKDIDMTGGV
+1792 TALSQNVDMTGGV
-1805 IGWLTGDNTKL
+1805 IGWLTGDDTKL

-1855 VDALN
+1855 VDALSF
-1860 LVGNINFEAL
+1860 VGNINFEAL

-1896 MKTAGSQMIHA
+1896 MKTAGSQMIQA
-1907 FNAGITENATSV
+1907 FNTGITENAPSV
-1919 STNSQTLVNNF
+1919 AENAQTLVNNF
-1930 VADINTAIA
+1930 VASVTTAIS
-1939 SNTTVIG
+1939 SNTLLIAA
-1946 MSIDTLCANLN
+1946 SIDTLCLTLN
-1957 TIILGKEESFRTSVT
+1957 TTIANKQADFNTSVT
-1972 TVCRGAAS
+1972 NLLTG
-1980 VVYDEYNNW
+1980 VVSTIHEQYNNW
-1989 ATAGNWLTI
+1989 YTAGNFLTI
-1998 GLAKGILDGK
+1998 GLAAGIRSGE
-2008 SEAINAAV
+2008 SEAINAAA
-2016 EVAGDAL
+2016 EVAGKAL
-2023 KAAQDKL
+2023 EAAKQKL
-2030 KIASPS
+2030 QINSPS
-2036 KVMYGFGRYFDLG
+2036 KVTYGFGRFFDLG
-2049 FANGILDY
+2049 LSNGIYDY
-2057 ADTVAKASDNI
+2057 ADRVAKATETISN
-2068 ASQAISTAQIIAER
+2068 QALSAAQIIAEN

-2087 DEDFEYQPT
+2087 DEDFEYEPT

-2105 VDSGLNS
+2105 VDSGLNA
-2112 FDSNFA
+2112 FDRSFA
-2118 NRSMNLAGN
+2118 NRSMNLAGS
-2127 IDRVRKAAPA
+2127 IDRVRKAAPV

>member
-10 VEMQFDNE
+10 VEMQFDNA

-83 LQRITNQAISA
+83 LQRITNEAISA
-94 GEALVN
+94 GETLVK

-111 SKYGAKT
+111 EKYGAKT

-124 VAQGNALEDV
+124 VAQGNSLEDV

-181 WAAASGQNATTAS
+181 WAAASGQNAATAS

-244 ADGTYKSLMANSKAF
+244 ADGTYKSLVANSKAF

-279 MKVYNDYAK
+279 MQVYNDYAK

-309 SEAIEAMG
+309 SEAIEEMG
-317 DKVDAFGLKV
+317 DKVDSFGLKV

-382 EGGNERNDYLKRL
+382 EGGNERNDYLERL

-414 TTATD
+414 TTVTD

-468 SDTVESTE
+468 GDTVESTE
-476 DLTSKLDEY
+476 TLTAKLDEY
-485 KKIASDV
+485 KKLATDV
-492 IQGNYGNGTARKTAL
+492 IRGDYGNGAARKTAL

-595 VAIEAVKSAWSEAFP
+595 GAIEAVKSAWSEAFP

-619 ILDTIN
+619 ILEAIN

-630 LVLNEE
+630 LVLTDE
-636 NSEKLKN
+636 NAEKLKN
-643 SMRGLFDV
+643 SLRGLFDV

-680 VLDYTESIGKNLT
+680 VLDYTEAIGKNLT
-693 ATRKWIRENE
+693 ATRKWIKENE
-703 TLNKIFDTVV
+703 TLNKIVDTVV
-713 NTVVEWVQSIKKW
+713 DTIVKWIQAIKNW

-734 KIAQTLNTIFTT
+734 KIARTLNTIFTT

-751 TKAATAVSKWW
+751 TKASTAVSKWW
-762 KSFTEMPAVQTA
+762 KSFTGMPAVQTA

-786 EKVKERLDDFGP
+786 EKGKERLDDFGP

-831 GLVNVIEKLDQLKQN
+831 GLGVVIDKLDQLKQKV
-846 ISGFVGAVKDKFA
+846 SGFTSSVKEKFA
-859 PLQGFIEQFQQLASQ
+859 PVQGIIEQFQQFASQ
-874 GVKKFTLGKIMT
+874 GLKKFSFGKILT
-886 AFTGLAV
+886 AATGIAV
-893 IGSLTKLG
+893 VASLTKLG
-901 DALGTVGKSVKDLK
+901 DALTAVKKSTEGIKDSL
-915 TSAVGVLDSLKGVLV
+915 VGVLGGVKGVLTA
-930 SYQKEIQSKSIINI
+930 YQKDIQARSIIKI
-944 AMAIAI
+944 AAAIAI
-950 LAGSLIALSF
+950 LAVAVGALTF
-960 VSTEKLVPAT
+960 LDQNKLQSSA

-976 IGALAGFSAA
+976 GGGLIALTGALGVLEKKGFLGNTTGAA
-986 MGYFAKN
+986 ASMI
-993 KTPANNMNKLFGGLS
+993 
-1008 LVAMATSVLLMV
+1008 AMAGSLLLMIL
-1020 TALKQIQSID
+1020 AFKQIQDLD
-1030 VDWPTLAADIVVIFS
+1030 VDFSSLAKNLLVMFS
-1045 IIGALAAGMKALT
+1045 MMG
-1058 ALKVES
+1058 
-1064 SIGTALTLVA
+1064 TLVA
-1074 YAEAL
+1074 GMWAVNKIGGGSVGSALSLIAYAVAMK
-1079 TLVVKVLGAL
+1079 LVVKTLGDI
-1089 KEESLDDIYSSL
+1089 SVMPLDSIAVSL
-1101 FKMSA
+1101 FKMST
-1106 IMLAVSACARI
+1106 IMLTLSAAARV
-1117 AGKGSIG
+1117 AGKGSMG
-1124 GAASMVAVVYS
+1124 GAASLIAIVYALQQM
-1135 LKQVLELM
+1135 LKMIQ
-1143 ETVNGMN
+1143 TVSDMP
-1150 LKKILKGLGILGS
+1150 LKTMLKGLGMLGGI
-1163 MMVMMNFLMAG
+1163 MLALEWVVTGVGKAG
-1174 MGTAGENADKAGKA
+1174 ANADKAGKS
-1188 LLLISSSM
+1188 LLLISAAM
-1196 YIMVEVIKIIDTLSA
+1196 YIMVEVIRNIDDLNSSA
-1211 KSIVKGITVIGLLSL
+1211 LTKGIATIGLMSM
-1226 FFAGLTAISHFTG
+1226 FFAVLIAVTKNAG
-1239 ANADKAGVGILA
+1239 ANSVKAGVGILA
-1251 MSGAITAIAIAM
+1251 MSGAVAVLAGAMYAIGKISASDLTKSIAVITSIFAM
-1263 KIMASIPVNDLARVM
+1263 F
-1278 ASMAGIASAFGVL
+1278 GIL
-1291 MVVSSK
+1291 MTLSSK
-1297 ATGSYKAIIA
+1297 ATGSYKTIIA
-1307 IAAAM
+1307 IAASM
-1312 AGFTALMAVMSTMD
+1312 AALSALMAVMSTID
-1326 TESITRATVSLDSM
+1326 ADSLIRSTAALDSI
-1340 MAALALAIASTKG
+1340 MAMLALTIASTKG
-1353 VDGAALASIAMIALA
+1353 IDGAALASIAMVTLA
-1368 VAAIGYVLYQLANI
+1368 VAGIGYVLYQLASI
-1382 PNPDDLLPIAVSLSS
+1382 PNPEDLLPIAVSMSS
-1397 VLLALSSAMQI
+1397 VLLALSAAMRI
-1408 MGSMSLDQIGTGGL
+1408 MGSMSLGQIGKGGL
-1422 GIIASVAT
+1422 GMIAAVAT
-1430 IIAIF
+1430 ITAIL

-1447 RENLDNAISA
+1447 SENLDNAITA
-1457 MGKIGEALGTFVGN
+1457 MGKIGEALGTFVGSI
-1471 LVGAVGTGITAQLPK
+1471 VGGIGTGLTGQLPK
-1486 MAKNISDFADG
+1486 MAKNISDFAEG
-1497 MQGFVS
+1497 MQGFVEF
-1503 YIVGEKNLD
+1503 VHNLD
-1512 DKFGNRVQVLVKSVA
+1512 DNFGSKVDTLVKA
-1527 ELTRRSFVSGLSGVA
+1527 TEKLTRRGFTSGLSNLSATG
-1542 NSNINYEV
+1542 INYETV
-1550 LGTNLTSLGTAIK
+1550 GTNLKSLGEAIK
-1563 SMATATNG
+1563 GMAAATSG
-1571 VSTERLASTADA
+1571 VSVERLTSSAEAVSAIADI
-1583 MSSIANI
+1583 MANVPV
-1590 LSEMPTTGGFWGK
+1590 SGGLWGD
-1603 IVGETISMSDLGTQL
+1603 IVGNTMNLDDLGSQL
-1618 TDFASAMVEYCGI
+1618 TSFAQAMVDYCSI
-1631 INGKDSGASL
+1631 INGAEGGAAL
-1641 DQSAV
+1641 DTAAV
-1646 DKSKAASDVLLAI
+1646 EQSKAAADILIDLAGKAPNFGGIKSLI
-1659 SEAAPKLGGVVQ
+1659 SGDLDLSKLGS
-1671 GFTGQV
+1671 
-1677 NLTNLGTQLTDFAT
+1677 QLNDFAT
-1691 AMVDYC
+1691 AMVGYC
-1697 EIINGSGGHAALNV
+1697 STITGSEGKAALNV
-1711 DAVTASKAAADV
+1711 DVITASEAASNV
-1723 LIGLSTAS
+1723 LINLAESAPRFGGAKSLIS
-1731 PKFNGFV
+1731 
-1738 QMFTGETDLGAV
+1738 GELDFD
-1750 ANQLGIFATGLVR
+1750 QLGTQLVAFARAMVR

-1768 AGGYG
+1768 SGGYG
-1773 GSGFNA
+1773 GSAFDSN
-1779 DAVMASQEAVQVV
+1779 AVMASQNAVDTIVAMSQ
-1792 TALSKDIDMTGGV
+1792 SIDPTGGF
-1805 IGWLTGDNTKL
+1805 IGWLMGEKDLGAFASNL
-1816 TNFGTN
+1816 TA
-1822 LKNFGEAL
+1822 FGEAL

-1836 CTQLSV
+1836 CAMLSV
-1842 VSINDASACITSL
+1842 VSINDASACITNL

-1870 NMLSTA
+1870 NMLSEA

-1886 TDMFANAAES
+1886 VDMFASAAES
-1896 MKTAGSQMIHA
+1896 MSTVGSQMIQA
-1907 FNAGITENATSV
+1907 FNTGITENAPSV
-1919 STNSQTLVNNF
+1919 AENAQALVNNF
-1930 VADINTAIA
+1930 VAEITNAIS
-1939 SNTTVIG
+1939 SNTLLIAT
-1946 MSIDTLCANLN
+1946 SIDTLCANLN

-1989 ATAGNWLTI
+1989 ATAGNWLTL
-1998 GLAKGILDGK
+1998 GLAKGIRDGK

-2016 EVAGDAL
+2016 EVAGEAL

-2036 KVMYGFGRYFDLG
+2036 KVMYGFGRYFDMG

-2057 ADTVAKASDNI
+2057 ADTVAKASENI
-2068 ASQAISTAQIIAER
+2068 ATQAISTAQIIAEN

-2112 FDSNFA
+2112 FDRNFA
-2118 NRSMNLAGN
+2118 NRSMNLAGSIN
-2127 IDRVRKAAPA
+2127 RVQKAVPA
-2137 DKYAENVNPS
+2137 DKYAESVNPS

>member
-10 VEMQFDNE
+10 VEMQFDNA

-94 GEALVN
+94 GAALVN

-279 MKVYNDYAK
+279 MRVYNDYAK

-382 EGGNERNDYLKRL
+382 EGGNERNDYLERL

-468 SDTVESTE
+468 NDTVESTE

-492 IQGNYGNGTARKTAL
+492 IQGNYGNGAARKTAL

-595 VAIEAVKSAWSEAFP
+595 GAIETVKSAWSEAFP

-619 ILDTIN
+619 ILEAIN
-625 KFTKK
+625 KFTQK
-630 LVLNEE
+630 LVLTDE

-643 SMRGLFDV
+643 TLRGLFDV

-657 IVSKLGNGAFKILS
+657 ITSKLADGAFKILS
-671 AIMGDVHVN
+671 AVMGDVHVN
-680 VLDYTESIGKNLT
+680 VLDYTEAIGKNLT

-703 TLNKIFDTVV
+703 TLNKIIDTVV
-713 NTVVEWVQSIKKW
+713 DTVIKWVQAIKKW

-734 KIAQTLNTIFTT
+734 KIARTLNTIFTT

-751 TKAATAVSKWW
+751 TKTATAVSKWW
-762 KSFTEMPAVQTA
+762 KSFTGMPAVQTA

-786 EKVKERLDDFGP
+786 EKGKERLDDFGP

-831 GLVNVIEKLDQLKQN
+831 GLGAVIGKLDQLKQN
-846 ISGFVGAVKDKFA
+846 ISGFTSSVKEKFA
-859 PLQGFIEQFQQLASQ
+859 PVQYFIEQFQQLASQ
-874 GVKKFTLGKIMT
+874 GVKKFTLGKILT

-901 DALGTVGKSVKDLK
+901 DALGTVGKSVKDVK
-915 TSAVGVLDSLKGVLV
+915 TSLVGVLDGVKGVLV

-944 AMAIAI
+944 ALAIAI

-960 VSTEKLVPAT
+960 VPTEKLVPAT

-976 IGALAGFSAA
+976 IGALAGLSAA

-1030 VDWPTLAADIVVIFS
+1030 VDWPTLAADMVAVVAIL
-1045 IIGALAAGMKALT
+1045 GVLAGGMKLLS

-1064 SIGTALTLVA
+1064 SIGTALTLIA

-1135 LKQVLELM
+1135 LKQMLDLM
-1143 ETVNGMN
+1143 ETVSGMS
-1150 LKKILKGLGILGS
+1150 LKEILKGLGVLGS
-1163 MMVMMNFLMAG
+1163 IMVMMNFVLAG
-1174 MGTAGENADKAGKA
+1174 IGTAGPNADKAGKA
-1188 LLLISSSM
+1188 LILMSTSM
-1196 YIMVEVIKIIDTLSA
+1196 YIMVEVIKNIDELSA
-1211 KSIVKGITVIGLLSL
+1211 KSIVKGITVVGLLSV
-1226 FFAGLTAISHFTG
+1226 FFAGLTAVSRFAG
-1239 ANADKAGVGILA
+1239 GNADKAGVGILA
-1251 MSGAITAIAIAM
+1251 MSGAMAAIAVAM

-1278 ASMAGIASAFGVL
+1278 AAMAGIGMAMGIL
-1291 MVVSSK
+1291 MVVSRK
-1297 ATGSYKAIIA
+1297 ATGSYKSIIA
-1307 IAAAM
+1307 IAAAV
-1312 AGFTALMAVMSTMD
+1312 AGLTALMAVMSTMD
-1326 TESITRATVSLDSM
+1326 AESLTRATIALDSM
-1340 MAALALAIASTKG
+1340 MASLALAIASTKG
-1353 VDGAALASIAMIALA
+1353 VDGAALASIAMITLA

-1382 PNPDDLLPIAVSLSS
+1382 PNPDDLLPIAVSLSG
-1397 VLLALSSAMQI
+1397 VLLALSAAMRI
-1408 MGSMSLDQIGTGGL
+1408 MGSMSFAQIGSGGL
-1422 GIIASVAT
+1422 GLIAAVAT
-1430 IIAIF
+1430 ITAIL

-1447 RENLDNAISA
+1447 RENLDNAIAA

-1471 LVGAVGTGITAQLPK
+1471 LVGAVGTEITAQLPK

-1497 MQGFVS
+1497 MQGFVTF
-1503 YIVGEKNLD
+1503 VEGLND
-1512 DKFGNRVQVLVKSVA
+1512 NFGDRVQVLVKAVA
-1527 ELTRRSFVSGLSGVA
+1527 ELTRRGFISGLSGIA
-1542 NSNINYEV
+1542 DTNINYENV
-1550 LGTNLTSLGTAIK
+1550 ETNLASLGTAIK
-1563 SMATATNG
+1563 SMADATNG

-1590 LSEMPTTGGFWGK
+1590 MSEMPTTGGFWGK
-1603 IVGETISMSDLGTQL
+1603 IVGETMSMDTLG
-1618 TDFASAMVEYCGI
+1618 
-1631 INGKDSGASL
+1631 
-1641 DQSAV
+1641 
-1646 DKSKAASDVLLAI
+1646 
-1659 SEAAPKLGGVVQ
+1659 
-1671 GFTGQV
+1671 
-1677 NLTNLGTQLTDFAT
+1677 
-1691 AMVDYC
+1691 
-1697 EIINGSGGHAALNV
+1697 
-1711 DAVTASKAAADV
+1711 
-1723 LIGLSTAS
+1723 
-1731 PKFNGFV
+1731 
-1738 QMFTGETDLGAV
+1738 
-1750 ANQLGIFATGLVR
+1750 NQLKEFATGLVE

-1768 AGGYG
+1768 AGSDGA
-1773 GSGFNA
+1773 GFNSG
-1779 DAVMASQEAVQVV
+1779 AVMASQEAVQIV
-1792 TALSKDIDMTGGV
+1792 TALSQNVDMTGGV
-1805 IGWLTGDNTKL
+1805 IGWLTGSDTKL
-1816 TNFGTN
+1816 TTFAENLTDFGT
-1822 LKNFGEAL
+1822 AL

-1842 VSINDASACITSL
+1842 VSMNDASDCITNL
-1855 VDALN
+1855 LTAFQLLN
-1860 LVGNINFEAL
+1860 DVNVLAIGQLSEILNNFTL
-1870 NMLSTA
+1870 NDTFVTLFSTA
-1876 LNTFTPNSSF
+1876 E
-1886 TDMFANAAES
+1886 ES
-1896 MKTAGSQMIHA
+1896 MKEVSSQMIQA
-1907 FNAGITENATSV
+1907 FNTGITENATSV
-1919 STNSQTLVNNF
+1919 STNAQTLVNNF
-1930 VADINTAIA
+1930 VADVNTAIA
-1939 SNTTVIG
+1939 NNTTVIST
-1946 MSIDTLCANLN
+1946 SIDTLCANLN
-1957 TIILGKEESFRTSVT
+1957 TVILGKEESFRTSVT

-1980 VVYDEYNNW
+1980 AVYDEYNNW
-1989 ATAGNWLTI
+1989 ATAGAWLSI
-1998 GLAKGILDGK
+1998 GLAKGIRDGK

-2016 EVAGDAL
+2016 EVAGEAL

-2057 ADTVAKASDNI
+2057 ADTVAKASENI
-2068 ASQAISTAQIIAER
+2068 ATEAISTAQIIAEN

-2087 DEDFEYQPT
+2087 DEDFEYEPT

-2105 VDSGLNS
+2105 VDSGLNA
-2112 FDSNFA
+2112 FDRSFA
-2118 NRSMNLAGN
+2118 NRSMNLAGS

>member
-10 VEMQFDNE
+10 VEMQFDNA

-279 MKVYNDYAK
+279 MRVYNDYAK

-382 EGGNERNDYLKRL
+382 EGGNERNDYLERL

-468 SDTVESTE
+468 GDTVESTE
-476 DLTSKLDEY
+476 TLTAKLDEY
-485 KKIASDV
+485 KKLAADV
-492 IQGNYGNGTARKTAL
+492 IQGNYGNGAARKTAL

-595 VAIEAVKSAWSEAFP
+595 GAIETVKSAWSEAFP

-619 ILDTIN
+619 ILEAIN
-625 KFTKK
+625 KFTQK
-630 LVLNEE
+630 LVLTDE

-643 SMRGLFDV
+643 TLRGLFDV

-657 IVSKLGNGAFKILS
+657 ITSKLADGAFKILS
-671 AIMGDVHVN
+671 AVMGDVHLN

-703 TLNKIFDTVV
+703 TLNKIIDTVV
-713 NTVVEWVQSIKKW
+713 DTVIKWVQSIKKW

-762 KSFTEMPAVQTA
+762 KSFTGMPAVQTA

-786 EKVKERLDDFGP
+786 EKGKERLDDFGP

-831 GLVNVIEKLDQLKQN
+831 GLGAVIDKLDQLKQN
-846 ISGFVGAVKDKFA
+846 ISGFVGSVKEKFA

-874 GVKKFTLGKIMT
+874 GVKKFSFGKILT
-886 AFTGLAV
+886 AATGIAV
-893 IGSLTKLG
+893 VASLTKLG
-901 DALGTVGKSVKDLK
+901 DALTAVKKSTEGIKDSL
-915 TSAVGVLDSLKGVLV
+915 VGVLGSVKGVLTA
-930 SYQKEIQSKSIINI
+930 YQKDIQARSIIKI
-944 AMAIAI
+944 AAAIAI
-950 LAGSLIALSF
+950 LAVAVGALTF
-960 VSTEKLVPAT
+960 LDQNKLQSSA

-976 IGALAGFSAA
+976 GGGLIVLTGALGVLEKKGFLGNTTGAA
-986 MGYFAKN
+986 ASMI
-993 KTPANNMNKLFGGLS
+993 
-1008 LVAMATSVLLMV
+1008 AMAGSLLLMIL
-1020 TALKQIQSID
+1020 AFKQIQDLD
-1030 VDWPTLAADIVVIFS
+1030 VDFSSLAKNLLVMFS
-1045 IIGALAAGMKALT
+1045 LMG
-1058 ALKVES
+1058 
-1064 SIGTALTLVA
+1064 TLVA
-1074 YAEAL
+1074 GMWAVNKIGGGSVGSALSLIAYAVAMK
-1079 TLVVKVLGAL
+1079 LVVKTLSDISVMP
-1089 KEESLDDIYSSL
+1089 LDSIAASL
-1101 FKMSA
+1101 FKMST
-1106 IMLAVSACARI
+1106 IMLTLSAAARV
-1117 AGKGSIG
+1117 AGKGSMG
-1124 GAASMVAVVYS
+1124 GAASLIAVVYS
-1135 LKQVLELM
+1135 LQQMLKMIQ
-1143 ETVNGMN
+1143 TVSDMP
-1150 LKKILKGLGILGS
+1150 LKTMLKGLGMLGGI
-1163 MMVMMNFLMAG
+1163 MLALEWVVTGVGKAG
-1174 MGTAGENADKAGKA
+1174 ANADKAGKSLLMISAA
-1188 LLLISSSM
+1188 L
-1196 YIMVEVIKIIDTLSA
+1196 YIMVEVIRNIDDLNSSA
-1211 KSIVKGITVIGLLSL
+1211 LTKGIATIGLMSM
-1226 FFAGLTAISHFTG
+1226 FFAVLIAVTKNAG
-1239 ANADKAGVGILA
+1239 ANSVKAGVGILA
-1251 MSGAITAIAIAM
+1251 MSGAVAVLAGAMYVIGKIPASELTKSIAVITSIFVMFGIL
-1263 KIMASIPVNDLARVM
+1263 MAL
-1278 ASMAGIASAFGVL
+1278 
-1291 MVVSSK
+1291 SSK

-1307 IAAAM
+1307 ISASMAALI
-1312 AGFTALMAVMSTMD
+1312 ALMAVMSTMD
-1326 TESITRATVSLDSM
+1326 TDSLTRSTVALDSI
-1340 MAALALAIASTKG
+1340 MAMLALTIAATKG
-1353 VDGAALASIAMIALA
+1353 VDGGSLAAIAMITLA
-1368 VAAIGYVLYQLANI
+1368 VAAIGFVLYQLASL
-1382 PNPDDLLPIAVSLSS
+1382 PNPEDVLPIAVSMSS
-1397 VLLALSSAMQI
+1397 VLLALSAAMAI
-1408 MGSMSLDQIGTGGL
+1408 MGNMGVVGIATGSL
-1422 GIIASVAT
+1422 GIIAAIAT
-1430 IIAIF
+1430 ITAVL

-1447 RENLDNAISA
+1447 SENLDNAITA
-1457 MGKIGEALGTFVGN
+1457 MGKIGEALGTFVG
-1471 LVGAVGTGITAQLPK
+1471 GIGTGLTGQLPK
-1486 MAKNISDFADG
+1486 MAKNVSDFADG
-1497 MQGFVS
+1497 MQEFVEF
-1503 YIVGEKNLD
+1503 VHNLD
-1512 DKFGNRVQVLVKSVA
+1512 DNFGSKVDTLVKA
-1527 ELTRRSFVSGLSGVA
+1527 TEKLTRRGFTSGLNNLSASG
-1542 NSNINYEV
+1542 INYETI
-1550 LGTNLTSLGTAIK
+1550 GTNLKNLGEAIK
-1563 SMATATNG
+1563 GMAAATSG
-1571 VSTERLASTADA
+1571 VSVERLTSSAEAVSAIADI
-1583 MSSIANI
+1583 MANVPV
-1590 LSEMPTTGGFWGK
+1590 SGGLWGD
-1603 IVGETISMSDLGTQL
+1603 IVGNTMNLSDLGSQL
-1618 TDFASAMVEYCGI
+1618 TSFA
-1631 INGKDSGASL
+1631 
-1641 DQSAV
+1641 Q
-1646 DKSKAASDVLLAI
+1646 
-1659 SEAAPKLGGVVQ
+1659 
-1671 GFTGQV
+1671 
-1677 NLTNLGTQLTDFAT
+1677 

-1697 EIINGSGGHAALNV
+1697 SIINGAEGGAAL
-1711 DAVTASKAAADV
+1711 DTAAVEQSKAAADI
-1723 LIGLSTAS
+1723 LIDLAGKAS
-1731 PKFNGFV
+1731 NFGGIKSLIS
-1738 QMFTGETDLGAV
+1738 GELDFD
-1750 ANQLGIFATGLVR
+1750 QLGTQLVTFARAMVR

-1768 AGGYG
+1768 SGGYG
-1773 GSGFNA
+1773 GSAFDSN
-1779 DAVMASQEAVQVV
+1779 AVMASENAVNTIIAMSQ
-1792 TALSKDIDMTGGV
+1792 SIDPTGGF
-1805 IGWLTGDNTKL
+1805 IAWLMGEKDLGAFASNL
-1816 TNFGTN
+1816 TA
-1822 LKNFGEAL
+1822 FGEAL
-1830 VSYGQN
+1830 VSYGQK
-1836 CTQLSV
+1836 CTMLSV
-1842 VSINDASACITSL
+1842 VSINDTSACIENL

-1870 NMLSTA
+1870 NMLSEA

-1886 TDMFANAAES
+1886 VDMFASAAES
-1896 MKTAGSQMIHA
+1896 MSTVGSQMIQA
-1907 FNAGITENATSV
+1907 FNTGITENAPSV
-1919 STNSQTLVNNF
+1919 EENAQTLVNNF
-1930 VADINTAIA
+1930 VASVTTAIS
-1939 SNTTVIG
+1939 SNTLLIAA
-1946 MSIDTLCANLN
+1946 SIDTLCLTLN
-1957 TIILGKEESFRTSVT
+1957 TTIANKQADFNTSVT
-1972 TVCRGAAS
+1972 NLLTG
-1980 VVYDEYNNW
+1980 VVSTIHEQYNNW
-1989 ATAGNWLTI
+1989 YTAGNFLAI
-1998 GLAKGILDGK
+1998 GLAAGIRSGE
-2008 SEAINAAV
+2008 SEAINAAA
-2016 EVAGDAL
+2016 EVAGKAL
-2023 KAAQDKL
+2023 EAAKQKL
-2030 KIASPS
+2030 QIDSPS

-2057 ADTVAKASDNI
+2057 ADTVAKASENI
-2068 ASQAISTAQIIAER
+2068 ATEAISTAQIIAEN

-2087 DEDFEYQPT
+2087 DEDFEYEPT

-2105 VDSGLNS
+2105 VDSGLNA
-2112 FDSNFA
+2112 FDRSFA
-2118 NRSMNLAGN
+2118 NRSMNLAGS

-2147 QNQNGGS
+2147 QNQNGGAT
-2154 NTYNFNQYN
+2154 TYNFNQYN

>member
-10 VEMQFDNE
+10 VEMQFDNA

-83 LQRITNQAISA
+83 LQRITNEAISA
-94 GEALVN
+94 GEALVK

-111 SKYGAKT
+111 EKYGAKT

-244 ADGTYKSLMANSKAF
+244 ADGTYKSLVANSKAF

-279 MKVYNDYAK
+279 MRVYNDYAK

-317 DKVDAFGLKV
+317 NKVDAFGLKV

-382 EGGNERNDYLKRL
+382 EGGNERNDYLERL

-468 SDTVESTE
+468 GDTVESTE
-476 DLTSKLDEY
+476 TLTAKLDEY
-485 KKIASDV
+485 KKLATDV
-492 IQGNYGNGTARKTAL
+492 IRGDYGNGAARKTAL

-595 VAIEAVKSAWSEAFP
+595 GAIEAVKSAWSEAFP

-619 ILDTIN
+619 ILEAIN
-625 KFTKK
+625 KFTQK
-630 LVLNEE
+630 LVLTDE

-643 SMRGLFDV
+643 TLRGLFDV

-671 AIMGDVHVN
+671 AIMGDVHAN
-680 VLDYTESIGKNLT
+680 VLDYTEAIGKNLT

-703 TLNKIFDTVV
+703 TLNKIIDTVV
-713 NTVVEWVQSIKKW
+713 DTIIKWVQSIKKW

-762 KSFTEMPAVQTA
+762 KSFTGIPAVQTA

-786 EKVKERLDDFGP
+786 EKGKERLDDFGP
-798 KVQEFFENFKGFDS
+798 KVQEFFENFKGFDN

-831 GLVNVIEKLDQLKQN
+831 GLGNVIGKLDQLKQN
-846 ISGFVGAVKDKFA
+846 ISGFVGAVKEKFA

-915 TSAVGVLDSLKGVLV
+915 ASAVGVLDSLKGVLV

-944 AMAIAI
+944 ALAIAI

-960 VSTEKLVPAT
+960 VPTEKLVPAT

-976 IGALAGFSAA
+976 IGALAGLSAA

-993 KTPANNMNKLFGGLS
+993 TAPANNMNKLFGGLS

-1143 ETVNGMN
+1143 ETVNGMS
-1150 LKKILKGLGILGS
+1150 LKEILKGLGVLGS
-1163 MMVMMNFLMAG
+1163 MIVMMNFLMAG
-1174 MGTAGENADKAGKA
+1174 MGTAGANADKAGKA
-1188 LLLISSSM
+1188 MLLISSSM
-1196 YIMVEVIKIIDTLSA
+1196 YIMVEVIKSIDELSA

-1226 FFAGLTAISHFTG
+1226 FFAGLTAVSHFAG

-1251 MSGAITAIAIAM
+1251 MSGAMAAIAVAM
-1263 KIMASIPVNDLARVM
+1263 KIMASIPVNDLTRVM
-1278 ASMAGIASAFGVL
+1278 AAMAGIGTAMGLL

-1297 ATGSYKAIIA
+1297 ATGSYKSIIA

-1312 AGFTALMAVMSTMD
+1312 AGLTALMAVMSTMD
-1326 TESITRATVSLDSM
+1326 AESLTRATVALDSM

-1353 VDGAALASIAMIALA
+1353 VDGAALASIAMITLA

-1382 PNPDDLLPIAVSLSS
+1382 PNPDDLLPIAVSLSG
-1397 VLLALSSAMQI
+1397 VLLALSAAMQI
-1408 MGSMSLDQIGTGGL
+1408 MGSMSFAQIGTGGL
-1422 GIIASVAT
+1422 GIIAAVAT
-1430 IIAIF
+1430 ITAIL

-1447 RENLDNAISA
+1447 RENLDNAIAA

-1497 MQGFVS
+1497 MQGFVTF
-1503 YIVGEKNLD
+1503 VEGLND
-1512 DKFGNRVQVLVKSVA
+1512 NFGDRVQVLVKTVA
-1527 ELTRRSFVSGLSGVA
+1527 ELTRSGFISGLRGIA
-1542 NSNINYEV
+1542 NTNINYENV
-1550 LGTNLTSLGTAIK
+1550 GTNLTSLGTAMK
-1563 SMATATNG
+1563 SMAASTNG

-1590 LSEMPTTGGFWGK
+1590 MSEMPTTGGFWGK
-1603 IVGETISMSDLGTQL
+1603 IVGETMSMSDLGTQL
-1618 TDFASAMVEYCGI
+1618 TNFATAMVDYCEI
-1631 INGKDSGASL
+1631 INGKDGGAAL

-1646 DKSKAASDVLLAI
+1646 DKSKAAADVLLAI
-1659 SEAAPKLGGVVQ
+1659 SEAAPKLGGVAQ

-1677 NLTNLGTQLTDFAT
+1677 DLTNLGTQLTNFAT
-1691 AMVDYC
+1691 AMIDYC
-1697 EIINGSGGHAALNV
+1697 EIINGSDGHAALNV

-1805 IGWLTGDNTKL
+1805 IGWLTGDSTKL

-1896 MKTAGSQMIHA
+1896 MKTAGSQMIQA

-1919 STNSQTLVNNF
+1919 STNAQTLVNNF
-1930 VADINTAIA
+1930 VADVNTAIA

-1957 TIILGKEESFRTSVT
+1957 MIILGKEESFRTSVT

-1989 ATAGNWLTI
+1989 ATAGNWLTL

-2008 SEAINAAV
+2008 SEAINAAA
-2016 EVAGDAL
+2016 EVAGEAL

-2036 KVMYGFGRYFDLG
+2036 KVMYGFGRYYDLG

-2057 ADTVAKASDNI
+2057 ADTVAKASENI
-2068 ASQAISTAQIIAER
+2068 AAQAISTAQIIAEN

-2112 FDSNFA
+2112 FDRNFA
-2118 NRSMNLAGN
+2118 NRSMNLAGS

>member
-10 VEMQFDNE
+10 VEMQFDNA

-94 GEALVN
+94 GEALVK

-111 SKYGAKT
+111 SKYAAKT

-124 VAQGNALEDV
+124 VAQGNALDDV
-134 NKQMEQLNWFTD
+134 NKHMEQLNWFTD

-244 ADGTYKSLMANSKAF
+244 ADGTYQSLVANTKAF
-259 NKSQFAE
+259 EKSQFAE
-266 HLTDDAWLTSDVM
+266 HLTNDAWFTSDVM
-279 MKVYNDYAK
+279 MQVYRDYAK

-309 SEAIEAMG
+309 SQAIEEMG

-357 LIFGDAEQS
+357 IIFGDAEQS

-372 LANDLYEVFA
+372 LANDLYDIFA
-382 EGGNERNDYLKRL
+382 EGGNERNSYLETIF
-395 MGKQSDALTEA
+395 GKQSDALTEA

-414 TTATD
+414 TEASD

-424 LMETAKAHGVAIDEM
+424 LMDTAKAHGVAIDEM

-444 SFEQSLSKGWLTSG
+444 SFEQSLSKGWLTSN

-468 SDTVESTE
+468 DDTVESTE
-476 DLTSKLDEY
+476 TLTAKLDEY

-492 IQGNYGNGTARKTAL
+492 IKGNYGNGAARKTAL

-542 IGYTDDQVAAL
+542 IGYTDEQVAAL
-553 RELAKQAEETGTPL
+553 RELAKQAEETGTPI

-581 LVVESFSN
+581 LLIESFSN
-589 VLHGLM
+589 ALHGLM
-595 VAIEAVKSAWSEAFP
+595 GVIEAVKSAWSEAFP
-610 TPTVERVYS
+610 APTAERVYS
-619 ILDTIN
+619 ILEAVN
-625 KFTKK
+625 KFAQR
-630 LVLNEE
+630 LVLTNE

-643 SMRGLFDV
+643 TMRGLFDV
-651 LGIVTD
+651 LGIVSD
-657 IVSKLGNGAFKILS
+657 IAGKLGSGALKILS
-671 AIMGDVHVN
+671 AMMGDVHLN
-680 VLDYTESIGKNLT
+680 VLDYTEAIGKNLT

-703 TLNKIFDTVV
+703 TLNKIIDSVVDTIVI
-713 NTVVEWVQSIKKW
+713 WIKNVKQW
-726 ISEHQIVT
+726 INDHQIVA
-734 KIAQTLNTIFTT
+734 KIARTLNTIFTT

-751 TKAATAVSKWW
+751 TKAATAVSKCW

-786 EKVKERLDDFGP
+786 EKGKERLDDFGP

-812 LDFSSVSSLFT
+812 LDFSSVSSLFS

-831 GLVNVIEKLDQLKQN
+831 GLGVVIDKLDQLKQK
-846 ISGFVGAVKDKFA
+846 ISGFTSSVKEKFA
-859 PLQGFIEQFQQLASQ
+859 PLQGIIEQFQQLASQ
-874 GVKKFTLGKIMT
+874 GVKKFTLGKILT

-901 DALGTVGKSVKDLK
+901 DALSTVGKSVKDIK
-915 TSAVGVLDSLKGVLV
+915 TSVVGVLDGLKGVLA

-944 AMAIAI
+944 ALAIAI

-960 VSTEKLVPAT
+960 VPTEKLVPAT
-970 IALGAL
+970 IALVAL
-976 IGALAGFSAA
+976 TGALAGLSAA
-986 MGYFAKN
+986 MGYFAKS
-993 KTPANNMNKLFGGLS
+993 KTPANNLNKLFGGLS
-1008 LVAMATSVLLMV
+1008 LVALATSVLLMV
-1020 TALKQIQSID
+1020 TALKQIQNID
-1030 VDWPTLAADIVVIFS
+1030 VDWPTLAADMVAIVA
-1045 IIGALAAGMKALT
+1045 IIGVLAAGMKALT

-1064 SIGTALTLVA
+1064 SVGTALTLIA

-1089 KEESLDDIYSSL
+1089 QKESLDDIYSSL

-1124 GAASMVAVVYS
+1124 GAASMIAVVYS

-1143 ETVNGMN
+1143 ETVSGMS
-1150 LKKILKGLGILGS
+1150 LKEILKGLGVLGS
-1163 MMVMMNFLMAG
+1163 IMVLMNFLMAG
-1174 MGTAGENADKAGKA
+1174 MGTAGANADKAGKA
-1188 LLLISSSM
+1188 MLLISAAM
-1196 YIMVEVIKIIDTLSA
+1196 YIMVEVIRNIDDLSA
-1211 KSIVKGITVIGLLSL
+1211 KSIVKGITVVGLLSL
-1226 FFAGLTAISHFTG
+1226 FFTGLTAISHFAG

-1251 MSGAITAIAIAM
+1251 MSGAVAAIAVAM
-1263 KIMASIPVNDLARVM
+1263 KIMATIPVNDLTRVL
-1278 ASMAGIASAFGVL
+1278 AAMAGIGTALGVL

-1297 ATGSYKAIIA
+1297 ATSSYKTIIA

-1312 AGFTALMAVMSTMD
+1312 AALTALMAVMSTMD
-1326 TESITRATVSLDSM
+1326 TESMLTATAALDSM
-1340 MAALALAIASTKG
+1340 MGMMALAIGSTKG
-1353 VDGAALASIAMIALA
+1353 VNGAALASIAMITLA
-1368 VAAIGYVLYQLANI
+1368 VAAIGYVLYQLASI
-1382 PNPDDLLPIAVSLSS
+1382 PNPEDLLPVAVSMSS
-1397 VLLALSSAMQI
+1397 VLLALSAAMRI
-1408 MGSMSLDQIGTGGL
+1408 MGSMSLSQIGKGGL
-1422 GIIASVAT
+1422 GIIAAVGT
-1430 IIAIF
+1430 ITAIL
-1435 EALGGLMKLDIF
+1435 EALGGLMRLDIF
-1447 RENLDNAISA
+1447 SENLDNAIVA
-1457 MGKIGEALGTFVGN
+1457 MGKIGEALGTFVGSI
-1471 LVGAVGTGITAQLPK
+1471 VGGIGTGLTGQLPK

-1497 MQGFVS
+1497 MQGFVEF
-1503 YIVGEKNLD
+1503 VGGLD
-1512 DKFGNRVQVLVKSVA
+1512 DKFETKVDTLVKA
-1527 ELTRRSFVSGLSGVA
+1527 TEKLTHRGFTAGLSNLA
-1542 NSNINYEV
+1542 SSNINYETV
-1550 LGTNLTSLGTAIK
+1550 GTNLKSLGEAIK
-1563 SMATATNG
+1563 GMATATNG
-1571 VSTERLASTADA
+1571 VTTDRLSSTAEA
-1583 MSSIANI
+1583 MSSVASIM
-1590 LSEMPTTGGFWGK
+1590 SEMPTSGGFWGK
-1603 IVGETISMSDLGTQL
+1603 IVGETMSMDTLGSQL
-1618 TDFASAMVEYCGI
+1618 TAFAQAMVDYGSI
-1631 INGKDSGASL
+1631 VSGSDGAPGLNEEAITASETAAKILIGLSNESDNYDGFIQKFTGQKNL
-1641 DQSAV
+1641 D
-1646 DKSKAASDVLLAI
+1646 
-1659 SEAAPKLGGVVQ
+1659 KLGG
-1671 GFTGQV
+1671 
-1677 NLTNLGTQLTDFAT
+1677 QLKAFAQ

-1697 EIINGSGGHAALNV
+1697 TIITGGADGAGLNV
-1711 DAVTASKAAADV
+1711 DAITASEAASNV
-1723 LIGLSTAS
+1723 LINLSKNS
-1731 PKFNGFV
+1731 DNLDGFV
-1738 QMFTGETDLGAV
+1738 QKITGQKDLAKLGQQLTYF
-1750 ANQLGIFATGLVR
+1750 ANGLVR

-1768 AGGYG
+1768 GGGY
-1773 GSGFNA
+1773 GSGFNS
-1779 DAVMASQEAVQVV
+1779 DAVMASQEAVEVV
-1792 TALSKDIDMTGGV
+1792 TALSQNVNMTGGL
-1805 IGWLTGDNTKL
+1805 IGWLTGSDTKL
-1816 TNFGTN
+1816 STFATN
-1822 LKNFGEAL
+1822 LNDFGAAL
-1830 VSYGQN
+1830 VTYGQN
-1836 CTQLSV
+1836 CSMLSV
-1842 VSINDASACITSL
+1842 VSINDASECITNL
-1855 VDALN
+1855 LTAFQLLN
-1860 LVGNINFEAL
+1860 DVNIPAIGQLSETLNNFTMNDSFVTL
-1870 NMLSTA
+1870 
-1876 LNTFTPNSSF
+1876 FSS
-1886 TDMFANAAES
+1886 AAES
-1896 MKTAGSQMIHA
+1896 MKDVGSQMIQA
-1907 FNAGITENATSV
+1907 FNEGITENATST
-1919 STNSQTLVNNF
+1919 SENATMLVDNF
-1930 VADINTAIA
+1930 VADVNTAILA
-1939 SNTTVIG
+1939 NTTVISS
-1946 MSIDTLCANLN
+1946 SIDTLCTNLN
-1957 TIILGKEESFRTSVT
+1957 TVILGKEEGFRSSVVS
-1972 TVCRGAAS
+1972 VCEGAAS
-1980 VVYDEYNNW
+1980 AVYDQYQNW
-1989 ATAGNWLTI
+1989 YTAGNFLTI
-1998 GLAKGILDGK
+1998 GLAEGISSGE
-2008 SEAINAAV
+2008 SNVITAATD
-2016 EVAGDAL
+2016 VATKAL
-2023 KAAQDKL
+2023 KAAKEALD
-2030 KIASPS
+2030 INSPS
-2036 KVMYGFGRYFDLG
+2036 KVTYSFGRFFDLG
-2049 FANGILDY
+2049 LSNGIYDY
-2057 ADTVAKASDNI
+2057 ADQVAKATETISN
-2068 ASQAISTAQIIAER
+2068 QALSTAQIIAEN

-2087 DEDFEYQPT
+2087 DEDLEYQPT

-2105 VDSGLNS
+2105 VDSGLAAYNR
-2112 FDSNFA
+2112 NFA
-2118 NRSMNLAGN
+2118 GHAMNLAGSIN
-2127 IDRVRKAAPA
+2127 RAQKAVPA
-2137 DKYAENVNPS
+2137 DKYSEDVNPS

-2189 KA
+2189 KS

>member
-10 VEMQFDNE
+10 VEMQFDNA

-78 IGITA
+78 IGVTA

-94 GEALVN
+94 GEALVK

-244 ADGTYKSLMANSKAF
+244 ADGTYQSLVAKTKAF
-259 NKSQFAE
+259 EKSQFAE
-266 HLTDDAWLTSDVM
+266 HLTNDAWFTSDVM
-279 MKVYNDYAK
+279 MQVYRDYAK

-294 TYVQDKADAGEIITT
+294 NYVQEKADAGEIITT
-309 SEAIEAMG
+309 SQAIEEMG

-357 LIFGDAEQS
+357 LIFGDAEES

-372 LANDLYEVFA
+372 LANDLYDVFA
-382 EGGNERNDYLKRL
+382 GGASERNDYLERL
-395 MGKQSDALTEA
+395 MSKPSDALTEA

-414 TTATD
+414 TASTD
-419 TLKQA
+419 ILKQA
-424 LMETAKAHGVAIDEM
+424 LMDTAKAHGVAIDEM

-468 SDTVESTE
+468 DDTVTSTE
-476 DLTSKLDEY
+476 TLTAKLDEY
-485 KKIASDV
+485 KKLATDV
-492 IQGNYGNGTARKTAL
+492 IRGDYGNGAARKAAL

-542 IGYTDDQVAAL
+542 IGYTDEQVAAL

-567 NELIESLN
+567 NELIENLN

-581 LVVESFSN
+581 LLIESFSN

-595 VAIEAVKSAWSEAFP
+595 SAIETVKEAWSEAFP

-619 ILDTIN
+619 ILEAVD
-625 KFTKK
+625 KFTQK
-630 LVLNEE
+630 LVLTDE

-643 SMRGLFDV
+643 TLRGLFDV

-657 IVSKLGNGAFKILS
+657 ITSKLADGAFKILS
-671 AIMGDVHVN
+671 AVMGDVHLN

-703 TLNKIFDTVV
+703 TLNKIIDTVV
-713 NTVVEWVQSIKKW
+713 DTVIKWVQSIKKW

-734 KIAQTLNTIFTT
+734 KIARTLNTIFTT

-762 KSFTEMPAVQTA
+762 KSFTEMPAIQTA

-786 EKVKERLDDFGP
+786 EKGKERLDDFGP

-831 GLVNVIEKLDQLKQN
+831 GLGTVIDKLDQLKQN
-846 ISGFVGAVKDKFA
+846 ILGFTSSIKEKFA

-874 GVKKFTLGKIMT
+874 GVKKFTLGKILT

-901 DALGTVGKSVKDLK
+901 DALGTVGKSVKDVK
-915 TSAVGVLDSLKGVLV
+915 TSLVGVLDGVKGVLA

-944 AMAIAI
+944 ALAIAI

-960 VSTEKLVPAT
+960 VPTEKLWPAT
-970 IALGAL
+970 VALGAL
-976 IGALAGFSAA
+976 IGALAGLSAA

-993 KTPANNMNKLFGGLS
+993 KLPANNLNKLFGGLS

-1030 VDWPTLAADIVVIFS
+1030 VDWPTLAADMVAIVAILGV
-1045 IIGALAAGMKALT
+1045 LAGGMKLLS

-1064 SIGTALTLVA
+1064 SVGTALTLIA

-1089 KEESLDDIYSSL
+1089 QKESLDDIYASL

-1117 AGKGSIG
+1117 AGKGTIG
-1124 GAASMVAVVYS
+1124 GAVSMLAVVS
-1135 LKQVLELM
+1135 ALKQILGLM
-1143 ETVNGMN
+1143 ETVSGMS
-1150 LKKILKGLGILGS
+1150 LKEILKGLGVLGS
-1163 MMVMMNFLMAG
+1163 MMVMMNFVLAG
-1174 MGTAGENADKAGKA
+1174 IGTAGANADKAGKA
-1188 LLLISSSM
+1188 LILMSASM
-1196 YIMVEVIKIIDTLSA
+1196 YIMVEVIKNIDELSA
-1211 KSIVKGITVIGLLSL
+1211 KSIVKGITVVGLLSL
-1226 FFAGLTAISHFTG
+1226 FFAGLTAVSHFAG
-1239 ANADKAGVGILA
+1239 GNADKAGVGILA
-1251 MSGAITAIAIAM
+1251 MSGAMAAIAVAM
-1263 KIMASIPVNDLARVM
+1263 KIMASIPINDLTRVL
-1278 ASMAGIASAFGVL
+1278 AAMAGIGTAMGVL

-1297 ATGSYKAIIA
+1297 ATGSYKSIIA

-1312 AGFTALMAVMSTMD
+1312 AGLTALMAVMSMMD
-1326 TESITRATVSLDSM
+1326 AESLTRATIALDSM
-1340 MAALALAIASTKG
+1340 MAALALAIMSTKG
-1353 VDGAALASIAMIALA
+1353 VDGAALASIAMITLA
-1368 VAAIGYVLYQLANI
+1368 VAAIGFVLYQLASL
-1382 PNPDDLLPIAVSLSS
+1382 PNPEDVLPIAVSMSS
-1397 VLLALSSAMQI
+1397 VLLALSAAMAI
-1408 MGSMSLDQIGTGGL
+1408 MGNMGIAGIATGSL
-1422 GIIASVAT
+1422 GIIAAIAT
-1430 IIAIF
+1430 ITAIL

-1447 RENLDNAISA
+1447 LENLDGAIEA
-1457 MGKIGEALGTFVGN
+1457 MGKIGEALGTFVGSI
-1471 LVGAVGTGITAQLPK
+1471 VGGIGTGLTGQLPK

-1503 YIVGEKNLD
+1503 FVDGLD
-1512 DKFGNRVQVLVKSVA
+1512 DKFANRVEVLVKA
-1527 ELTRRSFVSGLSGVA
+1527 TEKLTRRGFTAGLS
-1542 NSNINYEV
+1542 NLSSTNINYETV
-1550 LGTNLTSLGTAIK
+1550 GINLKGLGEAIK
-1563 SMATATNG
+1563 GMAAATNG
-1571 VSTERLASTADA
+1571 VSADRLGATAEA
-1583 MSSIANI
+1583 MSSVANI

-1603 IVGETISMSDLGTQL
+1603 IVGETMSMSDLGTQL
-1618 TDFASAMVEYCGI
+1618 TDFATAMVSYCEI
-1631 INGKDSGASL
+1631 INGKDGGAAL
-1641 DQSAV
+1641 DQEAV
-1646 DKSKAASDVLLAI
+1646 DKSKIAADVLIQLAKD
-1659 SEAAPKLGGVVQ
+1659 APSFGGLKDDIFGGVHLD
-1671 GFTGQV
+1671 T
-1677 NLTNLGTQLTDFAT
+1677 LGTQLTDFAT
-1691 AMVDYC
+1691 AMVEYC
-1697 EIINGSGGHAALNV
+1697 NVISGSDGKAGLNV
-1711 DAVTASKAAADV
+1711 EAVTASEAASNV
-1723 LIGLSTAS
+1723 LINLANNSNTFG
-1731 PKFNGFV
+1731 GFV
-1738 QMFTGETDLGAV
+1738 SYIVGEKNLGELGS
-1750 ANQLGIFATGLVR
+1750 QLRLFAQGLVW

-1768 AGGYG
+1768 TGGYG
-1773 GSGFNA
+1773 GSAFNS
-1779 DAVMASQEAVQVV
+1779 DAV
-1792 TALSKDIDMTGGV
+1792 LKSKDAVTMLVDLANNMPTSGGVFDFFTGG
-1805 IGWLTGDNTKL
+1805 TTSMGD
-1816 TNFGTN
+1816 FATN

-1836 CTQLSV
+1836 CTKLSV
-1842 VSINDASACITSL
+1842 VSINDASACITTL
-1855 VDALN
+1855 VDALD

-1870 NMLSTA
+1870 GLLSDA

-1886 TDMFANAAES
+1886 TDLFANAAES
-1896 MKTAGSQMIHA
+1896 MKTTGSQMIQA
-1907 FNAGITENATSV
+1907 FNAGITENATST
-1919 STNSQTLVNNF
+1919 SENATMLVDNF
-1930 VADINTAIA
+1930 VADVNTAISA
-1939 SNTTVIG
+1939 NTTVISS
-1946 MSIDTLCANLN
+1946 SIDTLCTNLN
-1957 TIILGKEESFRTSVT
+1957 TVILGKEESFRTSVT

-1980 VVYDEYNNW
+1980 AVYDEYNNW
-1989 ATAGNWLTI
+1989 ATAGAWLSI
-1998 GLAKGILDGK
+1998 GLAKGIRDGK

-2016 EVAGDAL
+2016 EVAGEAL

-2057 ADTVAKASDNI
+2057 ADTVAKASENI
-2068 ASQAISTAQIIAER
+2068 ATEAISTAQIIAEN

-2087 DEDFEYQPT
+2087 DEDFDYEPT

-2105 VDSGLNS
+2105 VDNSLNS
-2112 FDSNFA
+2112 FDRSFA
-2118 NRSMNLAGN
+2118 NRSMNLAGSIN
-2127 IDRVRKAAPA
+2127 RVQKAAPA
-2137 DKYAENVNPS
+2137 DKYADSVNPN
-2147 QNQNGGS
+2147 QNQNGGPT
-2154 NTYNFNQYN
+2154 TYNFTQNN

>member
-10 VEMQFDNE
+10 VEMQFDNA

-24 STSLKSLD
+24 STSLKSLY

-94 GEALVN
+94 GAALVN

-279 MKVYNDYAK
+279 MRVYNDYAK

-382 EGGNERNDYLKRL
+382 EGGNERNDYLERL

-492 IQGNYGNGTARKTAL
+492 IQGNYGNGAARKTAL

-595 VAIEAVKSAWSEAFP
+595 GAIETVKSAWSEAFP

-619 ILDTIN
+619 ILEAIN
-625 KFTKK
+625 KFTQK
-630 LVLNEE
+630 LVLTDE

-643 SMRGLFDV
+643 SLRGLFDV

-657 IVSKLGNGAFKILS
+657 ITSKLADGAFKILN
-671 AIMGDVHVN
+671 AVMGDVHVN
-680 VLDYTESIGKNLT
+680 VLDYTEAIGKNLT
-693 ATRKWIRENE
+693 ATRKWIGENE
-703 TLNKIFDTVV
+703 TLNKIIDTVV
-713 NTVVEWVQSIKKW
+713 DTVIKWVQSIKKW

-762 KSFTEMPAVQTA
+762 KSFTGMPAVQTA

-786 EKVKERLDDFGP
+786 EKGKERLDDFGP

-831 GLVNVIEKLDQLKQN
+831 GLGAVIDKLDQLKQN
-846 ISGFVGAVKDKFA
+846 ISGFTSLVKEKFA
-859 PLQGFIEQFQQLASQ
+859 PVQYFIEQLQQLASQ
-874 GVKKFTLGKIMT
+874 GVKKFTLGKILT
-886 AFTGLAV
+886 AATGIAV
-893 IGSLTKLG
+893 VASLTKLG
-901 DALGTVGKSVKDLK
+901 EALTAVKKSTEGIKDSL
-915 TSAVGVLDSLKGVLV
+915 VGVLGGVKGVLTA
-930 SYQKEIQSKSIINI
+930 YQKDIQARSIIKI
-944 AMAIAI
+944 AAAIAI
-950 LAGSLIALSF
+950 LAVAVGALTF
-960 VSTEKLVPAT
+960 LDQNKLQSSA

-976 IGALAGFSAA
+976 GGGLIVLTGALGVLEKKGFLGNTTGAA
-986 MGYFAKN
+986 ASMI
-993 KTPANNMNKLFGGLS
+993 
-1008 LVAMATSVLLMV
+1008 AMAGSLLLMIL
-1020 TALKQIQSID
+1020 AFKQIQDLD
-1030 VDWPTLAADIVVIFS
+1030 VDFSSLAKNLLVMFS
-1045 IIGALAAGMKALT
+1045 LMG
-1058 ALKVES
+1058 
-1064 SIGTALTLVA
+1064 TLVA
-1074 YAEAL
+1074 GMWAVNKIGGGSVGSALSLIAYAVAMK
-1079 TLVVKVLGAL
+1079 LVVKTLGDI
-1089 KEESLDDIYSSL
+1089 SVMPLDSIAASL
-1101 FKMSA
+1101 FKMST
-1106 IMLAVSACARI
+1106 IMLTLSAAARV
-1117 AGKGSIG
+1117 AGKGSMG
-1124 GAASMVAVVYS
+1124 GAASLIAVVYS
-1135 LKQVLELM
+1135 LQQMLKMIQ
-1143 ETVNGMN
+1143 TVSDMP
-1150 LKKILKGLGILGS
+1150 LKTMLKGLGMLGGI
-1163 MMVMMNFLMAG
+1163 MLALEWVITGVGKAG
-1174 MGTAGENADKAGKA
+1174 ANADKAGKSLLMISAA
-1188 LLLISSSM
+1188 L
-1196 YIMVEVIKIIDTLSA
+1196 YIMVEVIRNIDDLNSSA
-1211 KSIVKGITVIGLLSL
+1211 LTKGIATIGLMSM
-1226 FFAGLTAISHFTG
+1226 FFAVLIAVTKNAG
-1239 ANADKAGVGILA
+1239 ANSVKAGVGILA
-1251 MSGAITAIAIAM
+1251 MSGAVAVLAGAMYVIGKIPASELTKSIAVITSIFAM
-1263 KIMASIPVNDLARVM
+1263 FGILMAL
-1278 ASMAGIASAFGVL
+1278 
-1291 MVVSSK
+1291 SSK

-1307 IAAAM
+1307 ISASMAAL
-1312 AGFTALMAVMSTMD
+1312 TALMAVMSTID
-1326 TESITRATVSLDSM
+1326 TDSLTRSTVALDSIM
-1340 MAALALAIASTKG
+1340 TMLALTIAATKG
-1353 VDGAALASIAMIALA
+1353 VDGGSLAAIAMITLA
-1368 VAAIGYVLYQLANI
+1368 VAAIGFVLYQLASL
-1382 PNPDDLLPIAVSLSS
+1382 PNPEDVLPIAVSMSS
-1397 VLLALSSAMQI
+1397 VLLALSAAMAI
-1408 MGSMSLDQIGTGGL
+1408 MGNMGVVGIATGSL
-1422 GIIASVAT
+1422 GIIAAIAT
-1430 IIAIF
+1430 ITAVL

-1447 RENLDNAISA
+1447 SENLDNAITA
-1457 MGKIGEALGTFVGN
+1457 MGKIGEALGTFVGSII
-1471 LVGAVGTGITAQLPK
+1471 GGIGTGLTGQLPK

-1497 MQGFVS
+1497 MQEFVEF
-1503 YIVGEKNLD
+1503 VHNLD
-1512 DKFGNRVQVLVKSVA
+1512 DNFGSKVDTLVKA
-1527 ELTRRSFVSGLSGVA
+1527 TEKLTRRGFTSGLNNLSASG
-1542 NSNINYEV
+1542 INYETI
-1550 LGTNLTSLGTAIK
+1550 GTNLKNLGEAIK
-1563 SMATATNG
+1563 GMAAATSG
-1571 VSTERLASTADA
+1571 VSVERLTSSAEAVSAIADI
-1583 MSSIANI
+1583 MANVPV
-1590 LSEMPTTGGFWGK
+1590 SGGLWGD
-1603 IVGETISMSDLGTQL
+1603 IVGNTMNLSDLGSQL
-1618 TDFASAMVEYCGI
+1618 TSFA
-1631 INGKDSGASL
+1631 
-1641 DQSAV
+1641 Q
-1646 DKSKAASDVLLAI
+1646 
-1659 SEAAPKLGGVVQ
+1659 
-1671 GFTGQV
+1671 
-1677 NLTNLGTQLTDFAT
+1677 

-1697 EIINGSGGHAALNV
+1697 SIINGAEGGAAL
-1711 DAVTASKAAADV
+1711 DTAAVEQSKAAADI
-1723 LIGLSTAS
+1723 LIDLAGKAPNFGDLDLS
-1731 PKFNGFV
+1731 K
-1738 QMFTGETDLGAV
+1738 LGT
-1750 ANQLGIFATGLVR
+1750 QLVTFARAMVR

-1768 AGGYG
+1768 SGGYG
-1773 GSGFNA
+1773 GSAFDSN
-1779 DAVMASQEAVQVV
+1779 AVMASENAVNTIIAMSQ
-1792 TALSKDIDMTGGV
+1792 SIDPTGGF
-1805 IGWLTGDNTKL
+1805 IAWLMGEKDLGAFASNL
-1816 TNFGTN
+1816 TA
-1822 LKNFGEAL
+1822 FGEAL

-1836 CTQLSV
+1836 CTMLSV
-1842 VSINDASACITSL
+1842 VSINDASACIESL

-1870 NMLSTA
+1870 NMLSEA

-1886 TDMFANAAES
+1886 VDMFASAAES
-1896 MKTAGSQMIHA
+1896 MSTVGSQMIQA
-1907 FNAGITENATSV
+1907 FNTGITENAPSV
-1919 STNSQTLVNNF
+1919 AENAQTLVNNF
-1930 VADINTAIA
+1930 VASVTTAIS
-1939 SNTTVIG
+1939 SNTLLIAA
-1946 MSIDTLCANLN
+1946 SIDTLCLTLN
-1957 TIILGKEESFRTSVT
+1957 TTIANKQADFNTSVT
-1972 TVCRGAAS
+1972 NLLTG
-1980 VVYDEYNNW
+1980 VVSTIHEQYNNW
-1989 ATAGNWLTI
+1989 YTAGNFLTI
-1998 GLAKGILDGK
+1998 GLAAGIRSGE
-2008 SEAINAAV
+2008 SEAINAAA
-2016 EVAGDAL
+2016 EVAGKAL
-2023 KAAQDKL
+2023 EVAKQKL
-2030 KIASPS
+2030 QINSPS
-2036 KVMYGFGRYFDLG
+2036 KVTYGFGRFFDLG
-2049 FANGILDY
+2049 LSNGIYDY
-2057 ADTVAKASDNI
+2057 ADRVAKATETISN
-2068 ASQAISTAQIIAER
+2068 QALSAAQIIAEN

-2087 DEDFEYQPT
+2087 DEDFEYEPT

-2105 VDSGLNS
+2105 VDSGLNA
-2112 FDSNFA
+2112 FDRSFA
-2118 NRSMNLAGN
+2118 NRSMNLAGS
-2127 IDRVRKAAPA
+2127 IDRVRKAAPV